1 MAVGRISGPLL
12 KSNLVRNGID
22 LAFETDLLY
31 LDVNNQRIGVK
42 TNNPS
47 HDLHVNGTA
56 RTTNLIVDNIA
67 EIADITISGNTIQS
81 SNTLNLLTTGADSV
95 VYQRQLDIQ
104 SISIFDNVINTNDS
118 NANLELRPN
127 GTGQVEVFSNLEV
140 NGDIHATGNI
150 SADGN
155 ITLGDA
161 DTDNVTF
168 NAEVA
173 SDIIPD
179 VTDTYRLGNSTKRWD
194 QVWANTVNADTVTAN
209 SLVLDGI
216 DMTLR
221 QGNILYVAKN
231 GDDARTGT
239 HPQDPFLTI
248 QQAIT
253 AASTGDTIYIYPGA
267 YEEIFPIVVPV
278 GVTVKGHSIRSV
290 TITPTTATRYK
301 DAFLLNGESTV
312 EDLTIK
318 DFYSGRNN
326 FTITSGGAATGTL
339 TVNAGTAPQAHTYV
353 SGGTITNDAKS
364 INASITGSTYNNA
377 TGVLTVTYSGTAPAN
392 GAEVFL
398 EGLVFSCNGGN
409 RTFPDNGYSF
419 RFATDFEVT
428 SRSPYVRNITA
439 ITKGSVI
446 TAEDPRGF
454 NAGDAGKG
462 PYVDGAYATA
472 NSKEAAMLFHSCTFI
487 VPGVD
492 GLTATNGAR
501 IEWLN
506 SFTYFANRGI
516 YAFDSN
522 EGLKSDGKTSV
533 RLGGITG
540 GSFAAGDTITFTST
554 DSSTTIAVL
563 AESVNNDI
571 IVIDG
576 KNIDFVDFDTTPQSI
591 SNGTGVTATTILN
604 HDVRDFGAEIRMIG
618 SASVYGNFGLVGDGP
633 GVIVYAIGQNL
644 AYIGNGKEVTN
655 DAGTVLQD
663 NEVIELNDA
672 KIRFNTV
679 DHNGDFRVG
688 DLFYVNQDAGTV
700 NFVAN
705 ALNVDLTSGV
715 TFTTGSN
722 STFVSGDR
730 IDTGNL
736 RISGNTIE
744 SLSGNINISPLTQT
758 LNLNSD
764 VNVAGSLDV
773 TGNVTIGGNITIG
786 DEASDTIQIV
796 AGIDSDLIPNIDTA
810 YDLGSENKR
819 WAWLYS
825 NGADFGD
832 IKITNNFIET
842 TVSNADL
849 ELRANGTGKVVVP
862 NANVEITNSFT
873 VAGDSVLQDVDILGN
888 LTITGDI
895 IQTGDQTVL
904 GDVNV
909 GADLTVTGQA
919 QFEEI
924 LINDNFITTTSSN
937 TDLELRANGTGE
949 ILIPNDNFRISNDLF
964 ANSMQFNTIAGT
976 TIDATEFT
984 NTTLTIVNN
993 SITSSTG
1000 GLVLDAAGTG
1010 DILINTSDVNI
1021 QQNLTVTTGDTTLK
1035 NTIINGTVTQVGNV
1049 TQTGNFTIAGEIS
1062 NGNILIEDNF
1072 IATTDSNSPLELRAN
1087 GTGQILVPNNNVQIN
1102 NDLTV
1107 SGSTDLQDTLVN
1119 GTFTLVGDFN
1129 QTGDSNITGS
1139 VTVTQDLDV
1148 TGAAQFEEIL
1158 VDDNFITT
1166 TTSNADLELRAV
1178 GTGKVLIPNNDLEV
1192 SNDLI
1197 VAGTLTVNDINS
1209 SGTITANR
1217 FSTGD
1222 ILIDDNFI
1230 TTTQSNSNLEL
1241 RANGTGEIIVPNNN
1255 VTFDNNIDVAGL
1267 ATFANTTI
1275 NGALQVVGNVTH
1287 TGDIQVL
1294 GTSTLDS
1301 IVVNQ
1306 KLQLEEILIDDNFI
1320 TTTSSNTDLE
1330 LRAAGTGKVIVPNDN
1345 VEITNDL
1352 DVNGTFTV
1360 NNITST
1366 GTIVANSYSTGDLLV
1381 DDNFITTTLSNSNLE
1396 LRANGTGDVL
1406 IPNNDVTIDNT
1417 LTVAGVT
1424 NLSTTT
1430 INGVVQVTN
1439 AVDIN
1444 GNFTVNGDQ
1453 TITGGVLVNGTAQFE
1468 DIQVAGNVIQ
1478 TTESNSDLEIR
1489 TQAGQ
1494 NILIPNSDVSVTGN
1508 LTVSGQLTVGDI
1520 QSTGTIEA
1528 NNFTTGDVLID
1539 DNFITTTTSNS
1550 DLELRANG
1558 TGKVV
1563 VQDNLQA
1570 TQDLTVSG
1578 TTTLN
1583 GVTGVNGILTH
1594 VGNTVQTGNFT
1605 QTGTTD
1611 IAGILT
1617 VTGDADFEGISLSG
1631 NTISG
1636 TQSNADLEIK
1646 TSGSGNVVFPNNDLQ
1661 VTNDFIVGGTLTV
1674 GNLTASGIIEAETF
1688 STGDILIDD
1697 NYITT
1702 TLSNSDLELRTAGT
1716 GAVLI
1721 DNFNINGSTISTTGT
1736 LTVSP
1741 SSNYTVFDGTGAI
1754 NIPVGST
1761 LQRPAGAALYTGAIR
1776 YNQDL
1781 SRYEG
1786 YNGTNWIILQGVE
1799 DLDGDTKITAE
1810 LVEGQNDNKIR
1821 FYTNSTVKADID
1833 SNRFY
1838 ADRFDVDDVR
1848 IEQNTISTI
1857 TADQDLVLS
1866 AAGTGR
1872 VVIENFAFDGNRII
1886 NTVSN
1891 SITQFENTN
1900 NGYVKF
1906 AGTGGFVIPSGTSA
1920 ERPAVAYREVGM
1932 TRFNTEDDRVEIFDG
1947 INWAS
1952 SAGAGSGINPA
1963 DAADLAI
1970 ETVLYLG

>member
-12 KSNLVRNGID
+12 KSNLIRNGID

-31 LDVNNQRIGVK
+31 LDVNNQRIGVR
-42 TNNPS
+42 TNSPS
-47 HDLHVNGTA
+47 HDLHVNGTT

-81 SNTLNLLTTGADSV
+81 ANTLNLLTTGADSV

-127 GTGQVEVFSNLEV
+127 GTGQVEVFSDLEV

-194 QVWANTVNADTVTAN
+194 QVWSDTINADTITAN
-209 SLVLDGI
+209 SLVLDGV

-221 QGNILYVAKN
+221 QGNIFYVAKN

-248 QQAIT
+248 GQALT
-253 AASTGDTIYIYPGA
+253 QASTGDTIYIYPGA
-267 YEEIFPIVVPV
+267 YQETFPLTVPV
-278 GVTVKGHSIRSV
+278 GVTVKGHSLRSV
-290 TITPTTATRYK
+290 TITPTNPTNTN
-301 DAFLLNGESTV
+301 DAFLLNGETTI
-312 EDLTIK
+312 EDVTIK
-318 DFYSGRNN
+318 DFYSPGFAFKFANN
-326 FTITSGGAATGTL
+326 MT
-339 TVNAGTAPQAHTYV
+339 
-353 SGGTITNDAKS
+353 
-364 INASITGSTYNNA
+364 
-377 TGVLTVTYSGTAPAN
+377 
-392 GAEVFL
+392 
-398 EGLVFSCNGGN
+398 
-409 RTFPDNGYSF
+409 
-419 RFATDFEVT
+419 VT
-428 SRSPYVRNITA
+428 SRSPYIRNVTV
-439 ITKGSVI
+439 ITKGSTL

-454 NAGDAGKG
+454 NAGDAGA
-462 PYVDGAYATA
+462 GAYLDGSVVNAS
-472 NSKEAAMLFHSCTFI
+472 SKEASCLFHAVTFI
-487 VPGVD
+487 TPGVD
-492 GLTATNGAR
+492 TLQATNGVR

-506 SFTYFANRGI
+506 SFTYFANRGL
-516 YAFDSN
+516 YAFDGTAGKYN
-522 EGLKSDGKTSV
+522 DGKTKI

-540 GSFAAGDTITFTST
+540 GTFQAGDTITFTST
-554 DSSTTIAVL
+554 DSSTTIAVT
-563 AESVNNDI
+563 AESVNSDVI
-571 IVIDG
+571 TIDG
-576 KNIDFVDFDTTPQSI
+576 KNVQFIDFDTTPQSI
-591 SNGTGVTATTILN
+591 SNGSGVTATTILN

-618 SASVYGNFGLVGDGP
+618 SASVYGNFGLYGDGP

-655 DAGTVLQD
+655 DPGTVLQD

-679 DHNGDFRVG
+679 DHKGDFRVG
-688 DLFYVNQDAGTV
+688 DLFYVNQDDGTV

-705 ALNVDLTSGV
+705 ALNVDLTQGV
-715 TFTTGSN
+715 TFTSGGN
-722 STFVSGDR
+722 STFVSGER

-810 YDLGSENKR
+810 YDLGAENKM
-819 WAWLYS
+819 WKWLYA
-825 NGADFGD
+825 NGADLGD

-849 ELRANGTGKVVVP
+849 ELRANGTGKVVIP
-862 NANVEITNSFT
+862 NANVEVTNDFT
-873 VAGDSVLQDVDILGN
+873 VGGDTVLQDVDILGD

-895 IQTGDQTVL
+895 LQTGDQTIV
-904 GDVNV
+904 GDVAV
-909 GADLTVTGQA
+909 GGDLTVTGQA

-937 TDLELRANGTGE
+937 ANLELRANGTGE
-949 ILIPNDNFRISNDLF
+949 ILITNTFRTTNNLI
-964 ANSMQFNTIAGT
+964 AGSMQFNTITGT
-976 TIDATEFT
+976 LIDATTFT
-984 NTTLTIVNN
+984 NG
-993 SITSSTG
+993 SITIDNDNITTSNDHLEFG
-1000 GLVLDAAGTG
+1000 AGGTG
-1010 DILINTSDVNI
+1010 DVVFNTNNVRI
-1021 QQNLTVTTGDTTLK
+1021 TGDLNVTSGDTSLQNTTV
-1035 NTIINGTVTQVGNV
+1035 NGNIVHTGNV
-1049 TQTGNFTIAGEIS
+1049 TQTGNFNIAGEIS

-1072 IATTDSNSPLELRAN
+1072 ITTTDSNSPLELRAN
-1087 GTGQILVPNNNVQIN
+1087 GTGEILVPNNDVQIN

-1107 SGSTDLQDTLVN
+1107 SGDTDLQNTVVN
-1119 GTFTLVGDFN
+1119 GTFTLTGDFN
-1129 QTGDSNITGS
+1129 QTGDSNITGN
-1139 VTVTQDLDV
+1139 VNVTQDLDV
-1148 TGAAQFEEIL
+1148 SGQAQFEEIL
-1158 VDDNFITT
+1158 IDDNFITT
-1166 TTSNADLELRAV
+1166 TTSNTNLELRAIS
-1178 GTGKVLIPNNDLEV
+1178 GGRVLIPNNNVEIT
-1192 SNDLI
+1192 NDLA
-1197 VAGTLTVNDINS
+1197 VQGTLTVNNINS

-1217 FSTGD
+1217 FTTGD

-1230 TTTQSNSNLEL
+1230 TTTLSNSNLEL
-1241 RANGTGEIIVPNNN
+1241 RANGTGEIIVPSNN
-1255 VTFDNNIDVAGL
+1255 VTFNNNIDVIGL
-1267 ATFANTTI
+1267 STFADTTI
-1275 NGALQVVGNVTH
+1275 NGTLQVVGNVTH
-1287 TGDIQVL
+1287 TGNIQVL

-1301 IVVNQ
+1301 IIVNQ

-1396 LRANGTGDVL
+1396 LRANGTGKVL
-1406 IPNNDVTIDNT
+1406 IPNNNVQIDGTLDVDGQTT
-1417 LTVAGVT
+1417 LDA
-1424 NLSTTT
+1424 TT
-1430 INGVVQVTN
+1430 INGTINHVGSTIIDGDLTQNGSQV
-1439 AVDIN
+1439 IN
-1444 GNFTVNGDQ
+1444 GTLNVSGDVQ
-1453 TITGGVLVNGTAQFE
+1453 YE

-1478 TTESNSDLEIR
+1478 TTESNSNLEIR

-1494 NILIPNSDVSVTGN
+1494 NILIPTSDVSITGD

-1583 GVTGVNGILTH
+1583 NTVDINGTVTH
-1594 VGNTVQTGNFT
+1594 VGNTIQTGNFT

-1611 IAGILT
+1611 ITGGLT
-1617 VTGDADFEGISLSG
+1617 VTGDADFEGISISG

-1646 TSGSGNVVFPNNDLQ
+1646 TSGSGNVVFPNNNLQ
-1661 VTNDFIVGGTLTV
+1661 VTNNFEVGDTLTV
-1674 GNLTASGIIEAETF
+1674 GNLTASGTIQAQAFT
-1688 STGDILIDD
+1688 TGDILIDD
-1697 NYITT
+1697 NFITT
-1702 TLSNSDLELRTAGT
+1702 TLSNSNLELRTAGT
-1716 GAVLI
+1716 GAVII
-1721 DNFNINGSTISTTGT
+1721 DDFDINGSTITTTGGN

-1741 SSNYTVFDGTGAI
+1741 DTGYTIFTGTGAI
-1754 NIPVGST
+1754 NIPVGTT
-1761 LQRPAGAALYTGAIR
+1761 LQRPSGVAAGKIR

-1781 SRYEG
+1781 NRYEG

-1799 DLDGDTKITAE
+1799 DLDGDTRVTAE

-1821 FYTNSTVKADID
+1821 FYTQDTVRANID
-1833 SNRFY
+1833 ANRFY
-1838 ADRFDVDDVR
+1838 ADRFEVDDVQ
-1848 IEQNTISTI
+1848 IEQNTISTL
-1857 TADQDLVLS
+1857 TTDQDLVLS

-1872 VVIENFAFDGNRII
+1872 VVIENFAFEGNRII

-1906 AGTGGFVIPSGTSA
+1906 SGTGGLVIPSGTSA
-1920 ERPAVAYREVGM
+1920 ERPAVAYREIGM
-1932 TRFNTEDDRVEIFDG
+1932 ARFNTEDDRVEIFDG
-1947 INWAS
+1947 VNWAS

>member
-12 KSNLVRNGID
+12 KSNLIRNGID

-31 LDVNNQRIGVK
+31 LDVNNQRIGVR
-42 TNNPS
+42 TNTPS

-81 SNTLNLLTTGADSV
+81 ANTLNLLTTGADSV

-194 QVWANTVNADTVTAN
+194 QVWSDTINADTITAN
-209 SLVLDGI
+209 SLVLDGV

-221 QGNILYVAKN
+221 QGNIFYVAKN

-248 QQAIT
+248 GQALT
-253 AASTGDTIYIYPGA
+253 QASTGDTVYIYPGA
-267 YEEIFPIVVPV
+267 YEETFPLTVPA
-278 GVTVKGHSIRSV
+278 GVTVKGHSLRSV
-290 TITPTTATRYK
+290 TVTPTAGTNTN
-301 DAFLLNGESTV
+301 DAFLLNGETTV
-312 EDLTIK
+312 EDVTIK
-318 DFYSGRNN
+318 DFYSPGYAFKYANN
-326 FTITSGGAATGTL
+326 MT
-339 TVNAGTAPQAHTYV
+339 
-353 SGGTITNDAKS
+353 
-364 INASITGSTYNNA
+364 
-377 TGVLTVTYSGTAPAN
+377 
-392 GAEVFL
+392 
-398 EGLVFSCNGGN
+398 
-409 RTFPDNGYSF
+409 
-419 RFATDFEVT
+419 VT
-428 SRSPYVRNITA
+428 SRSPYIKNVTV
-439 ITKGSVI
+439 ITKGTTL

-454 NAGDAGKG
+454 NSADAGA
-462 PYVDGAYATA
+462 GAYLDGSVVNAS
-472 NSKEAAMLFHSCTFI
+472 SKEASCLFHAVTFI
-487 VPGVD
+487 TPGVD
-492 GLTATNGAR
+492 TLIATNGVR

-506 SFTYFANRGI
+506 SFTYFANRGL
-516 YAFDSN
+516 YAFDGTAGKYN
-522 EGLKSDGKTSV
+522 DGKTRV
-533 RLGGITG
+533 RLGGIAG
-540 GSFAAGDTITFTST
+540 GTFTAGDIITFTST
-554 DSSTTIAVL
+554 DSSTTIAVT
-563 AESVNNDI
+563 AESVDNDV

-576 KNIDFVDFDTTPQSI
+576 KNVQFIDFDTTPQSI
-591 SNGTGVTATTILN
+591 SNGSGVTATTILN

-618 SASVYGNFGLVGDGP
+618 SASVYGNYGLYGDGP

-679 DHNGDFRVG
+679 DHKGDFRVG
-688 DLFYVNQDAGTV
+688 DLFYVNQDDGTV

-705 ALNVDLTSGV
+705 ALNVDLTQGV
-715 TFTTGSN
+715 TFTSGGN

-764 VNVAGSLDV
+764 VNVDGSLDV

-810 YDLGSENKR
+810 YNLGADNKM
-819 WAWLYS
+819 WKWLYA
-825 NGADFGD
+825 NGADMGD
-832 IKITNNFIET
+832 IRITNNFIET

-849 ELRANGTGKVVVP
+849 ELRASGTGRVLVP
-862 NANVEITNSFT
+862 SADVEISGELT
-873 VAGDSVLQDVDILGN
+873 VGGDSVLQDVDIQGD
-888 LTITGDI
+888 LTITGNI
-895 IQTGDQTVL
+895 VQTGDQTVI

-937 TDLELRANGTGE
+937 TDLELRTNGTGE

-964 ANSMQFNTIAGT
+964 ANAIEANTLIGT
-976 TIDATEFT
+976 TIDATNFT
-984 NTTLTIVNN
+984 NSIIDINNNNITVLTPNTDLNI
-993 SITSSTG
+993 
-1000 GLVLDAAGTG
+1000 DASGSG
-1010 DILINTSDVNI
+1010 DVKINDSDVVI
-1021 QQNLTVTTGDTTLK
+1021 EQNLTVNGTTNLKDTTIIGSVVHTGD
-1035 NTIINGTVTQVGNV
+1035 V

-1062 NGNILIEDNF
+1062 NGNILLEDNV
-1072 IATTDSNSPLELRAN
+1072 IYATESNSDLELRAN
-1087 GTGQILVPNNNVQIN
+1087 GTGNIFVPNNDVNFDN
-1102 NDLTV
+1102 NLTV
-1107 SGSTDLQDTLVN
+1107 NGDTTLSSTDITGPLTVT
-1119 GTFTLVGDFN
+1119 GSWT
-1129 QTGDSNITGS
+1129 QTGDVNITGGL
-1139 VTVTQDLDV
+1139 TVTQDIDV
-1148 TGAAQFEEIL
+1148 SGQAQFEEIL
-1158 VDDNFITT
+1158 INDNFITT
-1166 TTSNADLELRAV
+1166 TSSNTNLELRAV
-1178 GTGKVLIPNNDLEV
+1178 GTGKVLIPNNDLEIT
-1192 SNDLI
+1192 NDLT
-1197 VAGTLTVNDINS
+1197 VDGTLFVNDVTS
-1209 SGTITANR
+1209 TGTITANR

-1230 TTTQSNSNLEL
+1230 TTTLSNSNLEL
-1241 RANGTGEIIVPNNN
+1241 RANGTGKIVVPNND
-1255 VTFDNNIDVAGL
+1255 VQFDNDVIVDGQTTL
-1267 ATFANTTI
+1267 SNTTI
-1275 NGALQVVGNVTH
+1275 NGVLDVNNNVTH
-1287 TGDIQVL
+1287 TGNLQVL
-1294 GTSTLDS
+1294 GTSTLDKV
-1301 IVVNQ
+1301 VVNQ
-1306 KLQLEEILIDDNFI
+1306 TLQLEEILIDDNFI
-1320 TTTSSNTDLE
+1320 TTTSSNADLE
-1330 LRAAGTGKVIVPNDN
+1330 LAASGTGRVIVPNND
-1345 VEITNDL
+1345 VVITNDL
-1352 DVNGTFTV
+1352 TVEGTFAV
-1360 NNITST
+1360 NNISAT
-1366 GTIVANSYSTGDLLV
+1366 GTITANSYSTGDILI
-1381 DDNFITTTLSNSNLE
+1381 DENFITTTLSNSDLE
-1396 LRANGTGDVL
+1396 LRASGTGKVLVPSNNMQVNGTLNVDGQSNL
-1406 IPNNDVTIDNT
+1406 
-1417 LTVAGVT
+1417 AG
-1424 NLSTTT
+1424 TT
-1430 INGVVQVTN
+1430 INGTLNHVGATVIDGDLTQTGNQV
-1439 AVDIN
+1439 IN
-1444 GNFTVNGDQ
+1444 GGLQATGTVQ
-1453 TITGGVLVNGTAQFE
+1453 LE
-1468 DIQVAGNVIQ
+1468 DIQLANNVIQ

-1489 TQAGQ
+1489 TQTGQ
-1494 NILIPNSDVSVTGN
+1494 NILIPNSDVSVTGD

-1558 TGKVV
+1558 TGSVV
-1563 VQDNLQA
+1563 VQDDLDA

-1583 GVTGVNGILTH
+1583 DTVGITGTVTH
-1594 VGNTVQTGNFT
+1594 VGNTVQTGTYT

-1611 IAGILT
+1611 ITGGLT
-1617 VTGDADFEGISLSG
+1617 VTGDADFEGISISG
-1631 NTISG
+1631 NTISS

-1646 TSGSGNVVFPNNDLQ
+1646 TSGTGDILFPNNDLQ
-1661 VTNDFIVGGTLTV
+1661 VTNDFVVGGTLTI
-1674 GNLTASGIIEAETF
+1674 GNLTASGTIEAQKF
-1688 STGDILIDD
+1688 STGDICIDD
-1697 NYITT
+1697 NFITT
-1702 TLSNSDLELRTAGT
+1702 TLSNSNLELRTAGT
-1716 GAVLI
+1716 GSVTI
-1721 DNFNINGSTISTTGT
+1721 DNFSISGSTLDNSGSLLVDAATG
-1736 LTVSP
+1736 
-1741 SSNYTVFDGTGAI
+1741 YTIFLGTGAI

-1761 LQRPAGAALYTGAIR
+1761 LQRPFIGTPSLATGFIR
-1776 YNQDL
+1776 YNNDTN
-1781 SRYEG
+1781 RFEG

-1799 DLDGDTKITAE
+1799 DLDGDTKVTAE

-1821 FYTNSTVKADID
+1821 FYTQNNVRADID

-1838 ADRFDVDDVR
+1838 ADRFEVDDVQ
-1848 IEQNTISTI
+1848 IEQNTISTV
-1857 TADQDLVLS
+1857 TTDQDLVLS

-1872 VVIENFAFDGNRII
+1872 VQIENFAFDGNRII

-1906 AGTGGFVIPSGTSA
+1906 AGTGGLVIPSGTSA
-1920 ERPAVAYREVGM
+1920 ERPAVAYREIGM

>member
-12 KSNLVRNGID
+12 KSNLIRNGID

-42 TNNPS
+42 TNAPS
-47 HDLHVNGTA
+47 HDLHVNGTT

-81 SNTLNLLTTGADSV
+81 ANTLNLLTTGADSV

-179 VTDTYRLGNSTKRWD
+179 VTDTYSLGSATKRWD
-194 QVWANTVNADTVTAN
+194 QVWADTVNADIVNADE
-209 SLVLDGI
+209 LILDSI

-221 QGNILYVAKN
+221 QGNIFYVAKN
-231 GDDARTGT
+231 GNDTRTGT

-248 QQAIT
+248 AQAIT
-253 AASTGDTIYIYPGA
+253 VATAGDTIYIYPGA
-267 YEEIFPIVVPV
+267 YEEVFPLTIPA
-278 GVTVKGHSIRSV
+278 GVTVKGHSLRSV
-290 TITPTTATRYK
+290 TITPTSGTNTN
-301 DAFLLNGESTV
+301 DAFLLNGETTV
-312 EDLTIK
+312 EDVTIK
-318 DFYSGRNN
+318 DFYSPGYAFKYANN
-326 FTITSGGAATGTL
+326 ML
-339 TVNAGTAPQAHTYV
+339 V
-353 SGGTITNDAKS
+353 S
-364 INASITGSTYNNA
+364 
-377 TGVLTVTYSGTAPAN
+377 
-392 GAEVFL
+392 
-398 EGLVFSCNGGN
+398 
-409 RTFPDNGYSF
+409 
-419 RFATDFEVT
+419 
-428 SRSPYVRNITA
+428 SRSPYIRNVTV
-439 ITKGSVI
+439 ITKGSVL

-454 NAGDAGKG
+454 NQGDAGA
-462 PYVDGAYATA
+462 GAYLDGSVVNAS
-472 NSKEAAMLFHSCTFI
+472 SKEASCLFHAVTFI
-487 VPGVD
+487 TPGVD
-492 GLTATNGAR
+492 TLLATNGVR

-506 SFTYFANRGI
+506 SFTYFANKGL
-516 YAFDSN
+516 YAFDGTAGKYN
-522 EGLKSDGKTSV
+522 DGKTKV

-540 GSFAAGDTITFTST
+540 GSFSAGDTITFTST
-554 DSSTTIAVL
+554 DTSTTIAVT
-563 AESVNNDI
+563 AESVDNDI

-576 KNIDFVDFDTTPQSI
+576 KNIQFIDFDTTPQSI
-591 SNGTGVTATTILN
+591 SNGAGVTATTILN

-618 SASVYGNFGLVGDGP
+618 SASVYGNFGLYGDGP

-655 DAGTVLQD
+655 DPGTVLQD

-679 DHNGDFRVG
+679 DHKGDFRVG
-688 DLFYVNQDAGTV
+688 DLFYVNQDDGTV

-705 ALNVDLTSGV
+705 ALNVDLTQGV
-715 TFTTGSN
+715 TFTSGGN

-744 SLSGNINISPLTQT
+744 SLAGNININPLTQT

-764 VNVAGSLDV
+764 VNVDGSLDV

-810 YDLGSENKR
+810 YDLGAENKS
-819 WAWLYS
+819 WKWLYA
-825 NGADFGD
+825 NGADMGD
-832 IKITNNFIET
+832 IRIANNFIET

-849 ELRANGTGKVVVP
+849 ELRANGTGKVLVP
-862 NANVEITNSFT
+862 NNDVEITNDFT
-873 VAGDSVLQDVDILGN
+873 VGGSTVLQDVDILGD

-895 IQTGDQTVL
+895 VQNGDQTVV

-937 TDLELRANGTGE
+937 TDLELRTNGTGE
-949 ILIPNDNFRISNDLF
+949 VLIPNDDFRITNNLF
-964 ANSMQFNTIAGT
+964 ATGMQFNTIIGN
-976 TIDATEFT
+976 TIDASEFT
-984 NTTLTIVNN
+984 NGIITIDNNFIKSQASGLTI
-993 SITSSTG
+993 
-1000 GLVLDAAGTG
+1000 DASGSG
-1010 DILINTSDVNI
+1010 DILINTTDVNI
-1021 QQNLTVTTGDTTLK
+1021 QQNLTVTNGDTSLK
-1035 NTIINGTVTQVGNV
+1035 DTTVNGDITHVGNT
-1049 TQTGNFTIAGEIS
+1049 TQTGNFNIAGEIS

-1072 IATTDSNSPLELRAN
+1072 ITTTDSNSPLELRAN
-1087 GTGQILVPNNNVQIN
+1087 GTGEILVPNNNVQIN

-1107 SGSTDLQDTLVN
+1107 SGDTDLQDTVVN
-1119 GTFTLVGDFN
+1119 GTFTLTGDFN
-1129 QTGDSNITGS
+1129 QTGDSNITGD
-1139 VTVTQDLDV
+1139 VNITQNLDV
-1148 TGAAQFEEIL
+1148 SGQAQFEEIL
-1158 VDDNFITT
+1158 IDDNFITT
-1166 TTSNADLELRAV
+1166 TTSNTDLELRAV
-1178 GTGKVLIPNNDLEV
+1178 GTGKVLIPNNDVEIT
-1192 SNDLI
+1192 NDLI
-1197 VAGTLTVNDINS
+1197 VDGTLTVNDINS
-1209 SGTITANR
+1209 SGTITADR

-1230 TTTQSNSNLEL
+1230 TTTQTDSNLEL
-1241 RANGTGEIIVPNNN
+1241 RANGTGQIIVPSND
-1255 VTFDNNIDVAGL
+1255 VTFTNDINVVGL
-1267 ATFANTTI
+1267 STLADTTI
-1275 NGALQVVGNVTH
+1275 NGTLQVTGNVTH
-1287 TGDIQVL
+1287 TGNIQVL
-1294 GTSTLDS
+1294 GTSTLDN
-1301 IVVNQ
+1301 IIVNQ

-1320 TTTSSNTDLE
+1320 TTTTSNADLE
-1330 LRAAGTGKVIVPNDN
+1330 LRAAGTGKVIVPNND

-1366 GTIVANSYSTGDLLV
+1366 GTIIANSYSTGDLLV

-1424 NLSTTT
+1424 QLSTTT
-1430 INGVVQVTN
+1430 ITGEVTATNDVEVNG
-1439 AVDIN
+1439 D
-1444 GNFTVNGDQ
+1444 FTVNGDHF
-1453 TITGGVLVNGTAQFE
+1453 ITGGATINGTAQFE

-1494 NILIPNSDVSVTGN
+1494 NILIPNSDVSVTGD

-1583 GVTGVNGILTH
+1583 STVGINGTLTH
-1594 VGNTVQTGNFT
+1594 VGNTVQTGNLT

-1611 IAGILT
+1611 VTGNLT
-1617 VTGDADFEGISLSG
+1617 VTGDADFEGIAISG

-1646 TSGSGNVVFPNNDLQ
+1646 TSGTGDILFPNNDLQ
-1661 VTNDFIVGGTLTV
+1661 VTNDFVVGGTLTV
-1674 GNLTASGIIEAETF
+1674 GNLTASGTIEAQKF
-1688 STGDILIDD
+1688 STGDICIDD
-1697 NYITT
+1697 NFITT
-1702 TLSNSDLELRTAGT
+1702 TLSNSNLELRTAGT

-1721 DNFNINGSTISTTGT
+1721 DDFDINGSTLSTSSD
-1736 LTVSP
+1736 LTVTP
-1741 SSNYTVFDGTGAI
+1741 ATGYTQFSGTGAI
-1754 NIPVGST
+1754 NIPVGTT
-1761 LQRPAGAALYTGAIR
+1761 LQRPTGVAGQIR

-1781 SRYEG
+1781 NRFEG

-1799 DLDGDTKITAE
+1799 DLDGDTKVTAE
-1810 LVEGQNDNKIR
+1810 LVEGQNDNIIR
-1821 FYTNSTVKADID
+1821 FYTQDTVRANID
-1833 SNRFY
+1833 ANRFY
-1838 ADRFDVDDVR
+1838 ADRFAVNDVQ

-1857 TADQDLVLS
+1857 TTDQDLVLN

-1906 AGTGGFVIPSGTSA
+1906 AGTGGLVIPSGTSA

-1932 TRFNTEDDRVEIFDG
+1932 TRFNTEDDRVEVFDG

>member
-12 KSNLVRNGID
+12 KSNLIRNGID

-31 LDVNNQRIGVK
+31 LDVNNQRIGVR
-42 TNNPS
+42 TNSPS
-47 HDLHVNGTA
+47 HDLHVNGTT

-81 SNTLNLLTTGADSV
+81 ANTLNLLTTGADSV

-127 GTGQVEVFSNLEV
+127 GTGQVEVFSDLEV

-194 QVWANTVNADTVTAN
+194 QVWSDTINADTITAN
-209 SLVLDGI
+209 SLVLDGV

-221 QGNILYVAKN
+221 QGNIFYVAKN

-248 QQAIT
+248 GQALT
-253 AASTGDTIYIYPGA
+253 QASTGDTIYIYPGA
-267 YEEIFPIVVPV
+267 YQETFPLTVPV
-278 GVTVKGHSIRSV
+278 GVTVKGHSLRSV
-290 TITPTTATRYK
+290 TITPTNPTNTN
-301 DAFLLNGESTV
+301 DAFLLNGETTI
-312 EDLTIK
+312 EDVTIK
-318 DFYSGRNN
+318 DFYSPGFAFKFANN
-326 FTITSGGAATGTL
+326 MT
-339 TVNAGTAPQAHTYV
+339 
-353 SGGTITNDAKS
+353 
-364 INASITGSTYNNA
+364 
-377 TGVLTVTYSGTAPAN
+377 
-392 GAEVFL
+392 
-398 EGLVFSCNGGN
+398 
-409 RTFPDNGYSF
+409 
-419 RFATDFEVT
+419 VT
-428 SRSPYVRNITA
+428 SRSPYIRNVTV
-439 ITKGSVI
+439 ITKGSTL

-454 NAGDAGKG
+454 NAGDAGA
-462 PYVDGAYATA
+462 GAYLDGSVVNAS
-472 NSKEAAMLFHSCTFI
+472 SKEASCLFHAVTFI
-487 VPGVD
+487 TPGVD
-492 GLTATNGAR
+492 TLQATNGVR

-506 SFTYFANRGI
+506 SFTYFANRGL
-516 YAFDSN
+516 YAFDGTAGKYN
-522 EGLKSDGKTSV
+522 DGKTKI

-540 GSFAAGDTITFTST
+540 GTFQAGDTITFTST
-554 DSSTTIAVL
+554 DSSTTIAVT
-563 AESVNNDI
+563 AESVNSDVI
-571 IVIDG
+571 TIDG
-576 KNIDFVDFDTTPQSI
+576 KNVQFIDFDTTPQSI
-591 SNGTGVTATTILN
+591 SNGSGVTATTILN

-618 SASVYGNFGLVGDGP
+618 SASVYGNFGLYGDGP

-655 DAGTVLQD
+655 DPGTVLQD

-679 DHNGDFRVG
+679 DHKGDFRVG
-688 DLFYVNQDAGTV
+688 DLFYVNQDDGTV

-705 ALNVDLTSGV
+705 ALNVDLTQGV
-715 TFTTGSN
+715 TFTSGGN
-722 STFVSGDR
+722 STFVSGER

-810 YDLGSENKR
+810 YDLGAENKM
-819 WAWLYS
+819 WKWLYA
-825 NGADFGD
+825 NGADLGD

-849 ELRANGTGKVVVP
+849 ELRANGTGKVVIP
-862 NANVEITNSFT
+862 NANVEVTNDFT
-873 VAGDSVLQDVDILGN
+873 VGGDTVLQDVDILGD

-895 IQTGDQTVL
+895 LQTGDQTIV
-904 GDVNV
+904 GDVAV
-909 GADLTVTGQA
+909 GGDLTVTGQA

-924 LINDNFITTTSSN
+924 LIDDNFITTTSSN
-937 TDLELRANGTGE
+937 ANLELRANGTGE
-949 ILIPNDNFRISNDLF
+949 ILITNTFRTTNNLI
-964 ANSMQFNTIAGT
+964 AGSMQFNTITGT
-976 TIDATEFT
+976 LIDATTFT
-984 NTTLTIVNN
+984 NG
-993 SITSSTG
+993 SITIDNDNITTSNDHLEFG
-1000 GLVLDAAGTG
+1000 AGGTG
-1010 DILINTSDVNI
+1010 DVVFNTNNVRI
-1021 QQNLTVTTGDTTLK
+1021 TGDLNVTSGDTSLQNTTV
-1035 NTIINGTVTQVGNV
+1035 NGNIVHTGNV
-1049 TQTGNFTIAGEIS
+1049 TQTGNFNIAGEIS

-1072 IATTDSNSPLELRAN
+1072 ITTTDSNSPLELRAN
-1087 GTGQILVPNNNVQIN
+1087 GTGEILVPNNDVQIN

-1107 SGSTDLQDTLVN
+1107 SGDTDLQNTVVN
-1119 GTFTLVGDFN
+1119 GTFTLTGDFN
-1129 QTGDSNITGS
+1129 QTGDSNITGN
-1139 VTVTQDLDV
+1139 VNVTQDLDV
-1148 TGAAQFEEIL
+1148 SGQAQFEEIL
-1158 VDDNFITT
+1158 IDDNFITT
-1166 TTSNADLELRAV
+1166 TTSNTNLELRAIS
-1178 GTGKVLIPNNDLEV
+1178 GGRVLIPNNNVEIT
-1192 SNDLI
+1192 NDLA
-1197 VAGTLTVNDINS
+1197 VQGTLTVNNINS

-1217 FSTGD
+1217 FTTGD

-1230 TTTQSNSNLEL
+1230 TTTLSNSNLEL
-1241 RANGTGEIIVPNNN
+1241 RANGTGEIIVPSNN
-1255 VTFDNNIDVAGL
+1255 VTFNNNIDVIGL
-1267 ATFANTTI
+1267 STFADTTI
-1275 NGALQVVGNVTH
+1275 NGTLQVVGNVTH
-1287 TGDIQVL
+1287 TGNIQVL

-1301 IVVNQ
+1301 IIVNQ

-1396 LRANGTGDVL
+1396 LRANGTGKVL
-1406 IPNNDVTIDNT
+1406 IPNNNVQIDGTLDVDGQTT
-1417 LTVAGVT
+1417 LDA
-1424 NLSTTT
+1424 TT
-1430 INGVVQVTN
+1430 INGTINHVGSTIIDGDLTQNGSQV
-1439 AVDIN
+1439 IN
-1444 GNFTVNGDQ
+1444 GTLNVSGNVQ
-1453 TITGGVLVNGTAQFE
+1453 YE

-1478 TTESNSDLEIR
+1478 TTESNSNLEIR

-1494 NILIPNSDVSVTGN
+1494 NILIPTSDVSITGD

-1583 GVTGVNGILTH
+1583 NTVDINGTVTH
-1594 VGNTVQTGNFT
+1594 VGNTIQTGNFT

-1611 IAGILT
+1611 ITGGLT
-1617 VTGDADFEGISLSG
+1617 VTGDADFEGISISG

-1646 TSGSGNVVFPNNDLQ
+1646 TSGSGNVVFPNNNLQ
-1661 VTNDFIVGGTLTV
+1661 VTNNFEVGDTLTV
-1674 GNLTASGIIEAETF
+1674 GNLTASGTIQAQAFT
-1688 STGDILIDD
+1688 TGDILIDD
-1697 NYITT
+1697 NFITT
-1702 TLSNSDLELRTAGT
+1702 TLSNSNLELRTAGT
-1716 GAVLI
+1716 GAVII
-1721 DNFNINGSTISTTGT
+1721 DDFDINGSTITTTGGN

-1741 SSNYTVFDGTGAI
+1741 DTGYTIFTGTGAI
-1754 NIPVGST
+1754 NIPVGTT
-1761 LQRPAGAALYTGAIR
+1761 LQRPSGVAAGKIR

-1781 SRYEG
+1781 NRYEG

-1799 DLDGDTKITAE
+1799 DLDGDTRVTAE

-1821 FYTNSTVKADID
+1821 FYTQDTVRANID
-1833 SNRFY
+1833 ANRFY
-1838 ADRFDVDDVR
+1838 ADRFEVDDVQ
-1848 IEQNTISTI
+1848 IEQNTISTL
-1857 TADQDLVLS
+1857 TTDQDLVLS

-1872 VVIENFAFDGNRII
+1872 VVIENFAFEGNRII

-1906 AGTGGFVIPSGTSA
+1906 SGTGGLVIPSGTSA
-1920 ERPAVAYREVGM
+1920 ERPAVAYREIGM
-1932 TRFNTEDDRVEIFDG
+1932 ARFNTEDDRVEIFDG
-1947 INWAS
+1947 VNWAS

>member
-12 KSNLVRNGID
+12 KSNLIRNGID

-31 LDVNNQRIGVK
+31 LDVNNQRIGVR
-42 TNNPS
+42 TNSPS
-47 HDLHVNGTA
+47 HDLHVNGTT

-81 SNTLNLLTTGADSV
+81 ANTLNLLTTGADSV

-127 GTGQVEVFSNLEV
+127 GTGQVEVFSDLEV

-194 QVWANTVNADTVTAN
+194 QVWSDTINADTITAN
-209 SLVLDGI
+209 SLVLDGV

-221 QGNILYVAKN
+221 QGNIFYVAKN

-248 QQAIT
+248 GQALT
-253 AASTGDTIYIYPGA
+253 QASTGDTIYIYPGA
-267 YEEIFPIVVPV
+267 YQETFPLTVPV
-278 GVTVKGHSIRSV
+278 GVTVKGHSLRSV
-290 TITPTTATRYK
+290 TITPTNPTNTN
-301 DAFLLNGESTV
+301 DAFLLNGETTI
-312 EDLTIK
+312 EDVTIK
-318 DFYSGRNN
+318 DFYSPGFAFKFANN
-326 FTITSGGAATGTL
+326 MT
-339 TVNAGTAPQAHTYV
+339 
-353 SGGTITNDAKS
+353 
-364 INASITGSTYNNA
+364 
-377 TGVLTVTYSGTAPAN
+377 
-392 GAEVFL
+392 
-398 EGLVFSCNGGN
+398 
-409 RTFPDNGYSF
+409 
-419 RFATDFEVT
+419 VT
-428 SRSPYVRNITA
+428 SRSPYIRNVTV
-439 ITKGSVI
+439 ITKGSTL

-454 NAGDAGKG
+454 NAGDAGA
-462 PYVDGAYATA
+462 GAYLDGSVVNAS
-472 NSKEAAMLFHSCTFI
+472 SKEASCLFHAVTFI
-487 VPGVD
+487 TPGVD
-492 GLTATNGAR
+492 TLQATNGVR

-506 SFTYFANRGI
+506 SFTYFANRGL
-516 YAFDSN
+516 YAFDGTAGKYN
-522 EGLKSDGKTSV
+522 DGKTKI

-540 GSFAAGDTITFTST
+540 GTFQAGDTITFTST
-554 DSSTTIAVL
+554 DSSTTIAVT
-563 AESVNNDI
+563 AESVNSDVI
-571 IVIDG
+571 TIDG
-576 KNIDFVDFDTTPQSI
+576 KNVQFIDFDTTPQSI
-591 SNGTGVTATTILN
+591 SNGSGVTATTILN

-618 SASVYGNFGLVGDGP
+618 SASVYGNFGLYGDGP

-655 DAGTVLQD
+655 DPGTVLQD

-679 DHNGDFRVG
+679 DHKGDFRVG
-688 DLFYVNQDAGTV
+688 DLFYVNQDDGTV

-705 ALNVDLTSGV
+705 ALNVDLTQGV
-715 TFTTGSN
+715 TFTSGGN
-722 STFVSGDR
+722 STFVSGER

-810 YDLGSENKR
+810 YDLGAENKM
-819 WAWLYS
+819 WKWLYA
-825 NGADFGD
+825 NGADLGD

-849 ELRANGTGKVVVP
+849 ELRANGTGKVVIP
-862 NANVEITNSFT
+862 NANVEVTNDFT
-873 VAGDSVLQDVDILGN
+873 VGGDTVLQDVDILGD

-895 IQTGDQTVL
+895 LQTGDQTIV
-904 GDVNV
+904 GDVAV
-909 GADLTVTGQA
+909 GGDLTVTGQA

-937 TDLELRANGTGE
+937 ANLELRANGTGE
-949 ILIPNDNFRISNDLF
+949 ILITNTFRTTNNLI
-964 ANSMQFNTIAGT
+964 AGSMQFNTITGT
-976 TIDATEFT
+976 LIDATTFT
-984 NTTLTIVNN
+984 NG
-993 SITSSTG
+993 SITIDNDNITTSNDHLEFG
-1000 GLVLDAAGTG
+1000 AGGTG
-1010 DILINTSDVNI
+1010 DVVFNSNNVRISGDLNVTS
-1021 QQNLTVTTGDTTLK
+1021 GDTSLQ
-1035 NTIINGTVTQVGNV
+1035 NTTVNGNIVHTGNV
-1049 TQTGNFTIAGEIS
+1049 TQTGNFNIAGEIS

-1072 IATTDSNSPLELRAN
+1072 ITTTDSNSPLELRAN
-1087 GTGQILVPNNNVQIN
+1087 GTGEILVPNNDVQIN

-1107 SGSTDLQDTLVN
+1107 SGDTDLQNTVVN
-1119 GTFTLVGDFN
+1119 GTFTLTGDFN
-1129 QTGDSNITGS
+1129 QTGDSNITGN
-1139 VTVTQDLDV
+1139 VNVTQDLDV
-1148 TGAAQFEEIL
+1148 SGQAQFEEIL
-1158 VDDNFITT
+1158 IDDNFITT
-1166 TTSNADLELRAV
+1166 TTSNTNLELRAIS
-1178 GTGKVLIPNNDLEV
+1178 GGRVLIPNNNVEIT
-1192 SNDLI
+1192 NDLA
-1197 VAGTLTVNDINS
+1197 VQGTLTVNNINS

-1217 FSTGD
+1217 FTTGD

-1230 TTTQSNSNLEL
+1230 TTTLSNSNLEL
-1241 RANGTGEIIVPNNN
+1241 RANGTGEIIVPSNN
-1255 VTFDNNIDVAGL
+1255 VTFNNNIDVIGL
-1267 ATFANTTI
+1267 STFADTTI
-1275 NGALQVVGNVTH
+1275 NGTLQVVGNVTH
-1287 TGDIQVL
+1287 TGNIQVL

-1301 IVVNQ
+1301 IIVNQ

-1396 LRANGTGDVL
+1396 LRANGTGKVL
-1406 IPNNDVTIDNT
+1406 IPNNNVQIDGTLDVDGQTT
-1417 LTVAGVT
+1417 LDA
-1424 NLSTTT
+1424 TT
-1430 INGVVQVTN
+1430 INGTINHVGSTIIDGDLTQNGSQV
-1439 AVDIN
+1439 IN
-1444 GNFTVNGDQ
+1444 GTLNVSGNVQ
-1453 TITGGVLVNGTAQFE
+1453 YE

-1478 TTESNSDLEIR
+1478 TTESNSNLEIR

-1494 NILIPNSDVSVTGN
+1494 NILIPTSDVSITGD

-1583 GVTGVNGILTH
+1583 NTVDINGTVTH
-1594 VGNTVQTGNFT
+1594 VGNTIQTGNFT

-1611 IAGILT
+1611 ITGGLT
-1617 VTGDADFEGISLSG
+1617 VTGDADFEGISISG

-1646 TSGSGNVVFPNNDLQ
+1646 TSGSGNVVFPNNNLQ
-1661 VTNDFIVGGTLTV
+1661 VTNNFEVGDTLTV
-1674 GNLTASGIIEAETF
+1674 GNLTASGTIQAQAFT
-1688 STGDILIDD
+1688 TGDILIDD
-1697 NYITT
+1697 NFITT
-1702 TLSNSDLELRTAGT
+1702 TLSNSNLELRTAGT
-1716 GAVLI
+1716 GAVII
-1721 DNFNINGSTISTTGT
+1721 DDFDINGSTITTTGGN

-1741 SSNYTVFDGTGAI
+1741 DTGYTIFTGTGAI
-1754 NIPVGST
+1754 NIPVGTT
-1761 LQRPAGAALYTGAIR
+1761 LQRPSGVAAGKIR

-1781 SRYEG
+1781 NRYEG

-1799 DLDGDTKITAE
+1799 DLDGDTRVTAE

-1821 FYTNSTVKADID
+1821 FYTQDTVRANID
-1833 SNRFY
+1833 ANRFY
-1838 ADRFDVDDVR
+1838 ADRFEVDDVQ
-1848 IEQNTISTI
+1848 IEQNTISTL
-1857 TADQDLVLS
+1857 TTDQDLVLS

-1872 VVIENFAFDGNRII
+1872 VVIENFAFEGNRII

-1906 AGTGGFVIPSGTSA
+1906 SGTGGLVIPSGTSA
-1920 ERPAVAYREVGM
+1920 ERPAVAYREIGM
-1932 TRFNTEDDRVEIFDG
+1932 ARFNTEDDRVEIFDG
-1947 INWAS
+1947 VNWAS

>member
-12 KSNLVRNGID
+12 KSNLIRNGID

-31 LDVNNQRIGVK
+31 LDVNNQRIGVR
-42 TNNPS
+42 TNTPS

-81 SNTLNLLTTGADSV
+81 ANTLNLLTTGADSV

-127 GTGQVEVFSNLEV
+127 GTGQVEVFSNLQV

-179 VTDTYRLGNSTKRWD
+179 TTDTYRLGNSTKRWD
-194 QVWANTVNADTVTAN
+194 QVWSDTINADTITAS
-209 SLVLDGI
+209 SLVLDGV

-221 QGNILYVAKN
+221 QGNIFYVAKN

-239 HPQDPFLTI
+239 HPQDPFLTVG
-248 QQAIT
+248 QALT
-253 AASTGDTIYIYPGA
+253 QASTGDTVYIYPGA
-267 YEEIFPIVVPV
+267 YEETFPLTIPV
-278 GVTVKGHSIRSV
+278 GVTVKGHSLRSV
-290 TITPTTATRYK
+290 TITPTAGTNTN
-301 DAFLLNGESTV
+301 DAFLLNGETTV

-318 DFYSGRNN
+318 DFYSPGYA
-326 FTITSGGAATGTL
+326 FKYATNMT
-339 TVNAGTAPQAHTYV
+339 
-353 SGGTITNDAKS
+353 
-364 INASITGSTYNNA
+364 
-377 TGVLTVTYSGTAPAN
+377 
-392 GAEVFL
+392 
-398 EGLVFSCNGGN
+398 
-409 RTFPDNGYSF
+409 
-419 RFATDFEVT
+419 VT
-428 SRSPYVRNITA
+428 SRSPYIKNVTV
-439 ITKGSVI
+439 ITKGTTL

-454 NAGDAGKG
+454 NSADAGA
-462 PYVDGAYATA
+462 GAYLDGSAVNA
-472 NSKEAAMLFHSCTFI
+472 SSKEASCLFHAVTFI
-487 VPGVD
+487 TPGVD
-492 GLTATNGAR
+492 TLIATNGVR

-506 SFTYFANRGI
+506 SFTYFANRGL
-516 YAFDSN
+516 YAFDGTAGKYN
-522 EGLKSDGKTSV
+522 DGKTRV
-533 RLGGITG
+533 RLGGIAG
-540 GSFAAGDTITFTST
+540 GTFTAGDTITFTST
-554 DSSTTIAVL
+554 DSSTTIAVT
-563 AESVNNDI
+563 AESVDNDV

-576 KNIDFVDFDTTPQSI
+576 KNVQFIDFDTTPQSI
-591 SNGTGVTATTILN
+591 SNGSGVTATTILN

-618 SASVYGNFGLVGDGP
+618 SASVYGNYGLYGDGP

-655 DAGTVLQD
+655 DPGTVLQD

-679 DHNGDFRVG
+679 DHKGDFRVG
-688 DLFYVNQDAGTV
+688 DLFYVNQDDGTV

-705 ALNVDLTSGV
+705 ALNVDLTQGV
-715 TFTTGSN
+715 TFTSGGN

-744 SLSGNINISPLTQT
+744 SLAGNINISPLTQT

-810 YDLGSENKR
+810 YNLGADNKM
-819 WAWLYS
+819 WKWLYA
-825 NGADFGD
+825 NGADMGD
-832 IKITNNFIET
+832 IRITNNFIET

-849 ELRANGTGKVVVP
+849 ELRASGTGRVLVP
-862 NANVEITNSFT
+862 SANVDITGDLS
-873 VAGDSVLQDVDILGN
+873 VGGDSVLQDVDIQGD
-888 LTITGDI
+888 LTITGNI
-895 IQTGDQTVL
+895 VQTGDQTVQ
-904 GDVNV
+904 GDVDV
-909 GADLTVTGQA
+909 GGDLTVSGKA
-919 QFEEI
+919 EFEEI
-924 LINDNFITTTSSN
+924 LIDDNFITTTSSN
-937 TDLELRANGTGE
+937 ADLELRAVGTGE

-964 ANSMQFNTIAGT
+964 ANSIQANTLVGT
-976 TIDATEFT
+976 TIDATNFT
-984 NTTLTIVNN
+984 NSTIDINNNNITVLTPNTDLNI
-993 SITSSTG
+993 
-1000 GLVLDAAGTG
+1000 DAAGTG
-1010 DILINTSDVNI
+1010 DVKINSSDVVI
-1021 QQNLTVTTGDTTLK
+1021 EQNLTVNGTTNLKDTTIIGSVVHTGD
-1035 NTIINGTVTQVGNV
+1035 V
-1049 TQTGNFTIAGEIS
+1049 TQTGNFNIAGEIS
-1062 NGNILIEDNF
+1062 NGNILLEDNV
-1072 IATTDSNSPLELRAN
+1072 IYATESNSDLELRAH
-1087 GTGQILVPNNNVQIN
+1087 GTGKIFVPNNDVQFDN
-1102 NDLTV
+1102 NLTV
-1107 SGSTDLQDTLVN
+1107 NGDTTLN
-1119 GTFTLVGDFN
+1119 GTTIAGGLTVAGSWT
-1129 QTGDSNITGS
+1129 QTGDVNITGGL
-1139 VTVTQDLDV
+1139 TVTQDIDV
-1148 TGAAQFEEIL
+1148 SGQAQFEEIL
-1158 VDDNFITT
+1158 IDDNFITT
-1166 TTSNADLELRAV
+1166 TSSNTNLELRAV
-1178 GTGKVLIPNNDLEV
+1178 GTGKVLIPNNDLEITNNLTV
-1192 SNDLI
+1192 D
-1197 VAGTLTVNDINS
+1197 GTLFVNDVTS
-1209 SGTITANR
+1209 TGTITANR

-1230 TTTQSNSNLEL
+1230 TTTLSNSDLEL
-1241 RANGTGEIIVPNNN
+1241 RANGTGKIVVPNND
-1255 VTFDNNIDVAGL
+1255 VQFDNDVTVDGQTIL
-1267 ATFANTTI
+1267 SNTTI
-1275 NGALQVVGNVTH
+1275 NGVLDVNNNVTH
-1287 TGDIQVL
+1287 TGNLQVL
-1294 GTSTLDS
+1294 GTSTLDKV
-1301 IVVNQ
+1301 VVNQ
-1306 KLQLEEILIDDNFI
+1306 TLQLEEILIDDNFI
-1320 TTTSSNTDLE
+1320 TTTSSNADLE
-1330 LRAAGTGKVIVPNDN
+1330 LAASGTGRVIVPNND
-1345 VEITNDL
+1345 VIITNDL
-1352 DVNGTFTV
+1352 TVEGTFSV
-1360 NNITST
+1360 NNISAT
-1366 GTIVANSYSTGDLLV
+1366 GTITANSYSTGDILI
-1381 DDNFITTTLSNSNLE
+1381 DENFITTTLSNSDLE
-1396 LRANGTGDVL
+1396 LRASGTGKVLVPSNNMQVNGTLNVDGQSNL
-1406 IPNNDVTIDNT
+1406 
-1417 LTVAGVT
+1417 AG
-1424 NLSTTT
+1424 TT
-1430 INGVVQVTN
+1430 INGTLNHIGATVIDGDLTQTGN
-1439 AVDIN
+1439 QIIN
-1444 GNFTVNGDQ
+1444 GILTATGTVQ
-1453 TITGGVLVNGTAQFE
+1453 LE
-1468 DIQVAGNVIQ
+1468 DIQLANNVIQ

-1494 NILIPNSDVSVTGN
+1494 NILIPNSDVSVTGD

-1558 TGKVV
+1558 TGSVV
-1563 VQDNLQA
+1563 VQDDLDA

-1583 GVTGVNGILTH
+1583 DTVGITGTVTH
-1594 VGNTVQTGNFT
+1594 VGNTVQTGTYT
-1605 QTGTTD
+1605 QTGTTN
-1611 IAGILT
+1611 ITGGLT
-1617 VTGDADFEGISLSG
+1617 VTGDADFEGISISG

-1646 TSGSGNVVFPNNDLQ
+1646 TTGTGDILFPNNDLQ
-1661 VTNDFIVGGTLTV
+1661 VTNDFEVGGTLTI
-1674 GNLTASGIIEAETF
+1674 GNLTASGVIEAEKF
-1688 STGDILIDD
+1688 STGDICIDD
-1697 NYITT
+1697 NFITT
-1702 TLSNSDLELRTAGT
+1702 TLSNSNLELRTAGT

-1721 DNFNINGSTISTTGT
+1721 DDFDINGSTLSTSANLLVAPATG
-1736 LTVSP
+1736 
-1741 SSNYTVFDGTGAI
+1741 YTVFAGTGAI
-1754 NIPVGST
+1754 NIPVGTT
-1761 LQRPAGAALYTGAIR
+1761 LQRPVSALPGHIR

-1781 SRYEG
+1781 NRYEG

-1799 DLDGDTKITAE
+1799 DLDGDTKVTAE

-1821 FYTNSTVKADID
+1821 FYTQNTVRAYID

-1838 ADRFDVDDVR
+1838 ADRFEVDDVQ
-1848 IEQNTISTI
+1848 IEQNTISTL
-1857 TADQDLVLS
+1857 TTDQDLVLS

-1872 VVIENFAFDGNRII
+1872 VQIENFAFDGNRII

-1906 AGTGGFVIPSGTSA
+1906 AGTGGLVIPSGTSA
-1920 ERPAVAYREVGM
+1920 ERPAVAYREIGM

>member
-12 KSNLVRNGID
+12 KSNLIRNGID

-31 LDVNNQRIGVK
+31 LDVNNQRIGVR
-42 TNNPS
+42 TNSPS
-47 HDLHVNGTA
+47 HDLHVNGTT

-81 SNTLNLLTTGADSV
+81 ANTLNLLTTGADSV

-127 GTGQVEVFSNLEV
+127 GTGQVEVFSDLEV

-194 QVWANTVNADTVTAN
+194 QVWSDTINADTITAN
-209 SLVLDGI
+209 SLVLDGV

-221 QGNILYVAKN
+221 QGNIFYVAKN

-248 QQAIT
+248 GQALT
-253 AASTGDTIYIYPGA
+253 QASTGDTIYIYPGA
-267 YEEIFPIVVPV
+267 YQETFPLTVPV
-278 GVTVKGHSIRSV
+278 GVTVKGHSLRSV
-290 TITPTTATRYK
+290 TITPTNPTNTN
-301 DAFLLNGESTV
+301 DAFLLNGETTI
-312 EDLTIK
+312 EDVTIK
-318 DFYSGRNN
+318 DFYSPGFAFKFANN
-326 FTITSGGAATGTL
+326 MT
-339 TVNAGTAPQAHTYV
+339 
-353 SGGTITNDAKS
+353 
-364 INASITGSTYNNA
+364 
-377 TGVLTVTYSGTAPAN
+377 
-392 GAEVFL
+392 
-398 EGLVFSCNGGN
+398 
-409 RTFPDNGYSF
+409 
-419 RFATDFEVT
+419 VT
-428 SRSPYVRNITA
+428 SRSPYIRNVTV
-439 ITKGSVI
+439 ITKGSTL

-454 NAGDAGKG
+454 NAGDAGA
-462 PYVDGAYATA
+462 GAYLDGSVVNAS
-472 NSKEAAMLFHSCTFI
+472 SKEASCLFHAVTFI
-487 VPGVD
+487 TPGVD
-492 GLTATNGAR
+492 TLQATNGVR

-506 SFTYFANRGI
+506 SFTYFANRGL
-516 YAFDSN
+516 YAFDGTAGKYN
-522 EGLKSDGKTSV
+522 DGKTKI

-540 GSFAAGDTITFTST
+540 GTFQAGDTITFTST
-554 DSSTTIAVL
+554 DSSTTIAVT
-563 AESVNNDI
+563 AESVNSDVI
-571 IVIDG
+571 TIDG
-576 KNIDFVDFDTTPQSI
+576 KNVQFIDFDTTPQSI
-591 SNGTGVTATTILN
+591 SNGSGVTATTILN

-618 SASVYGNFGLVGDGP
+618 SASVYGNFGLYGDGP

-655 DAGTVLQD
+655 DPGTVLQD

-679 DHNGDFRVG
+679 DHKGDFRVG
-688 DLFYVNQDAGTV
+688 DLFYVNQDDGTV

-705 ALNVDLTSGV
+705 ALNVDLTQGV
-715 TFTTGSN
+715 TFTSGGN
-722 STFVSGDR
+722 STFVSGER

-810 YDLGSENKR
+810 YDLGAENKM
-819 WAWLYS
+819 WKWLYA
-825 NGADFGD
+825 NGADLGD

-849 ELRANGTGKVVVP
+849 ELRANGTGKVVIP
-862 NANVEITNSFT
+862 NANVEVTNDFT
-873 VAGDSVLQDVDILGN
+873 VGGDTVLQDVDILGD

-895 IQTGDQTVL
+895 LQTGDQTIV
-904 GDVNV
+904 GDVAV
-909 GADLTVTGQA
+909 GGDLTVTGQA

-924 LINDNFITTTSSN
+924 LIDDNFITTTSSN
-937 TDLELRANGTGE
+937 ANLELRANGTGE
-949 ILIPNDNFRISNDLF
+949 ILITNTFRTTNNLIAS
-964 ANSMQFNTIAGT
+964 SMQFNTITGT
-976 TIDATEFT
+976 LIDATTFT
-984 NTTLTIVNN
+984 NG
-993 SITSSTG
+993 SITIDNDNITTSNDHLEFG
-1000 GLVLDAAGTG
+1000 AGGTG
-1010 DILINTSDVNI
+1010 DVVFNTNNVRI
-1021 QQNLTVTTGDTTLK
+1021 TGDLNVTSGDTSLQNTTV
-1035 NTIINGTVTQVGNV
+1035 NGNIVHTGNV
-1049 TQTGNFTIAGEIS
+1049 TQTGNFNIAGEIS

-1072 IATTDSNSPLELRAN
+1072 ITTTDSNSPLELRAN
-1087 GTGQILVPNNNVQIN
+1087 GTGEILVPNNDVQIN

-1107 SGSTDLQDTLVN
+1107 SGDTDLQNTVVN
-1119 GTFTLVGDFN
+1119 GTFTLTGDFN
-1129 QTGDSNITGS
+1129 QTGDSNITGN
-1139 VTVTQDLDV
+1139 VNVTQDLDV
-1148 TGAAQFEEIL
+1148 SGQAQFEEIL
-1158 VDDNFITT
+1158 IDDNFITT
-1166 TTSNADLELRAV
+1166 TTSNTNLELRAIS
-1178 GTGKVLIPNNDLEV
+1178 GGRGLIPNNNVEIT
-1192 SNDLI
+1192 NDLA
-1197 VAGTLTVNDINS
+1197 VQGTLTVNNINS

-1217 FSTGD
+1217 FTTGD

-1230 TTTQSNSNLEL
+1230 TTTLSNSNLEL
-1241 RANGTGEIIVPNNN
+1241 RANGTGEIIVPSNN
-1255 VTFDNNIDVAGL
+1255 VTFNNNIDVIGL
-1267 ATFANTTI
+1267 STFADTTI
-1275 NGALQVVGNVTH
+1275 NGTLQVVGNVTH
-1287 TGDIQVL
+1287 TGNIQVL

-1301 IVVNQ
+1301 IIVNQ

-1396 LRANGTGDVL
+1396 LRANGTGKVL
-1406 IPNNDVTIDNT
+1406 IPNNNVQIDGTLDVDGQTT
-1417 LTVAGVT
+1417 LDA
-1424 NLSTTT
+1424 TT
-1430 INGVVQVTN
+1430 INGTINHVGSTIIDGDLTQNGSQV
-1439 AVDIN
+1439 IN
-1444 GNFTVNGDQ
+1444 GTLNVSGDVQ
-1453 TITGGVLVNGTAQFE
+1453 YE

-1478 TTESNSDLEIR
+1478 TTESNSNLEIR

-1494 NILIPNSDVSVTGN
+1494 NILIPTSDVSITGD

-1583 GVTGVNGILTH
+1583 NTVDINGTVTH
-1594 VGNTVQTGNFT
+1594 VGNTIQTGNFT

-1611 IAGILT
+1611 ITGGLT
-1617 VTGDADFEGISLSG
+1617 VTGDADFEGISISG

-1646 TSGSGNVVFPNNDLQ
+1646 TSGSGNVVFPNNNLQ
-1661 VTNDFIVGGTLTV
+1661 VTNNFEVGDTLTV
-1674 GNLTASGIIEAETF
+1674 GNLTASGTIQAQAFT
-1688 STGDILIDD
+1688 TGDILIDD
-1697 NYITT
+1697 NFITT
-1702 TLSNSDLELRTAGT
+1702 TLSNSNLELRTAGT
-1716 GAVLI
+1716 GAVII
-1721 DNFNINGSTISTTGT
+1721 DDFDINGSTITTTGGN

-1741 SSNYTVFDGTGAI
+1741 DTGYTIFTGTGAI
-1754 NIPVGST
+1754 NIPVGTT
-1761 LQRPAGAALYTGAIR
+1761 LQRPSGVAAGKIR

-1781 SRYEG
+1781 NRYEG

-1799 DLDGDTKITAE
+1799 DLDGDTRVTAE

-1821 FYTNSTVKADID
+1821 FYTQDTVRANID
-1833 SNRFY
+1833 ANRFY
-1838 ADRFDVDDVR
+1838 ADRFEVDDVQ
-1848 IEQNTISTI
+1848 IEQNTISTL
-1857 TADQDLVLS
+1857 TTDQDLVLS

-1872 VVIENFAFDGNRII
+1872 VVIENFAFEGNRII

-1906 AGTGGFVIPSGTSA
+1906 SGTGGLVIPSGTSA
-1920 ERPAVAYREVGM
+1920 ERPAVAYREIGM
-1932 TRFNTEDDRVEIFDG
+1932 ARFNTEDDRVEIFDG
-1947 INWAS
+1947 VNWAS

>member
-12 KSNLVRNGID
+12 KSNLIRNGID

-31 LDVNNQRIGVK
+31 LDVNNQRIGVR
-42 TNNPS
+42 TNSPS
-47 HDLHVNGTA
+47 HDLHVNGTT

-81 SNTLNLLTTGADSV
+81 ANTLNLLTTGADSV

-127 GTGQVEVFSNLEV
+127 GTGQVEVFSDLEV

-194 QVWANTVNADTVTAN
+194 QVWSDTINADTITAN
-209 SLVLDGI
+209 SLVLDGV

-221 QGNILYVAKN
+221 QGNIFYVAKN

-248 QQAIT
+248 GQALT
-253 AASTGDTIYIYPGA
+253 QASTGDTIYIYPGA
-267 YEEIFPIVVPV
+267 YQETFPLTVPV
-278 GVTVKGHSIRSV
+278 GVTVKGHSLRSV
-290 TITPTTATRYK
+290 TITPTNPTNTN
-301 DAFLLNGESTV
+301 DAFLLNGETTV
-312 EDLTIK
+312 EDVTIK
-318 DFYSGRNN
+318 DFYSPGFAFKFANN
-326 FTITSGGAATGTL
+326 MT
-339 TVNAGTAPQAHTYV
+339 
-353 SGGTITNDAKS
+353 
-364 INASITGSTYNNA
+364 
-377 TGVLTVTYSGTAPAN
+377 
-392 GAEVFL
+392 
-398 EGLVFSCNGGN
+398 
-409 RTFPDNGYSF
+409 
-419 RFATDFEVT
+419 VT
-428 SRSPYVRNITA
+428 SRSPYIRNVTV
-439 ITKGSVI
+439 ITKGSTL

-454 NAGDAGKG
+454 NAGDAGA
-462 PYVDGAYATA
+462 GAYLDGSVVNAS
-472 NSKEAAMLFHSCTFI
+472 SKEASCLFHAVTFI
-487 VPGVD
+487 TPGVD
-492 GLTATNGAR
+492 TLQATNGVR

-506 SFTYFANRGI
+506 SFTYFANRGL
-516 YAFDSN
+516 YAFDGTAGKYN
-522 EGLKSDGKTSV
+522 DGKTKI

-540 GSFAAGDTITFTST
+540 GTFQAGDTITFTST
-554 DSSTTIAVL
+554 DSSTTIAVT
-563 AESVNNDI
+563 AESVNSDVI
-571 IVIDG
+571 TIDG
-576 KNIDFVDFDTTPQSI
+576 KNVQFIDFDTTPQSI
-591 SNGTGVTATTILN
+591 SNGSGVTATTILN

-618 SASVYGNFGLVGDGP
+618 SASVYGNFGLYGDGP

-655 DAGTVLQD
+655 DPGTVLQD

-679 DHNGDFRVG
+679 DHKGDFRVG
-688 DLFYVNQDAGTV
+688 DLFYVNQDDGTV

-705 ALNVDLTSGV
+705 ALNVDLTQGV
-715 TFTTGSN
+715 TFTSGGN
-722 STFVSGDR
+722 STFVSGER

-810 YDLGSENKR
+810 YDLGAENKM
-819 WAWLYS
+819 WKWLYA
-825 NGADFGD
+825 NGADLGD

-849 ELRANGTGKVVVP
+849 ELRANGTGKVVIP
-862 NANVEITNSFT
+862 NANVEVTNDFT
-873 VAGDSVLQDVDILGN
+873 VGGDTVLQDVDILGD

-895 IQTGDQTVL
+895 LQTGDQTIV
-904 GDVNV
+904 GDVAV
-909 GADLTVTGQA
+909 GGDLTVTGQA

-937 TDLELRANGTGE
+937 ANLELRANGTGE
-949 ILIPNDNFRISNDLF
+949 ILITNTFRTTNNLIAS
-964 ANSMQFNTIAGT
+964 SMQFNTITGT
-976 TIDATEFT
+976 LIDATTFT
-984 NTTLTIVNN
+984 NG
-993 SITSSTG
+993 SITIDNDNITTSNDHLEFG
-1000 GLVLDAAGTG
+1000 AGGTG
-1010 DILINTSDVNI
+1010 DVVFNTNDVRI
-1021 QQNLTVTTGDTTLK
+1021 TGDLNVTSGDTSLQNTTV
-1035 NTIINGTVTQVGNV
+1035 NGNIVHTGNV
-1049 TQTGNFTIAGEIS
+1049 TQTGNFNIAGEIS

-1072 IATTDSNSPLELRAN
+1072 ITTTDSNSPLELRAN
-1087 GTGQILVPNNNVQIN
+1087 GTGEILVPNNDVQIN

-1107 SGSTDLQDTLVN
+1107 SGDTDLQNTVVN
-1119 GTFTLVGDFN
+1119 GTFTLAGDFN
-1129 QTGDSNITGS
+1129 QTGDSNITGN
-1139 VTVTQDLDV
+1139 VNVTQDLDV
-1148 TGAAQFEEIL
+1148 SGQAQFEEIL
-1158 VDDNFITT
+1158 IDDNFITT
-1166 TTSNADLELRAV
+1166 TTSNTNLELRAIS
-1178 GTGKVLIPNNDLEV
+1178 GGRVLIPNNNVEIT
-1192 SNDLI
+1192 NDLA
-1197 VAGTLTVNDINS
+1197 VQGTLTVNNINS

-1217 FSTGD
+1217 FTTGD

-1230 TTTQSNSNLEL
+1230 TTTLSNSNLEL
-1241 RANGTGEIIVPNNN
+1241 RANGTGEIIVPSNN
-1255 VTFDNNIDVAGL
+1255 VTFNNNIDVIGL
-1267 ATFANTTI
+1267 STFADTTI
-1275 NGALQVVGNVTH
+1275 NGTLQVVGNVTH
-1287 TGDIQVL
+1287 TGNIQVL

-1301 IVVNQ
+1301 IIVNQ

-1396 LRANGTGDVL
+1396 LRANGTGKVL
-1406 IPNNDVTIDNT
+1406 IPNNNVQIDGTLDVDGQTT
-1417 LTVAGVT
+1417 LDA
-1424 NLSTTT
+1424 TT
-1430 INGVVQVTN
+1430 INGTINHVGSTIIDGDLTQNGSQV
-1439 AVDIN
+1439 IN
-1444 GNFTVNGDQ
+1444 GTLNVSGDVQ
-1453 TITGGVLVNGTAQFE
+1453 YE
-1468 DIQVAGNVIQ
+1468 DIQVTGNVIQ
-1478 TTESNSDLEIR
+1478 TTESNSNLEIR

-1494 NILIPNSDVSVTGN
+1494 NILIPTSDVSITGD

-1583 GVTGVNGILTH
+1583 NTVDINGTVTH
-1594 VGNTVQTGNFT
+1594 VGNTIQTGNFT

-1611 IAGILT
+1611 ITGGLT
-1617 VTGDADFEGISLSG
+1617 VTGDADFEGISISG

-1646 TSGSGNVVFPNNDLQ
+1646 TSGSGNVVFPNNNLQ
-1661 VTNDFIVGGTLTV
+1661 VTNNFEVGDTLTV
-1674 GNLTASGIIEAETF
+1674 GNLTASGTIQAQAFT
-1688 STGDILIDD
+1688 TGDILIDD
-1697 NYITT
+1697 NFITT
-1702 TLSNSDLELRTAGT
+1702 TLSNSNLELRTAGT
-1716 GAVLI
+1716 GAVII
-1721 DNFNINGSTISTTGT
+1721 DDFDINGSTITTTGGN

-1741 SSNYTVFDGTGAI
+1741 DTGYTIFTGTGAI
-1754 NIPVGST
+1754 NIPVGTT
-1761 LQRPAGAALYTGAIR
+1761 LQRPSGVAAGKIR

-1781 SRYEG
+1781 NRYEG

-1799 DLDGDTKITAE
+1799 DLDGDTRVTAE

-1821 FYTNSTVKADID
+1821 FYTQDTVRANID
-1833 SNRFY
+1833 ANRFY
-1838 ADRFDVDDVR
+1838 ADRFEVDDVQ
-1848 IEQNTISTI
+1848 IEQNTISTL
-1857 TADQDLVLS
+1857 TTDQDLVLS

-1872 VVIENFAFDGNRII
+1872 VVIENFAFEGNRII

-1906 AGTGGFVIPSGTSA
+1906 SGTGGLVIPSGTSA
-1920 ERPAVAYREVGM
+1920 ERPAVAYREIGM
-1932 TRFNTEDDRVEIFDG
+1932 ARFNTEDDRVEIFDG
-1947 INWAS
+1947 VNWAS

>member
-12 KSNLVRNGID
+12 KSNLIRNGID

-31 LDVNNQRIGVK
+31 LDVNNQRIGVR
-42 TNNPS
+42 TNSPS
-47 HDLHVNGTA
+47 HDLHVNGTT

-81 SNTLNLLTTGADSV
+81 ANTLNLLTTGADSV

-127 GTGQVEVFSNLEV
+127 GTGQVEVFSDLEV

-194 QVWANTVNADTVTAN
+194 QVWSDTINADTITAN
-209 SLVLDGI
+209 SLVLDGV

-221 QGNILYVAKN
+221 QGNIFYVAKN

-248 QQAIT
+248 GQALT
-253 AASTGDTIYIYPGA
+253 QASTGDTIYIYPGA
-267 YEEIFPIVVPV
+267 YQETFPLTVPV
-278 GVTVKGHSIRSV
+278 GVTVKGHSLRSV
-290 TITPTTATRYK
+290 TITPTNPTNTN
-301 DAFLLNGESTV
+301 DAFLLNGETTI
-312 EDLTIK
+312 EDVTIK
-318 DFYSGRNN
+318 DFYSPGFAFKFANN
-326 FTITSGGAATGTL
+326 MT
-339 TVNAGTAPQAHTYV
+339 
-353 SGGTITNDAKS
+353 
-364 INASITGSTYNNA
+364 
-377 TGVLTVTYSGTAPAN
+377 
-392 GAEVFL
+392 
-398 EGLVFSCNGGN
+398 
-409 RTFPDNGYSF
+409 
-419 RFATDFEVT
+419 VT
-428 SRSPYVRNITA
+428 SRSPYIRNVTV
-439 ITKGSVI
+439 ITKGSTL

-454 NAGDAGKG
+454 NAGDAGA
-462 PYVDGAYATA
+462 GAYLDGSVVNAS
-472 NSKEAAMLFHSCTFI
+472 SKEASCLFHAVTFI
-487 VPGVD
+487 TPGVD
-492 GLTATNGAR
+492 TLQATNGVR

-506 SFTYFANRGI
+506 SFTYFANRGL
-516 YAFDSN
+516 YAFDGTAGKYN
-522 EGLKSDGKTSV
+522 DGKTKI

-540 GSFAAGDTITFTST
+540 GTFQAGDTITFTST
-554 DSSTTIAVL
+554 DSSTTIAVT
-563 AESVNNDI
+563 AESVNSDVI
-571 IVIDG
+571 TIDG
-576 KNIDFVDFDTTPQSI
+576 KNVQFIDFDTTPQSI
-591 SNGTGVTATTILN
+591 SNGSGVTATTILN

-618 SASVYGNFGLVGDGP
+618 SASVYGNFGLYGDGP

-655 DAGTVLQD
+655 DPGTVLQD

-679 DHNGDFRVG
+679 DHKGDFRVG
-688 DLFYVNQDAGTV
+688 DLFYVNQDDGTV

-705 ALNVDLTSGV
+705 ALNVDLTQGV
-715 TFTTGSN
+715 TFTSGGN
-722 STFVSGDR
+722 STFVSGER

-810 YDLGSENKR
+810 YDLGAENKM
-819 WAWLYS
+819 WKWLYA
-825 NGADFGD
+825 NGADLGD

-849 ELRANGTGKVVVP
+849 ELRANGTGKVVIP
-862 NANVEITNSFT
+862 NANVEVTNDFT
-873 VAGDSVLQDVDILGN
+873 VGGDTVLQDVDILGD

-895 IQTGDQTVL
+895 LQTGDQTIV
-904 GDVNV
+904 GDVAV
-909 GADLTVTGQA
+909 GGDLTVTGQA

-924 LINDNFITTTSSN
+924 LIDDNFITTTSSN
-937 TDLELRANGTGE
+937 ANLELRANGTGE
-949 ILIPNDNFRISNDLF
+949 ILITNTFRTTNNLIAS
-964 ANSMQFNTIAGT
+964 SMQFNTITGT
-976 TIDATEFT
+976 LIDATTFT
-984 NTTLTIVNN
+984 NG
-993 SITSSTG
+993 SITIDNDNITTSNDHLEFG
-1000 GLVLDAAGTG
+1000 AGGTG
-1010 DILINTSDVNI
+1010 DVVFNTNNVRI
-1021 QQNLTVTTGDTTLK
+1021 TGDLNVTSGDTSLQNTTV
-1035 NTIINGTVTQVGNV
+1035 NGNIVHTGNV
-1049 TQTGNFTIAGEIS
+1049 TQTGNFNIAGEIS

-1072 IATTDSNSPLELRAN
+1072 ITTTDSNSPLELRAN
-1087 GTGQILVPNNNVQIN
+1087 GTGEILVPNNDVQIN

-1107 SGSTDLQDTLVN
+1107 SGDTDLQNTVVN
-1119 GTFTLVGDFN
+1119 GTFTLTGDFN
-1129 QTGDSNITGS
+1129 QTGDSNITGN
-1139 VTVTQDLDV
+1139 VNVTQDLDV
-1148 TGAAQFEEIL
+1148 SGQAQFEEIL
-1158 VDDNFITT
+1158 IDDNFITT
-1166 TTSNADLELRAV
+1166 TTSNTNLELRAIS
-1178 GTGKVLIPNNDLEV
+1178 GGRVLIPNNNVEIT
-1192 SNDLI
+1192 NDLA
-1197 VAGTLTVNDINS
+1197 VQGTLTVNNINS

-1217 FSTGD
+1217 FTTGD

-1230 TTTQSNSNLEL
+1230 TTTLSNSNLEL
-1241 RANGTGEIIVPNNN
+1241 RANGTGEIIVPSNN
-1255 VTFDNNIDVAGL
+1255 VTFNNNIDVIGL
-1267 ATFANTTI
+1267 STFADTTI
-1275 NGALQVVGNVTH
+1275 NGTLQVVGNVTH
-1287 TGDIQVL
+1287 TGNIQVL

-1301 IVVNQ
+1301 IIVNQ

-1396 LRANGTGDVL
+1396 LRANGTGKVL
-1406 IPNNDVTIDNT
+1406 IPNNNVQIDGTLDVDGQTT
-1417 LTVAGVT
+1417 LDA
-1424 NLSTTT
+1424 TT
-1430 INGVVQVTN
+1430 INGTINHVGSTIIDGDLTQNGSQV
-1439 AVDIN
+1439 IN
-1444 GNFTVNGDQ
+1444 GTLNVSGDVQ
-1453 TITGGVLVNGTAQFE
+1453 YE

-1478 TTESNSDLEIR
+1478 TTESNSNLEIR

-1494 NILIPNSDVSVTGN
+1494 NILIPTSDVSITGD

-1583 GVTGVNGILTH
+1583 NTVDINGTVTH
-1594 VGNTVQTGNFT
+1594 VGNTIQTGNFT

-1611 IAGILT
+1611 ITGGLT
-1617 VTGDADFEGISLSG
+1617 VTGDADFEGISISG

-1646 TSGSGNVVFPNNDLQ
+1646 TSGSGNVVFPNNNLQ
-1661 VTNDFIVGGTLTV
+1661 VTNNFEVGDTLTV
-1674 GNLTASGIIEAETF
+1674 GNLTASGTIQAQAFT
-1688 STGDILIDD
+1688 TGDILIDD
-1697 NYITT
+1697 NFITT
-1702 TLSNSDLELRTAGT
+1702 TLSNSNLELRTAGT
-1716 GAVLI
+1716 GAVII
-1721 DNFNINGSTISTTGT
+1721 DDFDINGSTITTTGGN

-1741 SSNYTVFDGTGAI
+1741 DTGYTIFTGTGAI
-1754 NIPVGST
+1754 NIPVGTT
-1761 LQRPAGAALYTGAIR
+1761 LQRPSGVAAGKIR

-1781 SRYEG
+1781 NRYEG

-1799 DLDGDTKITAE
+1799 DLDGDTRVTAE

-1821 FYTNSTVKADID
+1821 FYTQDTVRANID
-1833 SNRFY
+1833 ANRFY
-1838 ADRFDVDDVR
+1838 ADRFEVDDVQ
-1848 IEQNTISTI
+1848 IEQNTISTL
-1857 TADQDLVLS
+1857 TTDQDLVLS

-1872 VVIENFAFDGNRII
+1872 VVIENFAFEGNRII

-1906 AGTGGFVIPSGTSA
+1906 SGTGGLVIPSGTSA
-1920 ERPAVAYREVGM
+1920 ERPAVAYREIGM
-1932 TRFNTEDDRVEIFDG
+1932 ARFNTEDDRVEIFDG
-1947 INWAS
+1947 VNWAS

>member
-12 KSNLVRNGID
+12 KSNLIRNGID

-42 TNNPS
+42 TNAPS
-47 HDLHVNGTA
+47 HDLHVNGTT

-81 SNTLNLLTTGADSV
+81 ANTLNLLTTGADSV

-179 VTDTYRLGNSTKRWD
+179 VTDTYSLGSATKRWD
-194 QVWANTVNADTVTAN
+194 QVWADTVNADIVNADE
-209 SLVLDGI
+209 LILDSI

-221 QGNILYVAKN
+221 QGNIFYVAKN
-231 GDDARTGT
+231 GNDTRTGT

-248 QQAIT
+248 AQAIT
-253 AASTGDTIYIYPGA
+253 VATAGDTIYIYPGA
-267 YEEIFPIVVPV
+267 YEEVFPLTIPA
-278 GVTVKGHSIRSV
+278 GVTVKGHSLRSV
-290 TITPTTATRYK
+290 TITPTSGTNTN
-301 DAFLLNGESTV
+301 DAFLLNGETTV
-312 EDLTIK
+312 EDVTIK
-318 DFYSGRNN
+318 DFYSPGYAFKYANN
-326 FTITSGGAATGTL
+326 ML
-339 TVNAGTAPQAHTYV
+339 V
-353 SGGTITNDAKS
+353 S
-364 INASITGSTYNNA
+364 
-377 TGVLTVTYSGTAPAN
+377 
-392 GAEVFL
+392 
-398 EGLVFSCNGGN
+398 
-409 RTFPDNGYSF
+409 
-419 RFATDFEVT
+419 
-428 SRSPYVRNITA
+428 SRSPYIRNVTV
-439 ITKGSVI
+439 ITKGSVL

-454 NAGDAGKG
+454 NQGDAGA
-462 PYVDGAYATA
+462 GAYLDGSVVNAS
-472 NSKEAAMLFHSCTFI
+472 SKEASCLFHAVTFI
-487 VPGVD
+487 TPGVD
-492 GLTATNGAR
+492 TLLATNGVR

-506 SFTYFANRGI
+506 SFTYFANKGL
-516 YAFDSN
+516 YAFDGTAGKYN
-522 EGLKSDGKTSV
+522 DGKTKV

-540 GSFAAGDTITFTST
+540 GSFSAGDTITFTST
-554 DSSTTIAVL
+554 DTSTTIAVT
-563 AESVNNDI
+563 AESVDNDI

-576 KNIDFVDFDTTPQSI
+576 KNIQFIDFDTTPQSI
-591 SNGTGVTATTILN
+591 SNGAGVTATTILN

-618 SASVYGNFGLVGDGP
+618 SASVYGNFGLYGDGP

-655 DAGTVLQD
+655 DPGTVLQD

-679 DHNGDFRVG
+679 DHKGDFRVG
-688 DLFYVNQDAGTV
+688 DLFYVNQDDGTV

-705 ALNVDLTSGV
+705 ALNVDLTQGV
-715 TFTTGSN
+715 TFTSGGN

-744 SLSGNINISPLTQT
+744 SLAGNININPLTQT

-764 VNVAGSLDV
+764 VNVDGSLDV

-810 YDLGSENKR
+810 YDLGAENKS
-819 WAWLYS
+819 WKWLYA
-825 NGADFGD
+825 NGADMGD
-832 IKITNNFIET
+832 IRIANNFIET

-849 ELRANGTGKVVVP
+849 ELRANGTGKVLVP
-862 NANVEITNSFT
+862 NNDVEITNDFT
-873 VAGDSVLQDVDILGN
+873 VGGSTVLQDVDILGD

-895 IQTGDQTVL
+895 VQNGDQTVV

-937 TDLELRANGTGE
+937 TDLELRTNGTGE
-949 ILIPNDNFRISNDLF
+949 VLIPNDDFRITNNLF
-964 ANSMQFNTIAGT
+964 ATGMQFNTIIGN
-976 TIDATEFT
+976 TIDASEFT
-984 NTTLTIVNN
+984 NGIITIDNNFIKSQASGLTI
-993 SITSSTG
+993 
-1000 GLVLDAAGTG
+1000 DASGSG
-1010 DILINTSDVNI
+1010 DILINTTDVNI
-1021 QQNLTVTTGDTTLK
+1021 QQNLTVTNGDTSLK
-1035 NTIINGTVTQVGNV
+1035 DTTVNGDITHVGNT
-1049 TQTGNFTIAGEIS
+1049 TQTGNFNIAGEIS

-1072 IATTDSNSPLELRAN
+1072 ITTTDSNSPLELRAN
-1087 GTGQILVPNNNVQIN
+1087 GTGEILVPNNNVQIN

-1107 SGSTDLQDTLVN
+1107 SGDTDLQDTVVN
-1119 GTFTLVGDFN
+1119 GTFTLTGDFN
-1129 QTGDSNITGS
+1129 QTGDSNITGD
-1139 VTVTQDLDV
+1139 VNITQNLDV
-1148 TGAAQFEEIL
+1148 SGQAQFEEIL
-1158 VDDNFITT
+1158 IDDNFITT
-1166 TTSNADLELRAV
+1166 TTSNTDLELRAV
-1178 GTGKVLIPNNDLEV
+1178 GTGKVLIPNNDVEIT
-1192 SNDLI
+1192 NDLI
-1197 VAGTLTVNDINS
+1197 VDGTLTVNDINS
-1209 SGTITANR
+1209 SGTITADR

-1230 TTTQSNSNLEL
+1230 TTTQTDSNLEL
-1241 RANGTGEIIVPNNN
+1241 RANGTGQIIVPSND
-1255 VTFDNNIDVAGL
+1255 VTFTNDINVVGL
-1267 ATFANTTI
+1267 STLADTTI
-1275 NGALQVVGNVTH
+1275 NGTLQVTGNVTH
-1287 TGDIQVL
+1287 TGNIQVL
-1294 GTSTLDS
+1294 GTSTLDN
-1301 IVVNQ
+1301 IIVNQ

-1320 TTTSSNTDLE
+1320 TTTTSNADLE
-1330 LRAAGTGKVIVPNDN
+1330 LRAAGTGKVIVPNND

-1366 GTIVANSYSTGDLLV
+1366 GTIIANSYSTGDLLV

-1424 NLSTTT
+1424 QLSTTT
-1430 INGVVQVTN
+1430 ITGEVTATNDVEVNG
-1439 AVDIN
+1439 D
-1444 GNFTVNGDQ
+1444 FTVNGDHF
-1453 TITGGVLVNGTAQFE
+1453 ITGGASINGTAQFE

-1494 NILIPNSDVSVTGN
+1494 NILIPNSDVSVTGD

-1583 GVTGVNGILTH
+1583 STVGINGTLTH
-1594 VGNTVQTGNFT
+1594 VGNTVQTGNLT

-1611 IAGILT
+1611 VTGNLT
-1617 VTGDADFEGISLSG
+1617 VTGDADFEGIAISG

-1646 TSGSGNVVFPNNDLQ
+1646 TSGTGDILFPNNDLQ
-1661 VTNDFIVGGTLTV
+1661 VTNDFVVGGTLTV
-1674 GNLTASGIIEAETF
+1674 GNLTASGTIEAQKF
-1688 STGDILIDD
+1688 STGDICIDD
-1697 NYITT
+1697 NFITT
-1702 TLSNSDLELRTAGT
+1702 TLSNSNLELRTAGT

-1721 DNFNINGSTISTTGT
+1721 DDFDINGSTLSTSSD
-1736 LTVSP
+1736 LTVTP
-1741 SSNYTVFDGTGAI
+1741 ATGYTQFSGTGAI
-1754 NIPVGST
+1754 NIPVGTT
-1761 LQRPAGAALYTGAIR
+1761 LQRPTGVAGQIR

-1781 SRYEG
+1781 NRFEG

-1799 DLDGDTKITAE
+1799 DLDGDTKVTAE
-1810 LVEGQNDNKIR
+1810 LVEGQNDNIIR
-1821 FYTNSTVKADID
+1821 FYTQDTVRANID
-1833 SNRFY
+1833 ANRFY
-1838 ADRFDVDDVR
+1838 ADRFAVNDVQ

-1857 TADQDLVLS
+1857 TTDQDLVLN

-1906 AGTGGFVIPSGTSA
+1906 AGTGGLVIPSGTSA

-1932 TRFNTEDDRVEIFDG
+1932 TRFNTEDDRVEVFDG

>member
-12 KSNLVRNGID
+12 KSNLIRNGID

-31 LDVNNQRIGVK
+31 LDVNNQRIGVR
-42 TNNPS
+42 TNSPS
-47 HDLHVNGTA
+47 HDLHVNGTT

-81 SNTLNLLTTGADSV
+81 ANTLNLLTTGADSV

-127 GTGQVEVFSNLEV
+127 GTGQVEVFSDLEV

-194 QVWANTVNADTVTAN
+194 QVWSDTINADTITAN
-209 SLVLDGI
+209 SLVLDGV

-221 QGNILYVAKN
+221 QGNIFYVAKN

-248 QQAIT
+248 GQALT
-253 AASTGDTIYIYPGA
+253 QASTGDTIYIYPGA
-267 YEEIFPIVVPV
+267 YQETFPLTVPV
-278 GVTVKGHSIRSV
+278 GVTVKGHSLRSV
-290 TITPTTATRYK
+290 TITPTNPTNTN
-301 DAFLLNGESTV
+301 DAFLLNGETTI
-312 EDLTIK
+312 EDVTIK
-318 DFYSGRNN
+318 DFYSPGFAFKFANN
-326 FTITSGGAATGTL
+326 MT
-339 TVNAGTAPQAHTYV
+339 
-353 SGGTITNDAKS
+353 
-364 INASITGSTYNNA
+364 
-377 TGVLTVTYSGTAPAN
+377 
-392 GAEVFL
+392 
-398 EGLVFSCNGGN
+398 
-409 RTFPDNGYSF
+409 
-419 RFATDFEVT
+419 VT
-428 SRSPYVRNITA
+428 SRSPYIRNVTV
-439 ITKGSVI
+439 ITKGSTL

-454 NAGDAGKG
+454 NAGDAGA
-462 PYVDGAYATA
+462 GAYLDGSVVNAS
-472 NSKEAAMLFHSCTFI
+472 SKEASCLFHAVTFI
-487 VPGVD
+487 TPGVD
-492 GLTATNGAR
+492 TLQATNGVR

-506 SFTYFANRGI
+506 SFTYFANRGL
-516 YAFDSN
+516 YAFDGTAGKYN
-522 EGLKSDGKTSV
+522 DGKTKI

-540 GSFAAGDTITFTST
+540 GTFQAGDTITFTST
-554 DSSTTIAVL
+554 DSSTTIAVT
-563 AESVNNDI
+563 AESVNSDVI
-571 IVIDG
+571 TIDG
-576 KNIDFVDFDTTPQSI
+576 KNVQFIDFDTTPQSI
-591 SNGTGVTATTILN
+591 SNGSGVTATTILN

-618 SASVYGNFGLVGDGP
+618 SASVYGNFGLYGDGP

-655 DAGTVLQD
+655 DPGTVLQD

-679 DHNGDFRVG
+679 DHKGDFRVG
-688 DLFYVNQDAGTV
+688 DLFYVNQDDGTV

-705 ALNVDLTSGV
+705 ALNVDLTQGV
-715 TFTTGSN
+715 TFTSGGN
-722 STFVSGDR
+722 STFVSGER

-810 YDLGSENKR
+810 YDLGAENKM
-819 WAWLYS
+819 WKWLYA
-825 NGADFGD
+825 NGADLGD

-849 ELRANGTGKVVVP
+849 ELRANGTGKVVIP
-862 NANVEITNSFT
+862 NANVEVTNDFT
-873 VAGDSVLQDVDILGN
+873 VGGDTVLQDVDILGD

-895 IQTGDQTVL
+895 LQTGDQTIV
-904 GDVNV
+904 GDVAV
-909 GADLTVTGQA
+909 GGDLTVTGQA

-937 TDLELRANGTGE
+937 ANLELRANGTGE
-949 ILIPNDNFRISNDLF
+949 ILITNTFRTTNNLI
-964 ANSMQFNTIAGT
+964 AGSMQFNTITGT
-976 TIDATEFT
+976 LIDATTFT
-984 NTTLTIVNN
+984 NG
-993 SITSSTG
+993 SITIDNDNITTSNDHLEFG
-1000 GLVLDAAGTG
+1000 AGGTG
-1010 DILINTSDVNI
+1010 DVVFNTNNVRI
-1021 QQNLTVTTGDTTLK
+1021 TGDLNVTSGDTSLQNTTV
-1035 NTIINGTVTQVGNV
+1035 NGNIVHTGNV
-1049 TQTGNFTIAGEIS
+1049 TQTGNFNIAGEIS

-1072 IATTDSNSPLELRAN
+1072 ITTTDSNSPLELRAN
-1087 GTGQILVPNNNVQIN
+1087 GTGEILVPNNDVQIN

-1107 SGSTDLQDTLVN
+1107 SGDTDLQNTVVN
-1119 GTFTLVGDFN
+1119 GTFTLTGDFN
-1129 QTGDSNITGS
+1129 QTGDSNITGN
-1139 VTVTQDLDV
+1139 VNVTQDLDV
-1148 TGAAQFEEIL
+1148 SGQAQFEEIL
-1158 VDDNFITT
+1158 IDDNFITT
-1166 TTSNADLELRAV
+1166 TTSNTNLELRAIS
-1178 GTGKVLIPNNDLEV
+1178 GGRVLIPNNNVEIT
-1192 SNDLI
+1192 NDLA
-1197 VAGTLTVNDINS
+1197 VQGTLTVNNINS

-1217 FSTGD
+1217 FTTGD

-1230 TTTQSNSNLEL
+1230 TTTLSNSNLEL
-1241 RANGTGEIIVPNNN
+1241 RANGTGEIIVPSNN
-1255 VTFDNNIDVAGL
+1255 VTFNNNIDVIGL
-1267 ATFANTTI
+1267 STFADTTI
-1275 NGALQVVGNVTH
+1275 NGTLQVVGNVTH
-1287 TGDIQVL
+1287 TGNIQVL

-1301 IVVNQ
+1301 IIVNQ

-1396 LRANGTGDVL
+1396 LRANGTGKVL
-1406 IPNNDVTIDNT
+1406 IPNNNVQIDGTLDVDGQTT
-1417 LTVAGVT
+1417 LDA
-1424 NLSTTT
+1424 TT
-1430 INGVVQVTN
+1430 INGTINHVGSTIIDGDLTQNGSQV
-1439 AVDIN
+1439 IN
-1444 GNFTVNGDQ
+1444 GTLNVSGNVQ
-1453 TITGGVLVNGTAQFE
+1453 YE

-1478 TTESNSDLEIR
+1478 TTESNSNLEIR

-1494 NILIPNSDVSVTGN
+1494 NILIPTSDVSITGD

-1583 GVTGVNGILTH
+1583 NTVDINGTVTH
-1594 VGNTVQTGNFT
+1594 VGNTIQTGNFT

-1611 IAGILT
+1611 ITGGLT
-1617 VTGDADFEGISLSG
+1617 VTGDADFEGISISG

-1646 TSGSGNVVFPNNDLQ
+1646 TSGSGNVVFPNNNLQ
-1661 VTNDFIVGGTLTV
+1661 VTNNFEVGDTLTV
-1674 GNLTASGIIEAETF
+1674 GNLTASGTIQAQAFT
-1688 STGDILIDD
+1688 TGDILIDD
-1697 NYITT
+1697 NFITT
-1702 TLSNSDLELRTAGT
+1702 TLSNSNLELRTAGT
-1716 GAVLI
+1716 GAVII
-1721 DNFNINGSTISTTGT
+1721 DDFDINGSTITTTGGN

-1741 SSNYTVFDGTGAI
+1741 DTGYTIFTGTGAI
-1754 NIPVGST
+1754 NIPVGTT
-1761 LQRPAGAALYTGAIR
+1761 LQRPSGVAAGKIR

-1781 SRYEG
+1781 NRYEG

-1799 DLDGDTKITAE
+1799 DLDGDTRVTAE

-1821 FYTNSTVKADID
+1821 FYTQDTVRANID
-1833 SNRFY
+1833 ANRFY
-1838 ADRFDVDDVR
+1838 ADRFEVDDVQ
-1848 IEQNTISTI
+1848 IEQNTISTL
-1857 TADQDLVLS
+1857 TTDQDLVLS

-1872 VVIENFAFDGNRII
+1872 VVIENFAFEGNRII

-1906 AGTGGFVIPSGTSA
+1906 SGTGGLVIPSGTSA
-1920 ERPAVAYREVGM
+1920 ERPAVAYREIGM
-1932 TRFNTEDDRVEIFDG
+1932 ARFNTEDDRVEIFDG
-1947 INWAS
+1947 VNWAS

>member
-12 KSNLVRNGID
+12 KSNLIRNGID

-31 LDVNNQRIGVK
+31 LDVNNQRIGVR
-42 TNNPS
+42 TNSPS
-47 HDLHVNGTA
+47 HDLHVNGTT

-81 SNTLNLLTTGADSV
+81 ANTLNLLTTGADSV

-127 GTGQVEVFSNLEV
+127 GTGQVEVFSDLEV

-194 QVWANTVNADTVTAN
+194 QVWSDTINADTITAN
-209 SLVLDGI
+209 SLVLDGV

-221 QGNILYVAKN
+221 QGNIFYVAKN

-248 QQAIT
+248 GQALT
-253 AASTGDTIYIYPGA
+253 QASTGDTIYIYPGA
-267 YEEIFPIVVPV
+267 YQETFPLTVPV
-278 GVTVKGHSIRSV
+278 GVTVKGHSLRSV
-290 TITPTTATRYK
+290 TITPTNPTNTN
-301 DAFLLNGESTV
+301 DAFLLNGETTI
-312 EDLTIK
+312 EDVTIK
-318 DFYSGRNN
+318 DFYSPGFAFKFANN
-326 FTITSGGAATGTL
+326 MT
-339 TVNAGTAPQAHTYV
+339 
-353 SGGTITNDAKS
+353 
-364 INASITGSTYNNA
+364 
-377 TGVLTVTYSGTAPAN
+377 
-392 GAEVFL
+392 
-398 EGLVFSCNGGN
+398 
-409 RTFPDNGYSF
+409 
-419 RFATDFEVT
+419 VT
-428 SRSPYVRNITA
+428 SRSPYIRNVTV
-439 ITKGSVI
+439 ITKGSTL

-454 NAGDAGKG
+454 NAGDAGA
-462 PYVDGAYATA
+462 GAYLDGSVVNAS
-472 NSKEAAMLFHSCTFI
+472 SKEASCLFHAVTFI
-487 VPGVD
+487 TPGVD
-492 GLTATNGAR
+492 TLQATNGVR

-506 SFTYFANRGI
+506 SFTYFANRGL
-516 YAFDSN
+516 YAFDGTAGKYN
-522 EGLKSDGKTSV
+522 DGKTKI

-540 GSFAAGDTITFTST
+540 GTFQAGDTITFTST
-554 DSSTTIAVL
+554 DSSTTIAVT
-563 AESVNNDI
+563 AESVNSDVI
-571 IVIDG
+571 TIDG
-576 KNIDFVDFDTTPQSI
+576 KNVQFIDFDTTPQSI
-591 SNGTGVTATTILN
+591 SNGSGVTATTILN

-618 SASVYGNFGLVGDGP
+618 SASVYGNFGLYGDGP

-655 DAGTVLQD
+655 DPGTVLQD

-679 DHNGDFRVG
+679 DHKGDFRVG
-688 DLFYVNQDAGTV
+688 DLFYVNQDDGTV

-705 ALNVDLTSGV
+705 ALNVDLTQGV
-715 TFTTGSN
+715 TFTSGGN
-722 STFVSGDR
+722 STFVSGER

-810 YDLGSENKR
+810 YDLGAENKM
-819 WAWLYS
+819 WKWLYA
-825 NGADFGD
+825 NGADLGD

-849 ELRANGTGKVVVP
+849 ELRANGTGKVVIP
-862 NANVEITNSFT
+862 NANVEVTNDFT
-873 VAGDSVLQDVDILGN
+873 VGGDTVLQDVDILGD

-895 IQTGDQTVL
+895 LQTGDQTIV
-904 GDVNV
+904 GDVAV
-909 GADLTVTGQA
+909 GGDLTVTGQA

-924 LINDNFITTTSSN
+924 LIDDNFITTTSSN
-937 TDLELRANGTGE
+937 ANLELRANGTGE
-949 ILIPNDNFRISNDLF
+949 ILITNTFRTTNNLI
-964 ANSMQFNTIAGT
+964 AGSMQFNTITGT
-976 TIDATEFT
+976 LIDATTFT
-984 NTTLTIVNN
+984 NG
-993 SITSSTG
+993 SITIDNDNITTSNDHLEFG
-1000 GLVLDAAGTG
+1000 AGGTG
-1010 DILINTSDVNI
+1010 DVVFNTNNVRI
-1021 QQNLTVTTGDTTLK
+1021 TGDLNVTSGDTSLQNTTV
-1035 NTIINGTVTQVGNV
+1035 NGNIVHTGNV
-1049 TQTGNFTIAGEIS
+1049 TQTGNFNIAGEIS

-1072 IATTDSNSPLELRAN
+1072 ITTTDSNSPLELRAN
-1087 GTGQILVPNNNVQIN
+1087 GTGEILVPNNDVQIN

-1107 SGSTDLQDTLVN
+1107 SGDTDLQNTVVN
-1119 GTFTLVGDFN
+1119 GTFTLTGDFN
-1129 QTGDSNITGS
+1129 QTGDSNITGN
-1139 VTVTQDLDV
+1139 VNVTQDLDV
-1148 TGAAQFEEIL
+1148 SGQAQFEEIL
-1158 VDDNFITT
+1158 IDDNFITT
-1166 TTSNADLELRAV
+1166 TTSNTNLELRAIS
-1178 GTGKVLIPNNDLEV
+1178 GGRVLIPNNNVEIT
-1192 SNDLI
+1192 NDLA
-1197 VAGTLTVNDINS
+1197 VQGTLTVNNINS

-1217 FSTGD
+1217 FTTGD

-1230 TTTQSNSNLEL
+1230 TTTLSNSNLEL
-1241 RANGTGEIIVPNNN
+1241 RANGTGEIIVPSNN
-1255 VTFDNNIDVAGL
+1255 VTFNNNIDVIGL
-1267 ATFANTTI
+1267 STFADTTI
-1275 NGALQVVGNVTH
+1275 NGTLQVVGNVTH
-1287 TGDIQVL
+1287 TGNIQVL

-1301 IVVNQ
+1301 IIVNQ

-1396 LRANGTGDVL
+1396 LRANGTGKVL
-1406 IPNNDVTIDNT
+1406 IPNNNVQIDGTLDVDGQTT
-1417 LTVAGVT
+1417 LDA
-1424 NLSTTT
+1424 TT
-1430 INGVVQVTN
+1430 INGTINHVGSTIIDGDLTQNGSQV
-1439 AVDIN
+1439 IN
-1444 GNFTVNGDQ
+1444 GTLNVSGDVQ
-1453 TITGGVLVNGTAQFE
+1453 YE

-1478 TTESNSDLEIR
+1478 TTESNSNLEIR

-1494 NILIPNSDVSVTGN
+1494 NILIPTSDVSITGD

-1583 GVTGVNGILTH
+1583 NTVDINGTVTH
-1594 VGNTVQTGNFT
+1594 VGNTIQTGNFT

-1611 IAGILT
+1611 ITGGLT
-1617 VTGDADFEGISLSG
+1617 VTGDADFEGISISG

-1646 TSGSGNVVFPNNDLQ
+1646 TSGSGNVVFPNNNLQ
-1661 VTNDFIVGGTLTV
+1661 VTNNFEVGDTLTV
-1674 GNLTASGIIEAETF
+1674 GNLTASGTIQAQAFT
-1688 STGDILIDD
+1688 TGDILIDD
-1697 NYITT
+1697 NFITT
-1702 TLSNSDLELRTAGT
+1702 TLSNSNLELRTAGT
-1716 GAVLI
+1716 GAVII
-1721 DNFNINGSTISTTGT
+1721 DDFDINGSTITTTGGN

-1741 SSNYTVFDGTGAI
+1741 DTGYTIFTGTGAI
-1754 NIPVGST
+1754 NIPVGTT
-1761 LQRPAGAALYTGAIR
+1761 LQRPSGVAAGKIR

-1781 SRYEG
+1781 NRYEG

-1799 DLDGDTKITAE
+1799 DLDGDTRVTAE

-1821 FYTNSTVKADID
+1821 FYTQDTVRANID
-1833 SNRFY
+1833 ANRFY
-1838 ADRFDVDDVR
+1838 ADRFEVDDVQ
-1848 IEQNTISTI
+1848 IEQNTISTL
-1857 TADQDLVLS
+1857 TTDQDLVLS

-1872 VVIENFAFDGNRII
+1872 VVIENFAFEGNRII

-1906 AGTGGFVIPSGTSA
+1906 SGTGGLVIPSGTSA
-1920 ERPAVAYREVGM
+1920 ERPAVAYREIGM
-1932 TRFNTEDDRVEIFDG
+1932 ARFNTEDDRVEIFDG
-1947 INWAS
+1947 VNWAS

>member
-12 KSNLVRNGID
+12 KSNLIRNGID

-42 TNNPS
+42 TNAPS
-47 HDLHVNGTA
+47 HDLHVNGTT

-81 SNTLNLLTTGADSV
+81 ANTLNLLTTGADSV

-179 VTDTYRLGNSTKRWD
+179 VTDTYSLGSATKRWD
-194 QVWANTVNADTVTAN
+194 QVWADTVNADIVNADE
-209 SLVLDGI
+209 LILDSI

-221 QGNILYVAKN
+221 QGNIFYVAKN
-231 GDDARTGT
+231 GNDTRTGT

-248 QQAIT
+248 AQAIT
-253 AASTGDTIYIYPGA
+253 VATAGDTIYIYPGA
-267 YEEIFPIVVPV
+267 YEEVFPLTIPA
-278 GVTVKGHSIRSV
+278 GVTVKGHSLRSV
-290 TITPTTATRYK
+290 TITPTSGTNTN
-301 DAFLLNGESTV
+301 DAFLLNGETTV
-312 EDLTIK
+312 EDVTIK
-318 DFYSGRNN
+318 DFYSPGYAFKYANN
-326 FTITSGGAATGTL
+326 ML
-339 TVNAGTAPQAHTYV
+339 V
-353 SGGTITNDAKS
+353 S
-364 INASITGSTYNNA
+364 
-377 TGVLTVTYSGTAPAN
+377 
-392 GAEVFL
+392 
-398 EGLVFSCNGGN
+398 
-409 RTFPDNGYSF
+409 
-419 RFATDFEVT
+419 
-428 SRSPYVRNITA
+428 SRSPYIRNVTV
-439 ITKGSVI
+439 ITKGSVL

-454 NAGDAGKG
+454 NQGDAGA
-462 PYVDGAYATA
+462 GAYLDGSVVNAS
-472 NSKEAAMLFHSCTFI
+472 SKEASCLFHAVTFI
-487 VPGVD
+487 TPGVD
-492 GLTATNGAR
+492 TLLATNGVR

-506 SFTYFANRGI
+506 SFTYFANKGL
-516 YAFDSN
+516 YAFDGTAGKYN
-522 EGLKSDGKTSV
+522 DGKTKV

-540 GSFAAGDTITFTST
+540 GSFSAGDTITFTST
-554 DSSTTIAVL
+554 DTSTTIAVT
-563 AESVNNDI
+563 AESVDNDI

-576 KNIDFVDFDTTPQSI
+576 KNIQFIDFDTTPQSI

-618 SASVYGNFGLVGDGP
+618 SASVYGNFGLYGDGP

-655 DAGTVLQD
+655 DPGTVLQD

-679 DHNGDFRVG
+679 DHKGDFRVG
-688 DLFYVNQDAGTV
+688 DLFYVNQDDGTV

-705 ALNVDLTSGV
+705 ALNVDLTQGV
-715 TFTTGSN
+715 TFTSGGN

-744 SLSGNINISPLTQT
+744 SLAGNININPLTQT

-764 VNVAGSLDV
+764 VNVDGSLDV

-810 YDLGSENKR
+810 YDLGAENKS
-819 WAWLYS
+819 WKWLYA
-825 NGADFGD
+825 NGADMGD
-832 IKITNNFIET
+832 IRIANNFIET
-842 TVSNADL
+842 TVSNANL
-849 ELRANGTGKVVVP
+849 ELRANGTGKVLVP
-862 NANVEITNSFT
+862 NNDVEITNDFT
-873 VAGDSVLQDVDILGN
+873 VGGSTVLQDVDILGD

-895 IQTGDQTVL
+895 VQNGDQTVV

-937 TDLELRANGTGE
+937 TDLELRTNGTGE
-949 ILIPNDNFRISNDLF
+949 VLIPNDDFRITNNLF
-964 ANSMQFNTIAGT
+964 ATGMQFNTIIGN
-976 TIDATEFT
+976 TIDASEFT
-984 NTTLTIVNN
+984 NGIITIDNNFIKSQASGLTI
-993 SITSSTG
+993 
-1000 GLVLDAAGTG
+1000 DASGSG
-1010 DILINTSDVNI
+1010 DILINTTDVNI
-1021 QQNLTVTTGDTTLK
+1021 QQNLTVTNGDTSLK
-1035 NTIINGTVTQVGNV
+1035 DTTVNGDITHVGNT
-1049 TQTGNFTIAGEIS
+1049 TQTGNLNIAGEIS

-1072 IATTDSNSPLELRAN
+1072 ITTTDSNSPLELRAN
-1087 GTGQILVPNNNVQIN
+1087 GTGEILVPNNNVQIN

-1107 SGSTDLQDTLVN
+1107 SGDTDLQDTVVN
-1119 GTFTLVGDFN
+1119 GTFTLTGDFN
-1129 QTGDSNITGS
+1129 QTGDSNITGD
-1139 VTVTQDLDV
+1139 VNITQNLDV
-1148 TGAAQFEEIL
+1148 SGQAQFEEIL
-1158 VDDNFITT
+1158 IDDNFITT
-1166 TTSNADLELRAV
+1166 TTSNTDLELRAV
-1178 GTGKVLIPNNDLEV
+1178 GTGKVLIPNNDVEIT
-1192 SNDLI
+1192 NDLI
-1197 VAGTLTVNDINS
+1197 VDGTLTVNDINS
-1209 SGTITANR
+1209 SGTITADR

-1230 TTTQSNSNLEL
+1230 TTTQTDSNLEL
-1241 RANGTGEIIVPNNN
+1241 RANGTGQIIVPSND
-1255 VTFDNNIDVAGL
+1255 VTFTNDINVVGL
-1267 ATFANTTI
+1267 STLADTTI
-1275 NGALQVVGNVTH
+1275 NGTLQVTGNVTH
-1287 TGDIQVL
+1287 TGNIQVL
-1294 GTSTLDS
+1294 GTSTLDN
-1301 IVVNQ
+1301 IIVNQ

-1320 TTTSSNTDLE
+1320 TTTTSNADLE
-1330 LRAAGTGKVIVPNDN
+1330 LRAAGTGKVIVPNND

-1366 GTIVANSYSTGDLLV
+1366 GTIIANSYSTGDLLV

-1424 NLSTTT
+1424 QLSTTT
-1430 INGVVQVTN
+1430 ITGEVTATNDVEVNG
-1439 AVDIN
+1439 D
-1444 GNFTVNGDQ
+1444 FTVNGDHF
-1453 TITGGVLVNGTAQFE
+1453 ITGGATINGTAQFE

-1494 NILIPNSDVSVTGN
+1494 NILIPNSDVSVTGD

-1583 GVTGVNGILTH
+1583 STVGINGTLTH

-1611 IAGILT
+1611 VTGNLT
-1617 VTGDADFEGISLSG
+1617 VTGDADFEGIAISG

-1646 TSGSGNVVFPNNDLQ
+1646 TSGTGDILFPNNDLQ
-1661 VTNDFIVGGTLTV
+1661 VTNDFVVGGTLTV
-1674 GNLTASGIIEAETF
+1674 GNLTASGTIEAQKF
-1688 STGDILIDD
+1688 STGDICIDD
-1697 NYITT
+1697 NFITT
-1702 TLSNSDLELRTAGT
+1702 TLSNSNLELRTAGT

-1721 DNFNINGSTISTTGT
+1721 DDFDINGSTLST
-1736 LTVSP
+1736 
-1741 SSNYTVFDGTGAI
+1741 SSNLIVTPATGYTQFSGTGAI
-1754 NIPVGST
+1754 NIPVGTT
-1761 LQRPAGAALYTGAIR
+1761 LQRPAGVSPGKIR

-1781 SRYEG
+1781 NRFEG

-1799 DLDGDTKITAE
+1799 DLDGDTKVTAE
-1810 LVEGQNDNKIR
+1810 LVEGQNDNIIR
-1821 FYTNSTVKADID
+1821 FYTQDTVRANID
-1833 SNRFY
+1833 ANRFY
-1838 ADRFDVDDVR
+1838 ADRFAVDDVQ

-1857 TADQDLVLS
+1857 TTDQDLVLN

-1906 AGTGGFVIPSGTSA
+1906 AGTGGLVIPSGTSA

-1932 TRFNTEDDRVEIFDG
+1932 TRFNTEDDRVEVFDG

>member
-12 KSNLVRNGID
+12 KSNLIRNGID

-31 LDVNNQRIGVK
+31 LDVNNQRIGVR
-42 TNNPS
+42 TNSPS
-47 HDLHVNGTA
+47 HDLHVNGTT

-81 SNTLNLLTTGADSV
+81 ANTLNLLTTGADSV

-127 GTGQVEVFSNLEV
+127 GTGQVEVFSDLEV

-194 QVWANTVNADTVTAN
+194 QVWSDTINADTITAN
-209 SLVLDGI
+209 SLVLDGV

-221 QGNILYVAKN
+221 QGNIFYVAKN

-248 QQAIT
+248 GQALT
-253 AASTGDTIYIYPGA
+253 QASTGDTIYIYPGA
-267 YEEIFPIVVPV
+267 YQETFPLTVPV
-278 GVTVKGHSIRSV
+278 GVTVKGHSLRSV
-290 TITPTTATRYK
+290 TITPTNPTNTN
-301 DAFLLNGESTV
+301 DAFLLNGETTI
-312 EDLTIK
+312 EDVTIK
-318 DFYSGRNN
+318 DFYSPGFAFKFANN
-326 FTITSGGAATGTL
+326 MT
-339 TVNAGTAPQAHTYV
+339 
-353 SGGTITNDAKS
+353 
-364 INASITGSTYNNA
+364 
-377 TGVLTVTYSGTAPAN
+377 
-392 GAEVFL
+392 
-398 EGLVFSCNGGN
+398 
-409 RTFPDNGYSF
+409 
-419 RFATDFEVT
+419 VT
-428 SRSPYVRNITA
+428 SRSPYIRNVTV
-439 ITKGSVI
+439 ITKGSTL

-454 NAGDAGKG
+454 NAGDAGA
-462 PYVDGAYATA
+462 GAYLDGSVVNAS
-472 NSKEAAMLFHSCTFI
+472 SKEASCLFHAVTFI
-487 VPGVD
+487 TPGVD
-492 GLTATNGAR
+492 TLQATNGVR

-506 SFTYFANRGI
+506 SFTYFANRGL
-516 YAFDSN
+516 YAFDGTAGKYN
-522 EGLKSDGKTSV
+522 DGKTKI

-540 GSFAAGDTITFTST
+540 GTFQAGDTITFTST
-554 DSSTTIAVL
+554 DSSTTIAVT
-563 AESVNNDI
+563 AESVNSDVI
-571 IVIDG
+571 TIDG
-576 KNIDFVDFDTTPQSI
+576 KNVQFIDFDTTPQSI
-591 SNGTGVTATTILN
+591 SNGSGVTATTILN

-618 SASVYGNFGLVGDGP
+618 SASVYGNFGLYGDGP

-655 DAGTVLQD
+655 DPGTVLQD

-679 DHNGDFRVG
+679 DHKGDFRVG
-688 DLFYVNQDAGTV
+688 DLFYVNQDDGTV

-705 ALNVDLTSGV
+705 ALNVDLTQGV
-715 TFTTGSN
+715 TFTSGGN
-722 STFVSGDR
+722 STFVSGER

-810 YDLGSENKR
+810 YDLGAENKM
-819 WAWLYS
+819 WKWLYA
-825 NGADFGD
+825 NGADLGD

-849 ELRANGTGKVVVP
+849 ELRANGTGKVVIP
-862 NANVEITNSFT
+862 NANVEVTNDFT
-873 VAGDSVLQDVDILGN
+873 VGGDTVLQDVDILGD

-895 IQTGDQTVL
+895 LQTGDQTIV
-904 GDVNV
+904 GDVAV
-909 GADLTVTGQA
+909 GGDLTVTGQA

-924 LINDNFITTTSSN
+924 LIDDNFITTTSSN
-937 TDLELRANGTGE
+937 ANLELRANGTGE
-949 ILIPNDNFRISNDLF
+949 ILITNTFRTTNNLI
-964 ANSMQFNTIAGT
+964 AGSMQFNTITGT
-976 TIDATEFT
+976 LIDATTFT
-984 NTTLTIVNN
+984 NG
-993 SITSSTG
+993 SITIDNDNITTSNDHLEFG
-1000 GLVLDAAGTG
+1000 AGGTG
-1010 DILINTSDVNI
+1010 DVVFNTNNVRI
-1021 QQNLTVTTGDTTLK
+1021 TGDLNVTSGDTSLQNTTV
-1035 NTIINGTVTQVGNV
+1035 NGNIVHTGNV
-1049 TQTGNFTIAGEIS
+1049 TQTGNFNIAGEIS

-1072 IATTDSNSPLELRAN
+1072 ITTTDSNSPLELRAN
-1087 GTGQILVPNNNVQIN
+1087 GTGEILVPNNDVQIN

-1107 SGSTDLQDTLVN
+1107 SGDTDLQNTVVN
-1119 GTFTLVGDFN
+1119 GTFTLTGDFN
-1129 QTGDSNITGS
+1129 QTGDSNITGN
-1139 VTVTQDLDV
+1139 VNVTQDLDV
-1148 TGAAQFEEIL
+1148 SGQAQFEEIL
-1158 VDDNFITT
+1158 IDDNFITT
-1166 TTSNADLELRAV
+1166 TTSNTNLELRAIS
-1178 GTGKVLIPNNDLEV
+1178 GGRVLIPNNNVEIT
-1192 SNDLI
+1192 NDLA
-1197 VAGTLTVNDINS
+1197 VQGTLTVNNINS

-1217 FSTGD
+1217 FTTGD

-1230 TTTQSNSNLEL
+1230 TTTLSNSNLEL
-1241 RANGTGEIIVPNNN
+1241 RANGTGEIIVPSNN
-1255 VTFDNNIDVAGL
+1255 VTFNNNIDVIGL
-1267 ATFANTTI
+1267 STFADTTI
-1275 NGALQVVGNVTH
+1275 NGTLQVVGNVTH
-1287 TGDIQVL
+1287 TGNIQVL

-1301 IVVNQ
+1301 IIVNQ

-1396 LRANGTGDVL
+1396 LRANGTGKVL
-1406 IPNNDVTIDNT
+1406 IPNNNVQIDGTLDVDGQTT
-1417 LTVAGVT
+1417 LDA
-1424 NLSTTT
+1424 TT
-1430 INGVVQVTN
+1430 INGTINHVGSTIIDGDLTQNGSQV
-1439 AVDIN
+1439 IN
-1444 GNFTVNGDQ
+1444 GTLNVSGDVQ
-1453 TITGGVLVNGTAQFE
+1453 YE

-1478 TTESNSDLEIR
+1478 TTESNSNLEIR

-1494 NILIPNSDVSVTGN
+1494 NILIPTSDVSITGD

-1583 GVTGVNGILTH
+1583 NTVDINGTVTH
-1594 VGNTVQTGNFT
+1594 VGNTIQTGNFT

-1611 IAGILT
+1611 ITGGLT
-1617 VTGDADFEGISLSG
+1617 VTGDADFEGISISG

-1646 TSGSGNVVFPNNDLQ
+1646 TSGSGNVVFPNNNLQ
-1661 VTNDFIVGGTLTV
+1661 VTNNFEVGDTLTV
-1674 GNLTASGIIEAETF
+1674 GNLTASGTIQAQAFT
-1688 STGDILIDD
+1688 TGDILIDD
-1697 NYITT
+1697 NFITT
-1702 TLSNSDLELRTAGT
+1702 TLSNSNLELRTAGT
-1716 GAVLI
+1716 GAVII
-1721 DNFNINGSTISTTGT
+1721 DDFDINGSTITTTGGN

-1741 SSNYTVFDGTGAI
+1741 DTGYTIFTGTGAI
-1754 NIPVGST
+1754 NIPVGTT
-1761 LQRPAGAALYTGAIR
+1761 LQRPSGVAAGKIR

-1781 SRYEG
+1781 NRYEG

-1799 DLDGDTKITAE
+1799 DLDGDTRVTTE

-1821 FYTNSTVKADID
+1821 FYTQDTVRANID
-1833 SNRFY
+1833 ANRFY
-1838 ADRFDVDDVR
+1838 ADRFEVDDVQ
-1848 IEQNTISTI
+1848 IEQNTISTL
-1857 TADQDLVLS
+1857 TTDQDLVLS

-1872 VVIENFAFDGNRII
+1872 VVIENFAFEGNRII

-1906 AGTGGFVIPSGTSA
+1906 SGTGGLVIPSGTSA
-1920 ERPAVAYREVGM
+1920 ERPAVAYREIGM
-1932 TRFNTEDDRVEIFDG
+1932 ARFNTEDDRVEIFDG
-1947 INWAS
+1947 VNWAS

>member
-12 KSNLVRNGID
+12 KSNLIRNGID

-31 LDVNNQRIGVK
+31 LDVNNQRIGVR
-42 TNNPS
+42 TNSPS
-47 HDLHVNGTA
+47 HDLHVNGTT

-81 SNTLNLLTTGADSV
+81 ANTLNLLTTGADSV

-127 GTGQVEVFSNLEV
+127 GTGQVEVFSDLEV

-194 QVWANTVNADTVTAN
+194 QVWSDTINADTITAN
-209 SLVLDGI
+209 SLVLDGV

-221 QGNILYVAKN
+221 QGNIFYVAKN

-248 QQAIT
+248 GQALT
-253 AASTGDTIYIYPGA
+253 QASTGDTIYIYPGA
-267 YEEIFPIVVPV
+267 YQETFPLTVPV
-278 GVTVKGHSIRSV
+278 GVTVKGHSLRSV
-290 TITPTTATRYK
+290 TITPTNPTNTN
-301 DAFLLNGESTV
+301 DAFLLNGETTI
-312 EDLTIK
+312 EDVTIK
-318 DFYSGRNN
+318 DFYSPGFAFKFANN
-326 FTITSGGAATGTL
+326 MT
-339 TVNAGTAPQAHTYV
+339 
-353 SGGTITNDAKS
+353 
-364 INASITGSTYNNA
+364 
-377 TGVLTVTYSGTAPAN
+377 
-392 GAEVFL
+392 
-398 EGLVFSCNGGN
+398 
-409 RTFPDNGYSF
+409 
-419 RFATDFEVT
+419 VT
-428 SRSPYVRNITA
+428 SRSPYIRNVTV
-439 ITKGSVI
+439 ITKGSTL

-454 NAGDAGKG
+454 NAGDAGA
-462 PYVDGAYATA
+462 GAYLDGSVVNAS
-472 NSKEAAMLFHSCTFI
+472 SKEASCLFHAVTFI
-487 VPGVD
+487 TPGVD
-492 GLTATNGAR
+492 TLQATNGVR

-506 SFTYFANRGI
+506 SFTYFANRGL
-516 YAFDSN
+516 YAFDGTAGKYN
-522 EGLKSDGKTSV
+522 DGKTKI

-540 GSFAAGDTITFTST
+540 GTFQAGDTITFTST
-554 DSSTTIAVL
+554 DSSTTIAVT
-563 AESVNNDI
+563 AESVNSDVI
-571 IVIDG
+571 TIDG
-576 KNIDFVDFDTTPQSI
+576 KNVQFIDFDTTPQSI
-591 SNGTGVTATTILN
+591 SNGSGVTATTILN

-618 SASVYGNFGLVGDGP
+618 SASVYGNFGLYGDGP

-655 DAGTVLQD
+655 DPGTVLQD

-679 DHNGDFRVG
+679 DHKGDFRVG
-688 DLFYVNQDAGTV
+688 DLFYVNQDDGTV

-705 ALNVDLTSGV
+705 ALNVDLTQGV
-715 TFTTGSN
+715 TFTSGGN
-722 STFVSGDR
+722 STFVSGER

-810 YDLGSENKR
+810 YNLGAENKM
-819 WAWLYS
+819 WKWLYA
-825 NGADFGD
+825 NGADLGD

-849 ELRANGTGKVVVP
+849 ELRANGTGKVVIP
-862 NANVEITNSFT
+862 NANVEVTNDFT
-873 VAGDSVLQDVDILGN
+873 VGGDTVLQDVDILGD

-895 IQTGDQTVL
+895 LQTGDQTIV
-904 GDVNV
+904 GDVAV
-909 GADLTVTGQA
+909 GGDLTVTGQA

-924 LINDNFITTTSSN
+924 LIDDNFITTTSSN
-937 TDLELRANGTGE
+937 ANLELRANGTGE
-949 ILIPNDNFRISNDLF
+949 ILITNTFRTTNNLIAS
-964 ANSMQFNTIAGT
+964 SMQFNTITGT
-976 TIDATEFT
+976 LIDATTFT
-984 NTTLTIVNN
+984 NG
-993 SITSSTG
+993 SITIDNDNITTSNDHLEFG
-1000 GLVLDAAGTG
+1000 AGGTG
-1010 DILINTSDVNI
+1010 DVVFNTNNVRI
-1021 QQNLTVTTGDTTLK
+1021 TGDLNVTSGDTSLQNTTV
-1035 NTIINGTVTQVGNV
+1035 NGNIVHTGNV
-1049 TQTGNFTIAGEIS
+1049 TQTGNFNIAGEIS

-1072 IATTDSNSPLELRAN
+1072 ITTTDSNSPLELRAN
-1087 GTGQILVPNNNVQIN
+1087 GTGEILVPNNDVQIN

-1107 SGSTDLQDTLVN
+1107 SGDTDLQNTVVN
-1119 GTFTLVGDFN
+1119 GTFTLTGDFN
-1129 QTGDSNITGS
+1129 QTGDSNITGN
-1139 VTVTQDLDV
+1139 VNVTQDLDV
-1148 TGAAQFEEIL
+1148 SGQAQFEEIL
-1158 VDDNFITT
+1158 IDDNFITT
-1166 TTSNADLELRAV
+1166 TTSNTNLELRAIS
-1178 GTGKVLIPNNDLEV
+1178 GGRVLIPNNNVEIT
-1192 SNDLI
+1192 NDLA
-1197 VAGTLTVNDINS
+1197 VQGTLTVNNINS

-1217 FSTGD
+1217 FTTGD

-1230 TTTQSNSNLEL
+1230 TTTLSNSNLEL
-1241 RANGTGEIIVPNNN
+1241 RANGTGEIIVPSNN
-1255 VTFDNNIDVAGL
+1255 VTFNNNIDVIGL
-1267 ATFANTTI
+1267 STFADTTI
-1275 NGALQVVGNVTH
+1275 NGTLQVVGNVTH
-1287 TGDIQVL
+1287 TGNIQVL

-1301 IVVNQ
+1301 IIVNQ

-1396 LRANGTGDVL
+1396 LRANGTGKVL
-1406 IPNNDVTIDNT
+1406 IPNNNVQIDGTLDVDGQTT
-1417 LTVAGVT
+1417 LDA
-1424 NLSTTT
+1424 TT
-1430 INGVVQVTN
+1430 INGTINHVGSTIIDGDLTQNGSQV
-1439 AVDIN
+1439 IN
-1444 GNFTVNGDQ
+1444 GTLNVSGDVQ
-1453 TITGGVLVNGTAQFE
+1453 YE

-1478 TTESNSDLEIR
+1478 TTESNSNLEIR

-1494 NILIPNSDVSVTGN
+1494 NILIPTSDVSITGD

-1583 GVTGVNGILTH
+1583 NTVDINGTVTH
-1594 VGNTVQTGNFT
+1594 VGNTIQTGNFT

-1611 IAGILT
+1611 ITGGLT
-1617 VTGDADFEGISLSG
+1617 VTGDADFEGISISG

-1646 TSGSGNVVFPNNDLQ
+1646 TSGSGNVVFPNNNLQ
-1661 VTNDFIVGGTLTV
+1661 VTNNFEVGDTLTV
-1674 GNLTASGIIEAETF
+1674 GNLTASGTIQAQAFT
-1688 STGDILIDD
+1688 TGDILIDD
-1697 NYITT
+1697 NFITT
-1702 TLSNSDLELRTAGT
+1702 TLSNSNLELRTAGT
-1716 GAVLI
+1716 GAVII
-1721 DNFNINGSTISTTGT
+1721 DDFDINGSTITTTGGN

-1741 SSNYTVFDGTGAI
+1741 DTGYTIFTGTGAI
-1754 NIPVGST
+1754 NIPVGTT
-1761 LQRPAGAALYTGAIR
+1761 LQRPSGVAAGKIR

-1781 SRYEG
+1781 NRYEG

-1799 DLDGDTKITAE
+1799 DLDGDTRVTAE

-1821 FYTNSTVKADID
+1821 FYTQDTVRANID
-1833 SNRFY
+1833 ANRFY
-1838 ADRFDVDDVR
+1838 ADRFEVDDVQ
-1848 IEQNTISTI
+1848 IEQNTISTL
-1857 TADQDLVLS
+1857 TTDQDLVLS

-1872 VVIENFAFDGNRII
+1872 VVIENFAFEGNRII

-1906 AGTGGFVIPSGTSA
+1906 SGTGGLVIPSGTSA
-1920 ERPAVAYREVGM
+1920 ERPAVAYREIGM
-1932 TRFNTEDDRVEIFDG
+1932 ARFNTEDDRVEIFDG
-1947 INWAS
+1947 VNWAS

>member
-12 KSNLVRNGID
+12 KSNLIRNGID

-42 TNNPS
+42 TNAPS
-47 HDLHVNGTA
+47 HDLHVNGTT

-81 SNTLNLLTTGADSV
+81 ANTLNLLTTGADSV

-179 VTDTYRLGNSTKRWD
+179 VTDTYSLGSATKRWD
-194 QVWANTVNADTVTAN
+194 QVWADTVNADIVNADE
-209 SLVLDGI
+209 LILDSI

-221 QGNILYVAKN
+221 QGNIFYVAKN
-231 GDDARTGT
+231 GNDTRTGT

-248 QQAIT
+248 AQAIT
-253 AASTGDTIYIYPGA
+253 VATAGDTIYIYPGA
-267 YEEIFPIVVPV
+267 YEEVFPLTIPA
-278 GVTVKGHSIRSV
+278 GVTVKGHSLRSV
-290 TITPTTATRYK
+290 TITPTSGTNTN
-301 DAFLLNGESTV
+301 DAFLLNGETTV
-312 EDLTIK
+312 EDVTIK
-318 DFYSGRNN
+318 DFYSPGYAFKYANN
-326 FTITSGGAATGTL
+326 ML
-339 TVNAGTAPQAHTYV
+339 V
-353 SGGTITNDAKS
+353 S
-364 INASITGSTYNNA
+364 
-377 TGVLTVTYSGTAPAN
+377 
-392 GAEVFL
+392 
-398 EGLVFSCNGGN
+398 
-409 RTFPDNGYSF
+409 
-419 RFATDFEVT
+419 
-428 SRSPYVRNITA
+428 SRSPYIRNVTV
-439 ITKGSVI
+439 ITKGSVL

-454 NAGDAGKG
+454 NQGDAGA
-462 PYVDGAYATA
+462 GAYLDGSVVNAS
-472 NSKEAAMLFHSCTFI
+472 SKEASCLFHAVTFI
-487 VPGVD
+487 TPGVD
-492 GLTATNGAR
+492 TLLATNGVR

-506 SFTYFANRGI
+506 SFTYFANKGL
-516 YAFDSN
+516 YAFDGTAGKYN
-522 EGLKSDGKTSV
+522 DGKTKV

-540 GSFAAGDTITFTST
+540 GSFSAGDTITFTST
-554 DSSTTIAVL
+554 DTSTTIAVT
-563 AESVNNDI
+563 AESVDNDI

-576 KNIDFVDFDTTPQSI
+576 KNIQFIDFDTTPQSI
-591 SNGTGVTATTILN
+591 SNGAGVTATTILN

-618 SASVYGNFGLVGDGP
+618 SASVYGNFGLYGDGP

-655 DAGTVLQD
+655 DPGTVLQD

-679 DHNGDFRVG
+679 DHKGDFRVG
-688 DLFYVNQDAGTV
+688 DLFYVNQDDGTV

-705 ALNVDLTSGV
+705 ALNVDLTQGV
-715 TFTTGSN
+715 TFTSGGN

-744 SLSGNINISPLTQT
+744 SLAGNININPLTQT

-764 VNVAGSLDV
+764 VNVDGSLDV

-810 YDLGSENKR
+810 YDLGAENKS
-819 WAWLYS
+819 WKWLYA
-825 NGADFGD
+825 NGADMGD
-832 IKITNNFIET
+832 IRIANNFIET

-849 ELRANGTGKVVVP
+849 ELRANGTGKVLVP
-862 NANVEITNSFT
+862 NNDVEITNDFT
-873 VAGDSVLQDVDILGN
+873 VGGSTVLQDVDILGD

-895 IQTGDQTVL
+895 VQNGDQTVV

-937 TDLELRANGTGE
+937 TDLELRTNGTGE
-949 ILIPNDNFRISNDLF
+949 VLIPNDDFRITNNLF
-964 ANSMQFNTIAGT
+964 ATGMQFNTIIGN
-976 TIDATEFT
+976 TIDASEFT
-984 NTTLTIVNN
+984 NGIITIDNNFIKSQASGLTI
-993 SITSSTG
+993 
-1000 GLVLDAAGTG
+1000 DASGSG
-1010 DILINTSDVNI
+1010 DILINTTDVNI
-1021 QQNLTVTTGDTTLK
+1021 QQNLTVTNGDTSLK
-1035 NTIINGTVTQVGNV
+1035 DTTVNGDITHVGNT
-1049 TQTGNFTIAGEIS
+1049 TQTGNFNIAGEIS

-1072 IATTDSNSPLELRAN
+1072 ITTTDSNSPLELRAN
-1087 GTGQILVPNNNVQIN
+1087 GTGEILVPNNNVQIN
-1102 NDLTV
+1102 NDLTL
-1107 SGSTDLQDTLVN
+1107 SGDTDLQDTVVN
-1119 GTFTLVGDFN
+1119 GTFTLTGDFN
-1129 QTGDSNITGS
+1129 QTGDSNITGD
-1139 VTVTQDLDV
+1139 VNITQNLDV
-1148 TGAAQFEEIL
+1148 SGQAQFEEIL
-1158 VDDNFITT
+1158 IDDNFITT
-1166 TTSNADLELRAV
+1166 TTSNTDLELRAV
-1178 GTGKVLIPNNDLEV
+1178 GTGKVLIPNNDVEIT
-1192 SNDLI
+1192 NDLI
-1197 VAGTLTVNDINS
+1197 VDGTLTVNDINS
-1209 SGTITANR
+1209 SGTITADR

-1230 TTTQSNSNLEL
+1230 TTTQTDSNLEL
-1241 RANGTGEIIVPNNN
+1241 RANGTGQIIVPSND
-1255 VTFDNNIDVAGL
+1255 VTFTNDINVVGL
-1267 ATFANTTI
+1267 STLADTTI
-1275 NGALQVVGNVTH
+1275 NGTLQVTGNVTH
-1287 TGDIQVL
+1287 TGNIQVL
-1294 GTSTLDS
+1294 GTSTLDN
-1301 IVVNQ
+1301 IIVNQ

-1320 TTTSSNTDLE
+1320 TTTTSNADLE
-1330 LRAAGTGKVIVPNDN
+1330 LRAAGTGKVIVPNND

-1366 GTIVANSYSTGDLLV
+1366 GTIIANSYSTGDLLV

-1424 NLSTTT
+1424 QLSTTT
-1430 INGVVQVTN
+1430 ITGEVTATNDVEVNG
-1439 AVDIN
+1439 D
-1444 GNFTVNGDQ
+1444 FTVNGDHF
-1453 TITGGVLVNGTAQFE
+1453 ITGGASINGTAQFE

-1494 NILIPNSDVSVTGN
+1494 NILIPNSDVSVTGD

-1520 QSTGTIEA
+1520 QSTGNIEA

-1583 GVTGVNGILTH
+1583 STVGINGTLTH

-1611 IAGILT
+1611 VTGNLT
-1617 VTGDADFEGISLSG
+1617 VTGDADFEGIAISG
-1631 NTISG
+1631 NTISS

-1646 TSGSGNVVFPNNDLQ
+1646 TSGTGDILFPNNDLQ
-1661 VTNDFIVGGTLTV
+1661 VTNDFVVGGTLTV
-1674 GNLTASGIIEAETF
+1674 GNLTASGTIEAQKF
-1688 STGDILIDD
+1688 STGDICIDD
-1697 NYITT
+1697 NFITT
-1702 TLSNSDLELRTAGT
+1702 TLSNSNLELRTAGT

-1721 DNFNINGSTISTTGT
+1721 DDFDINGSTLSTSSD
-1736 LTVSP
+1736 LTVTP
-1741 SSNYTVFDGTGAI
+1741 ATGYTQFSGTGAI
-1754 NIPVGST
+1754 NIPVGTT
-1761 LQRPAGAALYTGAIR
+1761 LQRPTGVAGQIR

-1781 SRYEG
+1781 NRFEG

-1799 DLDGDTKITAE
+1799 DLDGDTKVTAE
-1810 LVEGQNDNKIR
+1810 LVEGQNDNIIR
-1821 FYTNSTVKADID
+1821 FYTQDTVRANID
-1833 SNRFY
+1833 ANRFY
-1838 ADRFDVDDVR
+1838 ADRFAVNDVQ

-1857 TADQDLVLS
+1857 TTDQDLVLN

-1906 AGTGGFVIPSGTSA
+1906 AGTGGLVIPSGTSA

-1932 TRFNTEDDRVEIFDG
+1932 TRFNTEDDRVEVFDG

>member
-12 KSNLVRNGID
+12 KSNLIRNGID

-31 LDVNNQRIGVK
+31 LDVNNQRIGVR
-42 TNNPS
+42 TNTPS

-67 EIADITISGNTIQS
+67 ELADITISGNTIQS
-81 SNTLNLLTTGADSV
+81 ANTLNLLTTGADSV

-127 GTGQVEVFSNLEV
+127 GTGQVEVFSNLQV

-179 VTDTYRLGNSTKRWD
+179 TTDTYRLGNSTKRWD
-194 QVWANTVNADTVTAN
+194 QVWSDTINADTITAS
-209 SLVLDGI
+209 SLVLDGV

-221 QGNILYVAKN
+221 QGNIFYVAKN

-239 HPQDPFLTI
+239 HPQDPFLTVG
-248 QQAIT
+248 QALT
-253 AASTGDTIYIYPGA
+253 QASTGDTVYIYPGA
-267 YEEIFPIVVPV
+267 YEEIFPLTIPV
-278 GVTVKGHSIRSV
+278 GVTVKGHSLRSV
-290 TITPTTATRYK
+290 TITPTVGTNTN
-301 DAFLLNGESTV
+301 DAFLLNGETTV
-312 EDLTIK
+312 EDVTIK
-318 DFYSGRNN
+318 DFYSPGYA
-326 FTITSGGAATGTL
+326 FKYATNMT
-339 TVNAGTAPQAHTYV
+339 
-353 SGGTITNDAKS
+353 
-364 INASITGSTYNNA
+364 
-377 TGVLTVTYSGTAPAN
+377 
-392 GAEVFL
+392 
-398 EGLVFSCNGGN
+398 
-409 RTFPDNGYSF
+409 
-419 RFATDFEVT
+419 VT
-428 SRSPYVRNITA
+428 SRSPYIKNVTV
-439 ITKGSVI
+439 ITKGTTL

-454 NAGDAGKG
+454 NSADAGA
-462 PYVDGAYATA
+462 GAYLDGSAVNA
-472 NSKEAAMLFHSCTFI
+472 SSKEASCLFHAVTFI
-487 VPGVD
+487 TPGVD
-492 GLTATNGAR
+492 TLIATNGVR

-506 SFTYFANRGI
+506 SFTYFANRGL
-516 YAFDSN
+516 YAFDGTAGKYN
-522 EGLKSDGKTSV
+522 DGKTRV
-533 RLGGITG
+533 RLGGIAG
-540 GSFAAGDTITFTST
+540 GTFTAGDTITFTST
-554 DSSTTIAVL
+554 DSSTTIAVT
-563 AESVNNDI
+563 AESVDNDV

-576 KNIDFVDFDTTPQSI
+576 KNVQFIDFDTTPQSI
-591 SNGTGVTATTILN
+591 SNGSGVTATTILN

-679 DHNGDFRVG
+679 DHKGDFRVG
-688 DLFYVNQDAGTV
+688 DLFYVNQDDGTV

-705 ALNVDLTSGV
+705 ALNVDLTQGV
-715 TFTTGSN
+715 TFTSGGN

-810 YDLGSENKR
+810 YNLGADNKM
-819 WAWLYS
+819 WKWLYA
-825 NGADFGD
+825 NGADMGD
-832 IKITNNFIET
+832 IRITNNFIET

-849 ELRANGTGKVVVP
+849 ELRASGTGRVLVP
-862 NANVEITNSFT
+862 NANVDISGELS
-873 VAGDSVLQDVDILGN
+873 VGGDSVLQDVDILGN
-888 LTITGDI
+888 LTITGNI
-895 IQTGDQTVL
+895 VQTGDQTVV

-909 GADLTVTGQA
+909 GADLSVTGQA

-937 TDLELRANGTGE
+937 TDLELRAVGTGE
-949 ILIPNDNFRISNDLF
+949 VLIPNDTFRITNDMF
-964 ANSMQFNTIAGT
+964 ANSIEANTLVGT
-976 TIDATEFT
+976 TIDAANFT
-984 NTTLTIVNN
+984 NSTINIHNN
-993 SITSSTG
+993 HISVVTPNTDLNI
-1000 GLVLDAAGTG
+1000 DASGTG
-1010 DILINTSDVNI
+1010 DVKINGSDVVI
-1021 QQNLTVTTGDTTLK
+1021 EENLTVNGTTNLKDTTIIGSVVHTGD
-1035 NTIINGTVTQVGNV
+1035 V
-1049 TQTGNFTIAGEIS
+1049 TQTGNFNIAGEIS
-1062 NGNILIEDNF
+1062 NGNILLEDNS
-1072 IATTDSNSPLELRAN
+1072 IYATESNSDLELRAH
-1087 GTGQILVPNNNVQIN
+1087 GTGVILLPNNNLLLDLDLNVNGNSNLRQV
-1102 NDLTV
+1102 DMTGPLTV
-1107 SGSTDLQDTLVN
+1107 TGSWT
-1119 GTFTLVGDFN
+1119 
-1129 QTGDSNITGS
+1129 QTGDVNITGGL
-1139 VTVTQDLDV
+1139 TVTQDIDV
-1148 TGAAQFEEIL
+1148 SGQAQFEEIL
-1158 VDDNFITT
+1158 IDDNFITT
-1166 TTSNADLELRAV
+1166 TSSNTSLELRAV
-1178 GTGKVLIPNNDLEV
+1178 GTGKVLIPNNDLEIT
-1192 SNDLI
+1192 NDLT
-1197 VAGTLTVNDINS
+1197 VDGTLFVNDVTS
-1209 SGTITANR
+1209 TGTITANR

-1230 TTTQSNSNLEL
+1230 TTTLSNSDLEL
-1241 RANGTGEIIVPNNN
+1241 RANGTGKIVVPNND
-1255 VTFDNNIDVAGL
+1255 VQFDNDVTVDGQTTL
-1267 ATFANTTI
+1267 SNTTI
-1275 NGALQVVGNVTH
+1275 NGVLDVNNNVTH
-1287 TGDIQVL
+1287 TGNLQVL
-1294 GTSTLDS
+1294 GTSTLDKV
-1301 IVVNQ
+1301 VVNQ
-1306 KLQLEEILIDDNFI
+1306 TLQLEEILIDDNFI
-1320 TTTSSNTDLE
+1320 TTTSSNADLE
-1330 LRAAGTGKVIVPNDN
+1330 LAASGTGRVIVPNND
-1345 VEITNDL
+1345 VIITNDL
-1352 DVNGTFTV
+1352 TVEGTFAV
-1360 NNITST
+1360 NNISAT
-1366 GTIVANSYSTGDLLV
+1366 GTITANSYSTGDILI
-1381 DDNFITTTLSNSNLE
+1381 DENFITTTLSNSDLE
-1396 LRANGTGDVL
+1396 LRASGTGKVLVPSNTMQVNGTLNVDGQ
-1406 IPNNDVTIDNT
+1406 
-1417 LTVAGVT
+1417 T
-1424 NLSTTT
+1424 NLADTT
-1430 INGVVQVTN
+1430 INGTLNHVGATVIDGDLTQTGN
-1439 AVDIN
+1439 QIIN
-1444 GNFTVNGDQ
+1444 GILTATGTVQ
-1453 TITGGVLVNGTAQFE
+1453 LE
-1468 DIQVAGNVIQ
+1468 DIQLATNVIQ

-1494 NILIPNSDVSVTGN
+1494 NILIPNSDVSVTGD

-1558 TGKVV
+1558 TGSVV
-1563 VQDNLQA
+1563 VQDNLDA

-1583 GVTGVNGILTH
+1583 DTVGITGTVTH
-1594 VGNTVQTGNFT
+1594 VGNTVQTGTYT

-1611 IAGILT
+1611 ITGGLT
-1617 VTGDADFEGISLSG
+1617 VTGDADFEGISISG

-1636 TQSNADLEIK
+1636 TQSNANLEIK
-1646 TSGSGNVVFPNNDLQ
+1646 TSGSGDILFPNNDLQ
-1661 VTNDFIVGGTLTV
+1661 VTNDLEVAGTLTI
-1674 GNLTASGIIEAETF
+1674 GNLTASGAIEAQKF
-1688 STGDILIDD
+1688 STGDICIDD
-1697 NYITT
+1697 NFITT

-1716 GAVLI
+1716 GAVII
-1721 DNFNINGSTISTTGT
+1721 DNFDINGSTLTTQNSTLQVRSNTG
-1736 LTVSP
+1736 
-1741 SSNYTVFDGTGAI
+1741 YTIFRGTGAI
-1754 NIPVGST
+1754 NVPVGTT
-1761 LQRPAGAALYTGAIR
+1761 LQRPTIAAGSEVNGMGYIR

-1781 SRYEG
+1781 NRYEG

-1799 DLDGDTKITAE
+1799 DLDGDTKVTAE

-1821 FYTNSTVKADID
+1821 FYTQNTVRADID
-1833 SNRFY
+1833 STRFY
-1838 ADRFDVDDVR
+1838 SDRFAVDDVQ
-1848 IEQNTISTI
+1848 IEQNTISTL
-1857 TADQDLVLS
+1857 TTDQDLVLS

-1872 VVIENFAFDGNRII
+1872 VQIENFAFDGNRII

-1906 AGTGGFVIPSGTSA
+1906 AGTGGLVIPSGTSA
-1920 ERPAVAYREVGM
+1920 ERPAVAYREIGM

>member
-12 KSNLVRNGID
+12 KSNLIRNGID

-31 LDVNNQRIGVK
+31 LDVNNQRIGVR
-42 TNNPS
+42 TNSPS
-47 HDLHVNGTA
+47 HDLHVNGTT

-81 SNTLNLLTTGADSV
+81 ANTLNLLTTGADSV

-127 GTGQVEVFSNLEV
+127 GTGQVEVFSDLEV

-194 QVWANTVNADTVTAN
+194 QVWSDTINADTITAN
-209 SLVLDGI
+209 SLVLDGV

-221 QGNILYVAKN
+221 QGNIFYVAKN

-248 QQAIT
+248 GQALT
-253 AASTGDTIYIYPGA
+253 QASTGDTIYIYPGA
-267 YEEIFPIVVPV
+267 YQETFPLTVPV
-278 GVTVKGHSIRSV
+278 GVTVKGHSLRSV
-290 TITPTTATRYK
+290 TITPTNPTNTN
-301 DAFLLNGESTV
+301 DAFLLNGETTV
-312 EDLTIK
+312 EDVTIK
-318 DFYSGRNN
+318 DFYSPGFAFKFANN
-326 FTITSGGAATGTL
+326 MT
-339 TVNAGTAPQAHTYV
+339 
-353 SGGTITNDAKS
+353 
-364 INASITGSTYNNA
+364 
-377 TGVLTVTYSGTAPAN
+377 
-392 GAEVFL
+392 
-398 EGLVFSCNGGN
+398 
-409 RTFPDNGYSF
+409 
-419 RFATDFEVT
+419 VT
-428 SRSPYVRNITA
+428 SRSPYIRNVTV
-439 ITKGSVI
+439 ITKGSTL

-454 NAGDAGKG
+454 NAGDAGA
-462 PYVDGAYATA
+462 GAYLDGSVVNAS
-472 NSKEAAMLFHSCTFI
+472 SKEASCLFHAVTFI
-487 VPGVD
+487 TPGVD
-492 GLTATNGAR
+492 TLQATNGVR

-506 SFTYFANRGI
+506 SFTYFANRGL
-516 YAFDSN
+516 YAFDGTAGKYN
-522 EGLKSDGKTSV
+522 DGKTKI

-540 GSFAAGDTITFTST
+540 GTFQAGDTITFTST
-554 DSSTTIAVL
+554 DSSTTIAVT
-563 AESVNNDI
+563 AESVNSDVI
-571 IVIDG
+571 TIDG
-576 KNIDFVDFDTTPQSI
+576 KNVQFIDFDTTPQSI
-591 SNGTGVTATTILN
+591 SNGSGVTATTILN

-618 SASVYGNFGLVGDGP
+618 SASVYGNFGLYGDGP

-655 DAGTVLQD
+655 DPGTVLQD

-679 DHNGDFRVG
+679 DHKGDFRVG
-688 DLFYVNQDAGTV
+688 DLFYVNQDDGTV

-705 ALNVDLTSGV
+705 ALNVDLTQGV
-715 TFTTGSN
+715 TFTSGGN
-722 STFVSGDR
+722 STFVSGER

-810 YDLGSENKR
+810 YDLGAENKM
-819 WAWLYS
+819 WKWLYA
-825 NGADFGD
+825 NGADLGD

-849 ELRANGTGKVVVP
+849 ELRANGTGKVVIP
-862 NANVEITNSFT
+862 NANVEVTNDFT
-873 VAGDSVLQDVDILGN
+873 VGGDTVLQDVDILGD

-895 IQTGDQTVL
+895 LQTGDQTIV
-904 GDVNV
+904 GDVAV
-909 GADLTVTGQA
+909 GGDLTVTGQA

-937 TDLELRANGTGE
+937 ANLELRANGTGE
-949 ILIPNDNFRISNDLF
+949 ILITNTFRTTNNLI
-964 ANSMQFNTIAGT
+964 AGSMQFNTITGT
-976 TIDATEFT
+976 LIDATTFT
-984 NTTLTIVNN
+984 NG
-993 SITSSTG
+993 SITIDNDNITTSNDHLEFG
-1000 GLVLDAAGTG
+1000 AGGTG
-1010 DILINTSDVNI
+1010 DVVFNTNNVRI
-1021 QQNLTVTTGDTTLK
+1021 TGDLNVTSGDTSLQNTTV
-1035 NTIINGTVTQVGNV
+1035 NGNIVHTGNV
-1049 TQTGNFTIAGEIS
+1049 TQTGNFNIAGEIS

-1072 IATTDSNSPLELRAN
+1072 ITTTDSNSPLELRAN
-1087 GTGQILVPNNNVQIN
+1087 GTGEILVPNNDVQIN

-1107 SGSTDLQDTLVN
+1107 SGDTDLQNTVVN
-1119 GTFTLVGDFN
+1119 GTFTLTGDFN
-1129 QTGDSNITGS
+1129 QTGDSNITGN
-1139 VTVTQDLDV
+1139 VNVTQDLDV
-1148 TGAAQFEEIL
+1148 SGQAQFEEIL
-1158 VDDNFITT
+1158 IDDNFITT
-1166 TTSNADLELRAV
+1166 TTSNTNLELRAIS
-1178 GTGKVLIPNNDLEV
+1178 GGRVLIPNNNVEIT
-1192 SNDLI
+1192 NDLA
-1197 VAGTLTVNDINS
+1197 VQGTLTVNNINS

-1217 FSTGD
+1217 FTTGD

-1230 TTTQSNSNLEL
+1230 TTTLSNSNLEL
-1241 RANGTGEIIVPNNN
+1241 RANGTGEIIVPSNN
-1255 VTFDNNIDVAGL
+1255 VTFNNNIDVIGL
-1267 ATFANTTI
+1267 STFADTTI
-1275 NGALQVVGNVTH
+1275 NGTLQVVGNVTH
-1287 TGDIQVL
+1287 TGNIQVL

-1301 IVVNQ
+1301 IIVNQ

-1396 LRANGTGDVL
+1396 LRANGTGKVL
-1406 IPNNDVTIDNT
+1406 IPNNNVQIDGTLDVDGQTT
-1417 LTVAGVT
+1417 LDA
-1424 NLSTTT
+1424 TT
-1430 INGVVQVTN
+1430 INGTINHVGSTIIDGDLTQNGSQV
-1439 AVDIN
+1439 IN
-1444 GNFTVNGDQ
+1444 GTLNVSGNVQ
-1453 TITGGVLVNGTAQFE
+1453 YE

-1478 TTESNSDLEIR
+1478 TTESNSNLEIR

-1494 NILIPNSDVSVTGN
+1494 NILIPTSDVSITGD

-1583 GVTGVNGILTH
+1583 NTVDINGTVTH
-1594 VGNTVQTGNFT
+1594 VGNTIQTGNFT

-1611 IAGILT
+1611 ITGGLT
-1617 VTGDADFEGISLSG
+1617 VTGDADFEGISISG

-1646 TSGSGNVVFPNNDLQ
+1646 TSGSGNVVFPNNNLQ
-1661 VTNDFIVGGTLTV
+1661 VTNNFEVGDTLTV
-1674 GNLTASGIIEAETF
+1674 GNLTASGTIQAQAFT
-1688 STGDILIDD
+1688 TGDILIDD
-1697 NYITT
+1697 NFITT
-1702 TLSNSDLELRTAGT
+1702 TLSNSNLELRTAGT
-1716 GAVLI
+1716 GAVII
-1721 DNFNINGSTISTTGT
+1721 DDFDINGSTITTTGGN

-1741 SSNYTVFDGTGAI
+1741 DTGYTIFTGTGAI
-1754 NIPVGST
+1754 NIPVGTT
-1761 LQRPAGAALYTGAIR
+1761 LQRPSGVAAGKIR

-1781 SRYEG
+1781 NRYEG

-1799 DLDGDTKITAE
+1799 DLDGDTRVTAE

-1821 FYTNSTVKADID
+1821 FYTQDTVRANID
-1833 SNRFY
+1833 ANRFY
-1838 ADRFDVDDVR
+1838 ADRFEVDDVQ
-1848 IEQNTISTI
+1848 IEQNTISTL
-1857 TADQDLVLS
+1857 TTDQDLVLS

-1872 VVIENFAFDGNRII
+1872 VVIENFAFEGNRII

-1906 AGTGGFVIPSGTSA
+1906 GGTGGLVIPSGTSA
-1920 ERPAVAYREVGM
+1920 ERPAVAYREIGM
-1932 TRFNTEDDRVEIFDG
+1932 ARFNTEDDRVEIFDG
-1947 INWAS
+1947 VNWAS

>member
-12 KSNLVRNGID
+12 KSNLIRNGID

-31 LDVNNQRIGVK
+31 LDVNNQRIGVR
-42 TNNPS
+42 TNSPS
-47 HDLHVNGTA
+47 HDLHVNGTT

-81 SNTLNLLTTGADSV
+81 ANTLNLLTTGADSV

-127 GTGQVEVFSNLEV
+127 GTGQVEVFSDLEV

-194 QVWANTVNADTVTAN
+194 QVWSDTINADTITAN
-209 SLVLDGI
+209 SLVLDGV

-221 QGNILYVAKN
+221 QGNIFYVAKN

-248 QQAIT
+248 GQALT
-253 AASTGDTIYIYPGA
+253 QASTGDTIYIYPGA
-267 YEEIFPIVVPV
+267 YQETFPLTVPV
-278 GVTVKGHSIRSV
+278 GVTVKGHSLRSV
-290 TITPTTATRYK
+290 TITPTNPTNTN
-301 DAFLLNGESTV
+301 DAFLLNGETTI
-312 EDLTIK
+312 EDVTIK
-318 DFYSGRNN
+318 DFYSPGFAFKFANN
-326 FTITSGGAATGTL
+326 MT
-339 TVNAGTAPQAHTYV
+339 
-353 SGGTITNDAKS
+353 
-364 INASITGSTYNNA
+364 
-377 TGVLTVTYSGTAPAN
+377 
-392 GAEVFL
+392 
-398 EGLVFSCNGGN
+398 
-409 RTFPDNGYSF
+409 
-419 RFATDFEVT
+419 VT
-428 SRSPYVRNITA
+428 SRSPYIRNVTV
-439 ITKGSVI
+439 ITKGSTL

-454 NAGDAGKG
+454 NAGDAGA
-462 PYVDGAYATA
+462 GAYLDGSVVNAS
-472 NSKEAAMLFHSCTFI
+472 SKEASCLFHAVTFI
-487 VPGVD
+487 TPGVD
-492 GLTATNGAR
+492 TLQATNGVR

-506 SFTYFANRGI
+506 SFTYFANRGL
-516 YAFDSN
+516 YAFDGTAGKYN
-522 EGLKSDGKTSV
+522 DGKTKI

-540 GSFAAGDTITFTST
+540 GTFQAGDTITFTST
-554 DSSTTIAVL
+554 DSSTTIAVT
-563 AESVNNDI
+563 AESVNSDVI
-571 IVIDG
+571 TIDG
-576 KNIDFVDFDTTPQSI
+576 KNVQFIDFDTTPQSI
-591 SNGTGVTATTILN
+591 SNGSGVTATTILN

-618 SASVYGNFGLVGDGP
+618 SASVYGNFGLYGDGP

-655 DAGTVLQD
+655 DPGTVLQD

-679 DHNGDFRVG
+679 DHKGDFRVG
-688 DLFYVNQDAGTV
+688 DLFYVNQDDGTV

-705 ALNVDLTSGV
+705 ALNVDLTQGV
-715 TFTTGSN
+715 TFTSGGN
-722 STFVSGDR
+722 STFVSGER

-810 YDLGSENKR
+810 YDLGAENKM
-819 WAWLYS
+819 WKWLYA
-825 NGADFGD
+825 NGADLGD

-849 ELRANGTGKVVVP
+849 ELRANGTGKVVIP
-862 NANVEITNSFT
+862 NANVEVTNDFT
-873 VAGDSVLQDVDILGN
+873 VGGDTVLQDVDILGD

-895 IQTGDQTVL
+895 LQTGDQTIV
-904 GDVNV
+904 GDVAV
-909 GADLTVTGQA
+909 GGDLTVTGQA

-937 TDLELRANGTGE
+937 ANLELRANGTGE
-949 ILIPNDNFRISNDLF
+949 ILITNTFRTTNNLIAS
-964 ANSMQFNTIAGT
+964 SMQFNTITGT
-976 TIDATEFT
+976 LIDATTFT
-984 NTTLTIVNN
+984 NG
-993 SITSSTG
+993 SITIDNDNITTSNDHLEFG
-1000 GLVLDAAGTG
+1000 AGGTG
-1010 DILINTSDVNI
+1010 DVVFNTNNVRI
-1021 QQNLTVTTGDTTLK
+1021 TGDLNVTSGDTSLQNTTV
-1035 NTIINGTVTQVGNV
+1035 NGNIVHTGNV
-1049 TQTGNFTIAGEIS
+1049 TQTGNFNIAGEIS

-1072 IATTDSNSPLELRAN
+1072 ITTTDSNSPLELRAN
-1087 GTGQILVPNNNVQIN
+1087 GTGEILVPNNDVQIN

-1107 SGSTDLQDTLVN
+1107 SGDTDLQNTVVN
-1119 GTFTLVGDFN
+1119 GTFTLTGDFN
-1129 QTGDSNITGS
+1129 QTGDSNITGN
-1139 VTVTQDLDV
+1139 VNVTQDLDV
-1148 TGAAQFEEIL
+1148 SGQAQFEEIL
-1158 VDDNFITT
+1158 IDDNFITT
-1166 TTSNADLELRAV
+1166 TTSNTNLELRAIS
-1178 GTGKVLIPNNDLEV
+1178 GGRVLIPNNNVEIT
-1192 SNDLI
+1192 NDLA
-1197 VAGTLTVNDINS
+1197 VQGTLTVNNINS

-1217 FSTGD
+1217 FTTGD

-1230 TTTQSNSNLEL
+1230 TTTLSNSNLEL
-1241 RANGTGEIIVPNNN
+1241 RANGTGEIIVPSNN
-1255 VTFDNNIDVAGL
+1255 VTFNNNIDVIGL
-1267 ATFANTTI
+1267 STFADTTI
-1275 NGALQVVGNVTH
+1275 NGTLQVVGNVTH
-1287 TGDIQVL
+1287 TGNIQVL

-1301 IVVNQ
+1301 IIVNQ

-1396 LRANGTGDVL
+1396 LRANGTGKVL
-1406 IPNNDVTIDNT
+1406 IPNNNVQIDGTLDVDGQTT
-1417 LTVAGVT
+1417 LDA
-1424 NLSTTT
+1424 TT
-1430 INGVVQVTN
+1430 INGTINHVGSTIIDGDLTQNGSQV
-1439 AVDIN
+1439 IN
-1444 GNFTVNGDQ
+1444 GTLNVSGDVQ
-1453 TITGGVLVNGTAQFE
+1453 YE

-1478 TTESNSDLEIR
+1478 TTESNSNLEIR

-1494 NILIPNSDVSVTGN
+1494 NILIPTSDVSITGD

-1583 GVTGVNGILTH
+1583 NTVDINGTVTH
-1594 VGNTVQTGNFT
+1594 VGNTIQTGNFT

-1611 IAGILT
+1611 ITGGLT
-1617 VTGDADFEGISLSG
+1617 VTGDADFEGISISG

-1646 TSGSGNVVFPNNDLQ
+1646 TSGSGNVVFPNNNLQ
-1661 VTNDFIVGGTLTV
+1661 VTNNFEVGDTLTV
-1674 GNLTASGIIEAETF
+1674 GNLTASGTIQAQAFT
-1688 STGDILIDD
+1688 TGDILIDD
-1697 NYITT
+1697 NFITT
-1702 TLSNSDLELRTAGT
+1702 TLSNSNLELRTAGT
-1716 GAVLI
+1716 GAVII
-1721 DNFNINGSTISTTGT
+1721 DDFDINGSTITTTGGN

-1741 SSNYTVFDGTGAI
+1741 DTGYTIFTGTGAI
-1754 NIPVGST
+1754 NIPVGTT
-1761 LQRPAGAALYTGAIR
+1761 LQRPSGVAAGKIR

-1781 SRYEG
+1781 NRYEG

-1799 DLDGDTKITAE
+1799 DLDGDTRVTAE

-1821 FYTNSTVKADID
+1821 FYTQDTVRANID
-1833 SNRFY
+1833 ANRFY
-1838 ADRFDVDDVR
+1838 ADRFEVDDVQ
-1848 IEQNTISTI
+1848 IEQNTISTL
-1857 TADQDLVLS
+1857 TTDQDLVLS

-1872 VVIENFAFDGNRII
+1872 VVIENFAFEGNRII

-1906 AGTGGFVIPSGTSA
+1906 SGTGGLVIPSGTSA
-1920 ERPAVAYREVGM
+1920 ERPAVAYREIGM
-1932 TRFNTEDDRVEIFDG
+1932 ARFNTEDDRVEIFDG
-1947 INWAS
+1947 VNWAS

>member
-12 KSNLVRNGID
+12 KSNLIRNGID

-31 LDVNNQRIGVK
+31 LDVNNQRIGVR
-42 TNNPS
+42 TNSPS
-47 HDLHVNGTA
+47 HDLHVNGTT

-81 SNTLNLLTTGADSV
+81 ANTLNLLTTGADSV

-127 GTGQVEVFSNLEV
+127 GTGQVEVFSDLEV

-194 QVWANTVNADTVTAN
+194 QVWSDTINADTITAN
-209 SLVLDGI
+209 SLVLDGV

-221 QGNILYVAKN
+221 QGNIFYVAKN

-248 QQAIT
+248 GQALT
-253 AASTGDTIYIYPGA
+253 QATTGDTIYIYPGA
-267 YEEIFPIVVPV
+267 YQETFPLTVPV
-278 GVTVKGHSIRSV
+278 GVTVKGHSLRSV
-290 TITPTTATRYK
+290 TITPTNPTNTN
-301 DAFLLNGESTV
+301 DAFLLNGETTI
-312 EDLTIK
+312 EDVTIK
-318 DFYSGRNN
+318 DFYSPGFAFKFANN
-326 FTITSGGAATGTL
+326 MT
-339 TVNAGTAPQAHTYV
+339 
-353 SGGTITNDAKS
+353 
-364 INASITGSTYNNA
+364 
-377 TGVLTVTYSGTAPAN
+377 
-392 GAEVFL
+392 
-398 EGLVFSCNGGN
+398 
-409 RTFPDNGYSF
+409 
-419 RFATDFEVT
+419 VT
-428 SRSPYVRNITA
+428 SRSPYIRNVTV
-439 ITKGSVI
+439 ITKGSTL

-454 NAGDAGKG
+454 NAGDAGA
-462 PYVDGAYATA
+462 GAYLDGSVVNAS
-472 NSKEAAMLFHSCTFI
+472 SKEASCLFHAVTFI
-487 VPGVD
+487 TPGVD
-492 GLTATNGAR
+492 TLQATNGVR

-506 SFTYFANRGI
+506 SFTYFANRGL
-516 YAFDSN
+516 YAFDGTAGKYN
-522 EGLKSDGKTSV
+522 DGKTKI

-540 GSFAAGDTITFTST
+540 GTFQAGDTITFTST
-554 DSSTTIAVL
+554 DSSTTIAVT
-563 AESVNNDI
+563 AESVNSDVI
-571 IVIDG
+571 TIDG
-576 KNIDFVDFDTTPQSI
+576 KNVQFIDFDTTPQSI
-591 SNGTGVTATTILN
+591 SNGSGVTATTILN

-618 SASVYGNFGLVGDGP
+618 SASVYGNFGLYGDGP

-655 DAGTVLQD
+655 DPGTVLQD

-679 DHNGDFRVG
+679 DHKGDFRVG
-688 DLFYVNQDAGTV
+688 DLFYVNQDDGTV

-705 ALNVDLTSGV
+705 ALNVDLTQGV
-715 TFTTGSN
+715 TFTSGGN
-722 STFVSGDR
+722 STFVSGER

-810 YDLGSENKR
+810 YNLGAENKM
-819 WAWLYS
+819 WKWLYA
-825 NGADFGD
+825 NGADLGD

-849 ELRANGTGKVVVP
+849 ELRANGTGKVVIP
-862 NANVEITNSFT
+862 NANVEVTNDFT
-873 VAGDSVLQDVDILGN
+873 VGGDTVLQDVDILGD

-895 IQTGDQTVL
+895 LQTGDQTIV
-904 GDVNV
+904 GDVAV
-909 GADLTVTGQA
+909 GGDLTVTGQA

-937 TDLELRANGTGE
+937 ANLELRANGTGE
-949 ILIPNDNFRISNDLF
+949 ILITNTFRTTNNLI
-964 ANSMQFNTIAGT
+964 AGSMQFNTITGT
-976 TIDATEFT
+976 LIDATTFT
-984 NTTLTIVNN
+984 NG
-993 SITSSTG
+993 SITIDNDNITTSNDHLEFG
-1000 GLVLDAAGTG
+1000 AGGTG
-1010 DILINTSDVNI
+1010 DVVFNSNNVRISGDLNVTS
-1021 QQNLTVTTGDTTLK
+1021 GDTSLQ
-1035 NTIINGTVTQVGNV
+1035 NTTVNGNIVHTGNV
-1049 TQTGNFTIAGEIS
+1049 TQTGNFNIAGEIS

-1072 IATTDSNSPLELRAN
+1072 ITTTDSNSPLELRAN
-1087 GTGQILVPNNNVQIN
+1087 GTGEILVPNNDVQIN

-1107 SGSTDLQDTLVN
+1107 SGDTDLQNTVVN
-1119 GTFTLVGDFN
+1119 GTFTLTGDFN
-1129 QTGDSNITGS
+1129 QTGDSNITGN
-1139 VTVTQDLDV
+1139 VNVTQDLDV
-1148 TGAAQFEEIL
+1148 SGQAQFEEIL
-1158 VDDNFITT
+1158 IDDNFITT
-1166 TTSNADLELRAV
+1166 TTSNTNLELRAIS
-1178 GTGKVLIPNNDLEV
+1178 GGRVLIPNNNVEIT
-1192 SNDLI
+1192 NDLA
-1197 VAGTLTVNDINS
+1197 VQGTLTVNNINS

-1217 FSTGD
+1217 FTTGD

-1230 TTTQSNSNLEL
+1230 TTTLSNSNLEL
-1241 RANGTGEIIVPNNN
+1241 RANGTGEIIVPSNN
-1255 VTFDNNIDVAGL
+1255 VTFNNNIDVIGL
-1267 ATFANTTI
+1267 STFADTTI
-1275 NGALQVVGNVTH
+1275 NGTLQVVGNVTH
-1287 TGDIQVL
+1287 TGNIQVL

-1301 IVVNQ
+1301 IIVNQ

-1396 LRANGTGDVL
+1396 LRANGTGKVL
-1406 IPNNDVTIDNT
+1406 IPNNNVQIDGTLDVDGQTT
-1417 LTVAGVT
+1417 LDA
-1424 NLSTTT
+1424 TT
-1430 INGVVQVTN
+1430 INGTINHVGSTIIDGDLTQNGSQV
-1439 AVDIN
+1439 IN
-1444 GNFTVNGDQ
+1444 GTLNVSGNVQ
-1453 TITGGVLVNGTAQFE
+1453 YE

-1478 TTESNSDLEIR
+1478 TTESNSNLEIR

-1494 NILIPNSDVSVTGN
+1494 NILIPTSDVSITGD

-1583 GVTGVNGILTH
+1583 NTVDINGTVTH
-1594 VGNTVQTGNFT
+1594 VGNTIQTGNFT

-1611 IAGILT
+1611 ITGGLT
-1617 VTGDADFEGISLSG
+1617 VTGDADFEGISISG

-1646 TSGSGNVVFPNNDLQ
+1646 TSGSGNVVFPNNNLQ
-1661 VTNDFIVGGTLTV
+1661 VTNNFEVGDTLTV
-1674 GNLTASGIIEAETF
+1674 GNLTASGTIQAQAFT
-1688 STGDILIDD
+1688 TGDILIDD
-1697 NYITT
+1697 NFITT
-1702 TLSNSDLELRTAGT
+1702 TLSNSNLELRTAGT
-1716 GAVLI
+1716 GAVII
-1721 DNFNINGSTISTTGT
+1721 DDFDINGSTITTTGGN

-1741 SSNYTVFDGTGAI
+1741 DTGYTIFTGTGAI
-1754 NIPVGST
+1754 NIPVGTT
-1761 LQRPAGAALYTGAIR
+1761 LQRPSGVAAGKIR

-1781 SRYEG
+1781 NRYEG

-1799 DLDGDTKITAE
+1799 DLDGDTRVTAE

-1821 FYTNSTVKADID
+1821 FYTQDTVRANID
-1833 SNRFY
+1833 ANRFY
-1838 ADRFDVDDVR
+1838 ADRFEVDDVQ
-1848 IEQNTISTI
+1848 IEQNTISTL
-1857 TADQDLVLS
+1857 TTDQDLVLS

-1872 VVIENFAFDGNRII
+1872 VVIENFAFEGNRII

-1906 AGTGGFVIPSGTSA
+1906 SGTGGLVIPSGTSA
-1920 ERPAVAYREVGM
+1920 ERPAVAYREIGM
-1932 TRFNTEDDRVEIFDG
+1932 ARFNTEDDRVEIFDG
-1947 INWAS
+1947 VNWAS

>member
-12 KSNLVRNGID
+12 KSNLIRNGID

-31 LDVNNQRIGVK
+31 LDVNNQRIGVR
-42 TNNPS
+42 TNSPS
-47 HDLHVNGTA
+47 HDLHVNGTT

-81 SNTLNLLTTGADSV
+81 ANTLNLLTTGADSV

-127 GTGQVEVFSNLEV
+127 GTGQVEVFSDLEV

-194 QVWANTVNADTVTAN
+194 QVWSDTINADTITAN
-209 SLVLDGI
+209 SLVLDGV

-221 QGNILYVAKN
+221 QGNIFYVAKN

-248 QQAIT
+248 GQALT
-253 AASTGDTIYIYPGA
+253 QASTGDTIYIYPGA
-267 YEEIFPIVVPV
+267 YQETFPLTVPV
-278 GVTVKGHSIRSV
+278 GVTVKGHSLRSV
-290 TITPTTATRYK
+290 TITPTNPTNTN
-301 DAFLLNGESTV
+301 DAFLLNGETTV
-312 EDLTIK
+312 EDVTIK
-318 DFYSGRNN
+318 DFYSPGFAFKFANN
-326 FTITSGGAATGTL
+326 MT
-339 TVNAGTAPQAHTYV
+339 
-353 SGGTITNDAKS
+353 
-364 INASITGSTYNNA
+364 
-377 TGVLTVTYSGTAPAN
+377 
-392 GAEVFL
+392 
-398 EGLVFSCNGGN
+398 
-409 RTFPDNGYSF
+409 
-419 RFATDFEVT
+419 VT
-428 SRSPYVRNITA
+428 SRSPYIRNVTV
-439 ITKGSVI
+439 ITKGSTL

-454 NAGDAGKG
+454 NAGDAGA
-462 PYVDGAYATA
+462 GAYLDGSVVNAS
-472 NSKEAAMLFHSCTFI
+472 SKEASCLFHAVTFI
-487 VPGVD
+487 TPGVD
-492 GLTATNGAR
+492 TLQATNGVR

-506 SFTYFANRGI
+506 SFTYFANRGL
-516 YAFDSN
+516 YAFDGTAGKYN
-522 EGLKSDGKTSV
+522 DGKTKI

-540 GSFAAGDTITFTST
+540 GTFQAGDTITFTST
-554 DSSTTIAVL
+554 DSSTTIAVT
-563 AESVNNDI
+563 AESVNSDVI
-571 IVIDG
+571 TIDG
-576 KNIDFVDFDTTPQSI
+576 KNVQFIDFDTTPQSI
-591 SNGTGVTATTILN
+591 SNGSGVTATTILN

-618 SASVYGNFGLVGDGP
+618 SASVYGNFGLYGDGP

-655 DAGTVLQD
+655 DPGTVLQD

-679 DHNGDFRVG
+679 DHKGDFRVG
-688 DLFYVNQDAGTV
+688 DLFYVNQDDGTV

-705 ALNVDLTSGV
+705 ALNVDLTQGV
-715 TFTTGSN
+715 TFTSGGN
-722 STFVSGDR
+722 STFVSGER

-810 YDLGSENKR
+810 YDLGAENKM
-819 WAWLYS
+819 WKWLYA
-825 NGADFGD
+825 NGADLGD

-849 ELRANGTGKVVVP
+849 ELRANGTGKVVIP
-862 NANVEITNSFT
+862 NANVEVTNDFT
-873 VAGDSVLQDVDILGN
+873 VGGDTVLQDVDILGD

-895 IQTGDQTVL
+895 LQTGDQTIV
-904 GDVNV
+904 GDVAV
-909 GADLTVTGQA
+909 GGDLTVTGQA

-937 TDLELRANGTGE
+937 ANLELRANGTGE
-949 ILIPNDNFRISNDLF
+949 ILITNTFRTTNNLI
-964 ANSMQFNTIAGT
+964 AGSMQFNTITGT
-976 TIDATEFT
+976 LIDATTFT
-984 NTTLTIVNN
+984 NG
-993 SITSSTG
+993 SITIDNDNITTSNDHLEFG
-1000 GLVLDAAGTG
+1000 AGGTG
-1010 DILINTSDVNI
+1010 DVVFNTNDVRI
-1021 QQNLTVTTGDTTLK
+1021 TGDLNVTSGDTSLQNTTV
-1035 NTIINGTVTQVGNV
+1035 NGNIVHTGNV
-1049 TQTGNFTIAGEIS
+1049 TQTGNFNIAGEIS

-1072 IATTDSNSPLELRAN
+1072 ITTTDSNSPLELRAN
-1087 GTGQILVPNNNVQIN
+1087 GTGEILVPNNDVQIN

-1107 SGSTDLQDTLVN
+1107 SGDTDLQNTVVN
-1119 GTFTLVGDFN
+1119 GTFTLTGDFN
-1129 QTGDSNITGS
+1129 QTGDSNITGN
-1139 VTVTQDLDV
+1139 VNVTQDLDV
-1148 TGAAQFEEIL
+1148 SGQAQFEEIL
-1158 VDDNFITT
+1158 IDDNFITT
-1166 TTSNADLELRAV
+1166 TTSNTNLELRAIS
-1178 GTGKVLIPNNDLEV
+1178 GGRVLIPNNNVEIT
-1192 SNDLI
+1192 NDLA
-1197 VAGTLTVNDINS
+1197 VQGTLTVNNINS

-1217 FSTGD
+1217 FTTGD

-1230 TTTQSNSNLEL
+1230 TTTLSNSNLEL
-1241 RANGTGEIIVPNNN
+1241 RANGTGEIIVPSNN
-1255 VTFDNNIDVAGL
+1255 VTFNNNIDVIGL
-1267 ATFANTTI
+1267 STFADTTI
-1275 NGALQVVGNVTH
+1275 NGTLQVVGNVTH
-1287 TGDIQVL
+1287 TGNIQVL

-1301 IVVNQ
+1301 IIVNQ

-1396 LRANGTGDVL
+1396 LRANGTGKVL
-1406 IPNNDVTIDNT
+1406 IPNNNVQIDGTLDVDGQTT
-1417 LTVAGVT
+1417 LDA
-1424 NLSTTT
+1424 TT
-1430 INGVVQVTN
+1430 INGTINHVGSTIIDGDLTQNGSQV
-1439 AVDIN
+1439 IN
-1444 GNFTVNGDQ
+1444 GTLNVSGDVQ
-1453 TITGGVLVNGTAQFE
+1453 YE

-1478 TTESNSDLEIR
+1478 TTESNSNLEIR

-1494 NILIPNSDVSVTGN
+1494 NILIPTSDVSITGD

-1583 GVTGVNGILTH
+1583 NTVDINGTVTH
-1594 VGNTVQTGNFT
+1594 VGNTIQTGNFT

-1611 IAGILT
+1611 ITGGLT
-1617 VTGDADFEGISLSG
+1617 VTGDADFEGISISG

-1646 TSGSGNVVFPNNDLQ
+1646 TSGSGNVVFPNNNLQ
-1661 VTNDFIVGGTLTV
+1661 VTNNFEVGDTLTV
-1674 GNLTASGIIEAETF
+1674 GNLTASGTIQAQAFT
-1688 STGDILIDD
+1688 TGDILIDD
-1697 NYITT
+1697 NFITT
-1702 TLSNSDLELRTAGT
+1702 TLSNSNLELRTAGT
-1716 GAVLI
+1716 GAVII
-1721 DNFNINGSTISTTGT
+1721 DDFDINGSTITTTGGN

-1741 SSNYTVFDGTGAI
+1741 DTGYTIFTGTGAI
-1754 NIPVGST
+1754 NIPVGTT
-1761 LQRPAGAALYTGAIR
+1761 LQRPSGVAAGKIR

-1781 SRYEG
+1781 NRYEG

-1799 DLDGDTKITAE
+1799 DLDGDTRVTAE

-1821 FYTNSTVKADID
+1821 FYTQDTVRANID
-1833 SNRFY
+1833 ANRFY
-1838 ADRFDVDDVR
+1838 ADRFEVDDVQ
-1848 IEQNTISTI
+1848 IEQNTISTL
-1857 TADQDLVLS
+1857 TTDQDLVLS

-1872 VVIENFAFDGNRII
+1872 VVIENFAFEGNRII

-1906 AGTGGFVIPSGTSA
+1906 SGTGGLVIPSGTSA
-1920 ERPAVAYREVGM
+1920 ERPAVAYREIGM
-1932 TRFNTEDDRVEIFDG
+1932 ARFNTEDDRVEIFDG
-1947 INWAS
+1947 VNWAS

>member
-12 KSNLVRNGID
+12 KSNLIRNGID

-31 LDVNNQRIGVK
+31 LDVNNQRIGVR
-42 TNNPS
+42 TNSPS
-47 HDLHVNGTA
+47 HDLHVNGTT

-81 SNTLNLLTTGADSV
+81 ANTLNLLTTGADSV

-127 GTGQVEVFSNLEV
+127 GTGQVEVFSDLEV

-194 QVWANTVNADTVTAN
+194 QVWSDTINADTITAN
-209 SLVLDGI
+209 SLVLDGV

-221 QGNILYVAKN
+221 QGNIFYVAKN

-248 QQAIT
+248 GQALT
-253 AASTGDTIYIYPGA
+253 QASTGDTIYIYPGA
-267 YEEIFPIVVPV
+267 YQETFPLTVPV
-278 GVTVKGHSIRSV
+278 GVTVKGHSLRSV
-290 TITPTTATRYK
+290 TITPTNPTNTN
-301 DAFLLNGESTV
+301 DAFLLNGETTI
-312 EDLTIK
+312 EDVTIK
-318 DFYSGRNN
+318 DFYSPGFAFKFANN
-326 FTITSGGAATGTL
+326 MT
-339 TVNAGTAPQAHTYV
+339 
-353 SGGTITNDAKS
+353 
-364 INASITGSTYNNA
+364 
-377 TGVLTVTYSGTAPAN
+377 
-392 GAEVFL
+392 
-398 EGLVFSCNGGN
+398 
-409 RTFPDNGYSF
+409 
-419 RFATDFEVT
+419 VT
-428 SRSPYVRNITA
+428 SRSPYIRNVTV
-439 ITKGSVI
+439 ITKGSTL

-454 NAGDAGKG
+454 NAGDAGA
-462 PYVDGAYATA
+462 GAYLDGSVVNAS
-472 NSKEAAMLFHSCTFI
+472 SKEASCLFHAVTFI
-487 VPGVD
+487 TPGVD
-492 GLTATNGAR
+492 TLQATNGVR

-506 SFTYFANRGI
+506 SFTYFANRGL
-516 YAFDSN
+516 YAFDGTAGKYN
-522 EGLKSDGKTSV
+522 DGKTKI

-540 GSFAAGDTITFTST
+540 GTFQAGDTITFTST
-554 DSSTTIAVL
+554 DSSTTIAVT
-563 AESVNNDI
+563 AESVNSDVI
-571 IVIDG
+571 TIDG
-576 KNIDFVDFDTTPQSI
+576 KNVQFIDFDTTPQSI
-591 SNGTGVTATTILN
+591 SNGSGVTATTILN

-618 SASVYGNFGLVGDGP
+618 SASVYGNFGLYGDGP

-655 DAGTVLQD
+655 DPGTVLQD

-679 DHNGDFRVG
+679 DHKGDFRVG
-688 DLFYVNQDAGTV
+688 DLFYVNQDDGTV

-705 ALNVDLTSGV
+705 ALNVDLTQGV
-715 TFTTGSN
+715 TFTSGGN
-722 STFVSGDR
+722 STFVSGER

-810 YDLGSENKR
+810 YDLGAENKM
-819 WAWLYS
+819 WKWLYA
-825 NGADFGD
+825 NGADLGD

-849 ELRANGTGKVVVP
+849 ELRANGTGKVVIP
-862 NANVEITNSFT
+862 NANVEVTNDFT
-873 VAGDSVLQDVDILGN
+873 VGGDTVLQDVDILGD

-895 IQTGDQTVL
+895 LQTGDQTIV
-904 GDVNV
+904 GDVAV
-909 GADLTVTGQA
+909 GGDLTVTGQA

-937 TDLELRANGTGE
+937 ANLELRANGTGE
-949 ILIPNDNFRISNDLF
+949 ILITNTFRTTNNLI
-964 ANSMQFNTIAGT
+964 AGSMQFNTITGT
-976 TIDATEFT
+976 LIDATTFT
-984 NTTLTIVNN
+984 NG
-993 SITSSTG
+993 SITIDNDNITTSNDHLEFG
-1000 GLVLDAAGTG
+1000 AGGTG
-1010 DILINTSDVNI
+1010 DVVFNTNNVRI
-1021 QQNLTVTTGDTTLK
+1021 TGDLNVTSGDTSLQNTTV
-1035 NTIINGTVTQVGNV
+1035 NGNIVHTGNV
-1049 TQTGNFTIAGEIS
+1049 TQTGNFNIAGEIS

-1072 IATTDSNSPLELRAN
+1072 ITTTDSNSPLELRAN
-1087 GTGQILVPNNNVQIN
+1087 GTGEILVPNNDVQIN

-1107 SGSTDLQDTLVN
+1107 SGDTDLQNTVVN
-1119 GTFTLVGDFN
+1119 GTFTLTGDFN
-1129 QTGDSNITGS
+1129 QTGDSNITGN
-1139 VTVTQDLDV
+1139 VNVTQDLDV
-1148 TGAAQFEEIL
+1148 SGQAQFEEIL
-1158 VDDNFITT
+1158 IDDNFITT
-1166 TTSNADLELRAV
+1166 TTSNTNLELRAIS
-1178 GTGKVLIPNNDLEV
+1178 GGRVLIPNNNVEIT
-1192 SNDLI
+1192 NDLA
-1197 VAGTLTVNDINS
+1197 VQGTLTVNNINS

-1217 FSTGD
+1217 FTTGD

-1230 TTTQSNSNLEL
+1230 TTTLSNSNLEL
-1241 RANGTGEIIVPNNN
+1241 RANGTGEIIVPSNN
-1255 VTFDNNIDVAGL
+1255 VTFNNNIDVIGL
-1267 ATFANTTI
+1267 STFADTTI
-1275 NGALQVVGNVTH
+1275 NGTLQVVGNVTH
-1287 TGDIQVL
+1287 TGNIQVL

-1301 IVVNQ
+1301 IIVNQ

-1396 LRANGTGDVL
+1396 LRANGTGKVL
-1406 IPNNDVTIDNT
+1406 IPNNNVQIDGTLDVDGQTT
-1417 LTVAGVT
+1417 LDA
-1424 NLSTTT
+1424 TT
-1430 INGVVQVTN
+1430 INGTINHVGSTIIDGDLTQNGNQV
-1439 AVDIN
+1439 IN
-1444 GNFTVNGDQ
+1444 GTLNVSGNVQ
-1453 TITGGVLVNGTAQFE
+1453 YE

-1478 TTESNSDLEIR
+1478 TTESNSNLEIR

-1494 NILIPNSDVSVTGN
+1494 NILIPTSDVSITGD

-1583 GVTGVNGILTH
+1583 NTVDINGTVTH
-1594 VGNTVQTGNFT
+1594 VGNTIQTGNFT

-1611 IAGILT
+1611 ITGGLT
-1617 VTGDADFEGISLSG
+1617 VTGDADFEGISISG

-1646 TSGSGNVVFPNNDLQ
+1646 TSGSGNVVFPNNNLQ
-1661 VTNDFIVGGTLTV
+1661 VTNNFEVGDTLTV
-1674 GNLTASGIIEAETF
+1674 GNLTASGTIQAQAFT
-1688 STGDILIDD
+1688 TGDILIDD
-1697 NYITT
+1697 NFITT
-1702 TLSNSDLELRTAGT
+1702 TLSNSNLELRTAGT
-1716 GAVLI
+1716 GAVII
-1721 DNFNINGSTISTTGT
+1721 DDFDINGSTITTTGGN

-1741 SSNYTVFDGTGAI
+1741 DTGYTIFTGTGAI
-1754 NIPVGST
+1754 NIPVGTT
-1761 LQRPAGAALYTGAIR
+1761 LQRPSGVAAGKIR

-1781 SRYEG
+1781 NRYEG

-1799 DLDGDTKITAE
+1799 DLDGDTRVTAE

-1821 FYTNSTVKADID
+1821 FYTQDTVRANID
-1833 SNRFY
+1833 ANRFY
-1838 ADRFDVDDVR
+1838 ADRFEVDDVQ
-1848 IEQNTISTI
+1848 IEQNTISTL
-1857 TADQDLVLS
+1857 TTDQDLVLS

-1872 VVIENFAFDGNRII
+1872 VVIENFAFEGNRII

-1906 AGTGGFVIPSGTSA
+1906 SGTGGLVIPSGTSA
-1920 ERPAVAYREVGM
+1920 ERPAVAYREIGM
-1932 TRFNTEDDRVEIFDG
+1932 ARFNTEDDRVEIFDG
-1947 INWAS
+1947 VNWAS

>member
-12 KSNLVRNGID
+12 KSNLIRNGID

-31 LDVNNQRIGVK
+31 LDVNNQRIGVR
-42 TNNPS
+42 TNSPS
-47 HDLHVNGTA
+47 HDLHVNGTT

-81 SNTLNLLTTGADSV
+81 ANTLNLLTTGADSV

-127 GTGQVEVFSNLEV
+127 GTGQVEVFSDLEV

-194 QVWANTVNADTVTAN
+194 QVWSDTINADTITAN
-209 SLVLDGI
+209 SLVLDGV

-221 QGNILYVAKN
+221 QGNIFYVAKN

-248 QQAIT
+248 GQALT
-253 AASTGDTIYIYPGA
+253 QASTGDTIYIYPGA
-267 YEEIFPIVVPV
+267 YQETFPLTVPV
-278 GVTVKGHSIRSV
+278 GVTVKGHSLRSV
-290 TITPTTATRYK
+290 TITPTNPTNTN
-301 DAFLLNGESTV
+301 DAFLLNGETTI
-312 EDLTIK
+312 EDVTIK
-318 DFYSGRNN
+318 DFYSPGFAFKFANN
-326 FTITSGGAATGTL
+326 MT
-339 TVNAGTAPQAHTYV
+339 
-353 SGGTITNDAKS
+353 
-364 INASITGSTYNNA
+364 
-377 TGVLTVTYSGTAPAN
+377 
-392 GAEVFL
+392 
-398 EGLVFSCNGGN
+398 
-409 RTFPDNGYSF
+409 
-419 RFATDFEVT
+419 VT
-428 SRSPYVRNITA
+428 SRSPYIRNVTV
-439 ITKGSVI
+439 ITKGSTL

-454 NAGDAGKG
+454 NAGDAGA
-462 PYVDGAYATA
+462 GAYLDGSVVNAS
-472 NSKEAAMLFHSCTFI
+472 SKEASCLFHAVTFI
-487 VPGVD
+487 TPGVD
-492 GLTATNGAR
+492 TLQATNGVR

-506 SFTYFANRGI
+506 SFTYFANRGL
-516 YAFDSN
+516 YAFDGTAGKYN
-522 EGLKSDGKTSV
+522 DGKTKI

-540 GSFAAGDTITFTST
+540 GTFQAGDTITFTST
-554 DSSTTIAVL
+554 DSSTTIAVT
-563 AESVNNDI
+563 AESVNSDVI
-571 IVIDG
+571 TIDG
-576 KNIDFVDFDTTPQSI
+576 KNVQFIDFDTTPQSI
-591 SNGTGVTATTILN
+591 SNGSGVTATTILN

-618 SASVYGNFGLVGDGP
+618 SASVYGNFGLYGDGP

-655 DAGTVLQD
+655 DPGTVLQD

-679 DHNGDFRVG
+679 DHKGDFRVG
-688 DLFYVNQDAGTV
+688 DLFYVNQDDGTV

-705 ALNVDLTSGV
+705 ALNVDLTQGV
-715 TFTTGSN
+715 TFTSGGN
-722 STFVSGDR
+722 STFVSGER

-810 YDLGSENKR
+810 YNLGAENKM
-819 WAWLYS
+819 WKWLYA
-825 NGADFGD
+825 NGADLGD

-849 ELRANGTGKVVVP
+849 ELRANGTGKVVIP
-862 NANVEITNSFT
+862 NANVEVTNDFT
-873 VAGDSVLQDVDILGN
+873 VGGDTVLQDVDILGD

-895 IQTGDQTVL
+895 LQTGDQTIV
-904 GDVNV
+904 GDVAV
-909 GADLTVTGQA
+909 GGDLTVTGQA

-937 TDLELRANGTGE
+937 ANLELRANGTGE
-949 ILIPNDNFRISNDLF
+949 ILITNTFRTTNNLI
-964 ANSMQFNTIAGT
+964 AGSMQFNTITGT
-976 TIDATEFT
+976 LIDATTFT
-984 NTTLTIVNN
+984 NG
-993 SITSSTG
+993 SITIDNDNITTSNDHLEFG
-1000 GLVLDAAGTG
+1000 AGGTG
-1010 DILINTSDVNI
+1010 DVVFNSNNVRISGDLNVTS
-1021 QQNLTVTTGDTTLK
+1021 GDTSLQ
-1035 NTIINGTVTQVGNV
+1035 NTTVNGNIVHTGNV
-1049 TQTGNFTIAGEIS
+1049 TQTGNFNIAGEIS

-1072 IATTDSNSPLELRAN
+1072 ITTTDSNSPLELRAN
-1087 GTGQILVPNNNVQIN
+1087 GTGEILVPNNDVQIN

-1107 SGSTDLQDTLVN
+1107 SGDTDLQNTVVN
-1119 GTFTLVGDFN
+1119 GTFTLTGDFN
-1129 QTGDSNITGS
+1129 QTGDSNITGN
-1139 VTVTQDLDV
+1139 VNVTQDLDV
-1148 TGAAQFEEIL
+1148 SGQAQFEEIL
-1158 VDDNFITT
+1158 IDDNFITT
-1166 TTSNADLELRAV
+1166 TTSNTNLELRAIS
-1178 GTGKVLIPNNDLEV
+1178 GGRVLIPNNNVEIT
-1192 SNDLI
+1192 NDLA
-1197 VAGTLTVNDINS
+1197 VQGTLTVNNINS

-1217 FSTGD
+1217 FTTGD

-1230 TTTQSNSNLEL
+1230 TTTLSNSNLEL
-1241 RANGTGEIIVPNNN
+1241 RANGTGEIIVPSNN
-1255 VTFDNNIDVAGL
+1255 VTFNNNIDVIGL
-1267 ATFANTTI
+1267 STFADTTI
-1275 NGALQVVGNVTH
+1275 NGTLQVVGNVTH
-1287 TGDIQVL
+1287 TGNIQVL

-1301 IVVNQ
+1301 IIVNQ

-1396 LRANGTGDVL
+1396 LRANGTGKVL
-1406 IPNNDVTIDNT
+1406 IPNNNVQIDGTLDVDGQTT
-1417 LTVAGVT
+1417 LDA
-1424 NLSTTT
+1424 TT
-1430 INGVVQVTN
+1430 INGTINHVGSTIIDGDLTQNGSQV
-1439 AVDIN
+1439 IN
-1444 GNFTVNGDQ
+1444 GTLNVSGNVQ
-1453 TITGGVLVNGTAQFE
+1453 YE

-1478 TTESNSDLEIR
+1478 TTESNSNLEIR

-1494 NILIPNSDVSVTGN
+1494 NILIPTSDVSITGD

-1583 GVTGVNGILTH
+1583 NTVDINGTVTH
-1594 VGNTVQTGNFT
+1594 VGNTIQTGNFT

-1611 IAGILT
+1611 ITGGLT
-1617 VTGDADFEGISLSG
+1617 VTGDADFEGISISG

-1646 TSGSGNVVFPNNDLQ
+1646 TSGSGNVVFPNNNLQ
-1661 VTNDFIVGGTLTV
+1661 VTNNFEVGDTLTV
-1674 GNLTASGIIEAETF
+1674 GNLTASGTIQAQAFT
-1688 STGDILIDD
+1688 TGDILIDD
-1697 NYITT
+1697 NFITT
-1702 TLSNSDLELRTAGT
+1702 TLSNSNLELRTAGT
-1716 GAVLI
+1716 GAVII
-1721 DNFNINGSTISTTGT
+1721 DDFDINGSTITTTGGN

-1741 SSNYTVFDGTGAI
+1741 DTGYTIFTGTGAI
-1754 NIPVGST
+1754 NIPVGTT
-1761 LQRPAGAALYTGAIR
+1761 LQRPSGVAAGKIR

-1781 SRYEG
+1781 NRYEG

-1799 DLDGDTKITAE
+1799 DLDGDTRVTAE

-1821 FYTNSTVKADID
+1821 FYTQDTVRANID
-1833 SNRFY
+1833 ANRFY
-1838 ADRFDVDDVR
+1838 ADRFEVDDVQ
-1848 IEQNTISTI
+1848 IEQNTISTL
-1857 TADQDLVLS
+1857 TTDQDLVLS

-1872 VVIENFAFDGNRII
+1872 VVIENFAFEGNRII

-1906 AGTGGFVIPSGTSA
+1906 SGTGGLVIPSGTSA
-1920 ERPAVAYREVGM
+1920 ERPAVAYREIGM
-1932 TRFNTEDDRVEIFDG
+1932 ARFNTEDDRVEIFDG
-1947 INWAS
+1947 VNWAS

>member
-12 KSNLVRNGID
+12 KSNLIRNGID

-31 LDVNNQRIGVK
+31 LDVNNQRIGIN
-42 TNNPS
+42 TNAPS
-47 HDLHVNGTA
+47 HDLHVNGTT

-81 SNTLNLLTTGADSV
+81 ANTLNLLTTGADSV

-194 QVWANTVNADTVTAN
+194 QVWANTVNADTVNAD

-221 QGNILYVAKN
+221 QGNIFYVAKN

-248 QQAIT
+248 GQAIT

-267 YEEIFPIVVPV
+267 YEEIFPLTIPV
-278 GVTVKGHSIRSV
+278 GVTVKGHSLRSV
-290 TITPTTATRYK
+290 TITPTSGTNTN
-301 DAFLLNGESTV
+301 DAFLLNGETTV
-312 EDLTIK
+312 EDVTIK
-318 DFYSGRNN
+318 DFYSPGYAFKYANN
-326 FTITSGGAATGTL
+326 ML
-339 TVNAGTAPQAHTYV
+339 V
-353 SGGTITNDAKS
+353 S
-364 INASITGSTYNNA
+364 
-377 TGVLTVTYSGTAPAN
+377 
-392 GAEVFL
+392 
-398 EGLVFSCNGGN
+398 
-409 RTFPDNGYSF
+409 
-419 RFATDFEVT
+419 
-428 SRSPYVRNITA
+428 SRSPYIRNVTV
-439 ITKGSVI
+439 ITKGSVL

-454 NAGDAGKG
+454 NQGDAGA
-462 PYVDGAYATA
+462 GAYLDGSVVNAS
-472 NSKEAAMLFHSCTFI
+472 SKEASCLFHAVTFI
-487 VPGVD
+487 TPGVD
-492 GLTATNGAR
+492 TLIATNGVR

-506 SFTYFANRGI
+506 SFTYFANKGL
-516 YAFDSN
+516 YALDGTAGKYN
-522 EGLKSDGKTSV
+522 DGKTKV
-533 RLGGITG
+533 RLGGIAG
-540 GSFAAGDTITFTST
+540 GSFGAGDTITFTST
-554 DSSTTIAVL
+554 DTSTTIVVT
-563 AESVNNDI
+563 AESVDNDI

-576 KNIDFVDFDTTPQSI
+576 KNIQFIDFDTTPQSI
-591 SNGTGVTATTILN
+591 SNGAGVTATTILN

-618 SASVYGNFGLVGDGP
+618 SASVYGNYGLYGDGP

-679 DHNGDFRVG
+679 DHKGDFRVG
-688 DLFYVNQDAGTV
+688 DLFYVNQDDGTV

-705 ALNVDLTSGV
+705 ALNVDLTQGV
-715 TFTTGSN
+715 TFTSGGN

-744 SLSGNINISPLTQT
+744 SLAGNININPLTQT

-786 DEASDTIQIV
+786 DEASDTIQII

-810 YDLGSENKR
+810 YNLGADNKM
-819 WAWLYS
+819 WKWLYA
-825 NGADFGD
+825 NGADMGD
-832 IKITNNFIET
+832 IRITNNFIET

-849 ELRANGTGKVVVP
+849 ELRASGTGRVLVP
-862 NANVEITNSFT
+862 SADVEISGELS
-873 VAGDSVLQDVDILGN
+873 VGGDSVLQDVDIQGD
-888 LTITGDI
+888 LTITGNI
-895 IQTGDQTVL
+895 VQTGDQTVI

-937 TDLELRANGTGE
+937 TDLELRTNGTGE
-949 ILIPNDNFRISNDLF
+949 ILIPNDNFRISNNLF
-964 ANSMQFNTIAGT
+964 ANAIEANTLIGT
-976 TIDATEFT
+976 TIDATNFT
-984 NTTLTIVNN
+984 NSTIDINNNNITVLTPNTDLNI
-993 SITSSTG
+993 
-1000 GLVLDAAGTG
+1000 DAAGSG
-1010 DILINTSDVNI
+1010 DVKINGSDVVI
-1021 QQNLTVTTGDTTLK
+1021 EQNLTVNGTTNLKDTTV
-1035 NTIINGTVTQVGNV
+1035 NGSITHVGNV
-1049 TQTGNFTIAGEIS
+1049 TQTGNFNIAGEIS

-1072 IATTDSNSPLELRAN
+1072 ITTTDSNSPLELRAN
-1087 GTGQILVPNNNVQIN
+1087 GTGEILVPNNNVQIN

-1107 SGSTDLQDTLVN
+1107 SGDTDLQDTVVN
-1119 GTFTLVGDFN
+1119 GTFTLTGDFN
-1129 QTGDSNITGS
+1129 QTGDSNITGD
-1139 VTVTQDLDV
+1139 VNITQNLDV
-1148 TGAAQFEEIL
+1148 SGQAQFEEIL
-1158 VDDNFITT
+1158 IDDNFITT
-1166 TTSNADLELRAV
+1166 TTSNTDLELRAV
-1178 GTGKVLIPNNDLEV
+1178 GTGKVLVPNNDVEIT
-1192 SNDLI
+1192 ND
-1197 VAGTLTVNDINS
+1197 VTVGGTLTVNDITS
-1209 SGTITANR
+1209 TGTITANR
-1217 FSTGD
+1217 FTTGD

-1241 RANGTGEIIVPNNN
+1241 RANGTGEIIVPSND
-1255 VTFDNNIDVAGL
+1255 VTFNNNIDVIGL
-1267 ATFANTTI
+1267 STLADTTI
-1275 NGALQVVGNVTH
+1275 NGTLQVTGNVTH
-1287 TGDIQVL
+1287 TGNIQVL

-1301 IVVNQ
+1301 IIVNQ

-1320 TTTSSNTDLE
+1320 TTTTSNADLE

-1417 LTVAGVT
+1417 LNVDGITTLAA
-1424 NLSTTT
+1424 TT
-1430 INGVVQVTN
+1430 INGVVT
-1439 AVDIN
+1439 ASSDVDVN
-1444 GNFTVNGDQ
+1444 GDFTVNGNHS
-1453 TITGGVLVNGTAQFE
+1453 ITGGTFINGTAQFE
-1468 DIQVAGNVIQ
+1468 DIQIAGNVIQ

-1489 TQAGQ
+1489 TQSGQ
-1494 NILIPNSDVSVTGN
+1494 DILIPNSDVSVTGN

-1583 GVTGVNGILTH
+1583 STVGINGTLTH

-1611 IAGILT
+1611 VTGNLT
-1617 VTGDADFEGISLSG
+1617 VTGDADFEGIAISG

-1646 TSGSGNVVFPNNDLQ
+1646 TSGTGDILFPNNDLQ
-1661 VTNDFIVGGTLTV
+1661 VTNDFVVGGTLTI
-1674 GNLTASGIIEAETF
+1674 GNLTASGTIEAQKF
-1688 STGDILIDD
+1688 STGDICIDD
-1697 NYITT
+1697 NFITT
-1702 TLSNSDLELRTAGT
+1702 TLSNSNLELRTAGT

-1721 DNFNINGSTISTTGT
+1721 DDFDINGSTLSTSST
-1736 LTVSP
+1736 LTISP
-1741 SSNYTVFDGTGAI
+1741 DTGYTNFTGTGAI
-1754 NIPVGST
+1754 NIPVGTT
-1761 LQRPAGAALYTGAIR
+1761 LQRPASVTLGQIR

-1781 SRYEG
+1781 NRFEG

-1799 DLDGDTKITAE
+1799 DLDGDTKVTAE
-1810 LVEGQNDNKIR
+1810 LVEGQNDNIIR
-1821 FYTNSTVKADID
+1821 FYTQDTVRANID

-1838 ADRFDVDDVR
+1838 ADRFAVDDVQ

-1857 TADQDLVLS
+1857 TTDQDLILS

-1906 AGTGGFVIPSGTSA
+1906 AGTGGLVIPSGTSA

-1932 TRFNTEDDRVEIFDG
+1932 TRFNTEDDRVEVFDG

>member
-12 KSNLVRNGID
+12 KSNLIRNGID

-31 LDVNNQRIGVK
+31 LDVNNQRIGVR
-42 TNNPS
+42 TNSPS
-47 HDLHVNGTA
+47 HDLHVNGTT

-81 SNTLNLLTTGADSV
+81 ANTLNLLTTGADSV

-127 GTGQVEVFSNLEV
+127 GTGQVEVFSDLEV

-194 QVWANTVNADTVTAN
+194 QVWSDTINADTITAN
-209 SLVLDGI
+209 SLVLDGV

-221 QGNILYVAKN
+221 QGNIFYVAKN

-248 QQAIT
+248 GQALT
-253 AASTGDTIYIYPGA
+253 QASTGDTIYIYPGA
-267 YEEIFPIVVPV
+267 YQETFPLTVPV
-278 GVTVKGHSIRSV
+278 GVTVKGHSLRSV
-290 TITPTTATRYK
+290 TITPTNPTNTN
-301 DAFLLNGESTV
+301 DAFLLNGETTI
-312 EDLTIK
+312 EDVTIK
-318 DFYSGRNN
+318 DFYSPGFAFKFANN
-326 FTITSGGAATGTL
+326 MT
-339 TVNAGTAPQAHTYV
+339 
-353 SGGTITNDAKS
+353 
-364 INASITGSTYNNA
+364 
-377 TGVLTVTYSGTAPAN
+377 
-392 GAEVFL
+392 
-398 EGLVFSCNGGN
+398 
-409 RTFPDNGYSF
+409 
-419 RFATDFEVT
+419 VT
-428 SRSPYVRNITA
+428 SRSPYIRNVTV
-439 ITKGSVI
+439 ITKGSTL

-454 NAGDAGKG
+454 NAGDAGA
-462 PYVDGAYATA
+462 GAYLDGSVVNAS
-472 NSKEAAMLFHSCTFI
+472 SKEASCLFHAVTFI
-487 VPGVD
+487 TPGVD
-492 GLTATNGAR
+492 TLQATNGVR

-506 SFTYFANRGI
+506 SFTYFANRGL
-516 YAFDSN
+516 YAFDGTAGKYN
-522 EGLKSDGKTSV
+522 DGKTKI

-540 GSFAAGDTITFTST
+540 GTFQAGDTITFTST
-554 DSSTTIAVL
+554 DSSTTIAVT
-563 AESVNNDI
+563 AESVNSDVI
-571 IVIDG
+571 TIDG
-576 KNIDFVDFDTTPQSI
+576 KNVQFIDFDTTPQSI
-591 SNGTGVTATTILN
+591 SNGSGVTATTILN

-618 SASVYGNFGLVGDGP
+618 SASVYGNFGLYGDGP

-655 DAGTVLQD
+655 DPGTVLQD

-679 DHNGDFRVG
+679 DHKGDFRVG
-688 DLFYVNQDAGTV
+688 DLFYVNQDDGTV

-705 ALNVDLTSGV
+705 ALNVDLTQGV
-715 TFTTGSN
+715 TFTSGGN
-722 STFVSGDR
+722 STFVSGER

-810 YDLGSENKR
+810 YDLGAENKM
-819 WAWLYS
+819 WKWLYA
-825 NGADFGD
+825 NGADLGD

-849 ELRANGTGKVVVP
+849 ELRANGTGKVVIP
-862 NANVEITNSFT
+862 NANVEVTNDFT
-873 VAGDSVLQDVDILGN
+873 VGGDTVLQDVDILGD

-895 IQTGDQTVL
+895 LQTGDQTIV
-904 GDVNV
+904 GDVAV
-909 GADLTVTGQA
+909 GGDLTVTGQA

-937 TDLELRANGTGE
+937 ANLELRANGTGE
-949 ILIPNDNFRISNDLF
+949 ILITNTFRTTNNLI
-964 ANSMQFNTIAGT
+964 AGSMQFNTITGT
-976 TIDATEFT
+976 LIDATTFT
-984 NTTLTIVNN
+984 NG
-993 SITSSTG
+993 SITIDNDNITTSNDHLEFG
-1000 GLVLDAAGTG
+1000 AGGTG
-1010 DILINTSDVNI
+1010 DVVFNSNNVRISGDLNVTS
-1021 QQNLTVTTGDTTLK
+1021 GDTSLQ
-1035 NTIINGTVTQVGNV
+1035 NTTVNGNIVHTGNV
-1049 TQTGNFTIAGEIS
+1049 TQTGNFNIAGEIS

-1072 IATTDSNSPLELRAN
+1072 ITTTDSNSPLELRAN
-1087 GTGQILVPNNNVQIN
+1087 GTGEILVPNNDVQIN

-1107 SGSTDLQDTLVN
+1107 SGDTDLQNTVVN
-1119 GTFTLVGDFN
+1119 GTFTLTGDFN
-1129 QTGDSNITGS
+1129 QTGDSNITGN
-1139 VTVTQDLDV
+1139 VNVTQDLDV
-1148 TGAAQFEEIL
+1148 SGQAQFEEIL
-1158 VDDNFITT
+1158 IDDNFITT
-1166 TTSNADLELRAV
+1166 TTSNTNLELRAIS
-1178 GTGKVLIPNNDLEV
+1178 GGRVLIPNNNVEIT
-1192 SNDLI
+1192 NDLA
-1197 VAGTLTVNDINS
+1197 VQGTLTVNNINS

-1217 FSTGD
+1217 FTTGD

-1230 TTTQSNSNLEL
+1230 TTTLSNSNLEL
-1241 RANGTGEIIVPNNN
+1241 RANGTGEIIVPSNN
-1255 VTFDNNIDVAGL
+1255 VTFNNNIDVIGL
-1267 ATFANTTI
+1267 STFADTTI
-1275 NGALQVVGNVTH
+1275 NGTLQVVGNVTH
-1287 TGDIQVL
+1287 TGNIQVL

-1301 IVVNQ
+1301 IIVNQ

-1396 LRANGTGDVL
+1396 LRANGTGKVL
-1406 IPNNDVTIDNT
+1406 IPNNNVQIDGTLDVDGQTT
-1417 LTVAGVT
+1417 LDA
-1424 NLSTTT
+1424 TT
-1430 INGVVQVTN
+1430 INGTINHVGSTIIDGDLTQNGSQV
-1439 AVDIN
+1439 IN
-1444 GNFTVNGDQ
+1444 GTLNVSGDVQ
-1453 TITGGVLVNGTAQFE
+1453 YE

-1478 TTESNSDLEIR
+1478 TTESNSNLEIR

-1494 NILIPNSDVSVTGN
+1494 NILIPTSDVSITGD

-1583 GVTGVNGILTH
+1583 NTVDINGTVTH
-1594 VGNTVQTGNFT
+1594 VGNTIQTGNFT

-1611 IAGILT
+1611 ITGGLT
-1617 VTGDADFEGISLSG
+1617 VTGDADFEGISISG

-1646 TSGSGNVVFPNNDLQ
+1646 TSGSGNVVFPNNNLQ
-1661 VTNDFIVGGTLTV
+1661 VTNNFEVGDTLTV
-1674 GNLTASGIIEAETF
+1674 GNLTASGTIQAQAFT
-1688 STGDILIDD
+1688 TGDILIDD
-1697 NYITT
+1697 NFITT
-1702 TLSNSDLELRTAGT
+1702 TLSNSNLELRTAGT
-1716 GAVLI
+1716 GAVII
-1721 DNFNINGSTISTTGT
+1721 DDFDINGSTITTTGGN

-1741 SSNYTVFDGTGAI
+1741 DTGYTIFTGTGAI
-1754 NIPVGST
+1754 NIPVGTT
-1761 LQRPAGAALYTGAIR
+1761 LQRPSGVAAGKIR

-1781 SRYEG
+1781 NRYEG

-1799 DLDGDTKITAE
+1799 DLDGDTRVTAE

-1821 FYTNSTVKADID
+1821 FYTQDTVRANID
-1833 SNRFY
+1833 ANRFY
-1838 ADRFDVDDVR
+1838 ADRFEVDDVQ
-1848 IEQNTISTI
+1848 IEQNTISTL
-1857 TADQDLVLS
+1857 TTDQDLVLS

-1872 VVIENFAFDGNRII
+1872 VVIENFAFEGNRII

-1906 AGTGGFVIPSGTSA
+1906 SGTGGLVIPSGTSA
-1920 ERPAVAYREVGM
+1920 ERPAVAYREIGM
-1932 TRFNTEDDRVEIFDG
+1932 ARFNTEDDRVEIFDG
-1947 INWAS
+1947 VNWAS

>member
-12 KSNLVRNGID
+12 KSNLIRNGID

-42 TNNPS
+42 TNAPS
-47 HDLHVNGTA
+47 HDLHVNGTT

-81 SNTLNLLTTGADSV
+81 ANTLNLLTTGADSV

-179 VTDTYRLGNSTKRWD
+179 VTDTYSLGSATKRWD
-194 QVWANTVNADTVTAN
+194 QVWADTVNADIVNADE
-209 SLVLDGI
+209 LILDSI

-221 QGNILYVAKN
+221 QGNIFYVAKN
-231 GDDARTGT
+231 GNDTRTGT

-248 QQAIT
+248 AQAIT
-253 AASTGDTIYIYPGA
+253 VATAGDTIYIYPGA
-267 YEEIFPIVVPV
+267 YEEVFPLTIPA
-278 GVTVKGHSIRSV
+278 GVTVKGHSLRSV
-290 TITPTTATRYK
+290 TITPTSGTNTN
-301 DAFLLNGESTV
+301 DAFLLNGETTV
-312 EDLTIK
+312 EDVTIK
-318 DFYSGRNN
+318 DFYSPGYAFKYANN
-326 FTITSGGAATGTL
+326 ML
-339 TVNAGTAPQAHTYV
+339 V
-353 SGGTITNDAKS
+353 S
-364 INASITGSTYNNA
+364 
-377 TGVLTVTYSGTAPAN
+377 
-392 GAEVFL
+392 
-398 EGLVFSCNGGN
+398 
-409 RTFPDNGYSF
+409 
-419 RFATDFEVT
+419 
-428 SRSPYVRNITA
+428 SRSPYIRNVTV
-439 ITKGSVI
+439 ITKGSVL

-454 NAGDAGKG
+454 NQGDAGA
-462 PYVDGAYATA
+462 GAYLDGSVVNAS
-472 NSKEAAMLFHSCTFI
+472 SKEASCLFHAVTFI
-487 VPGVD
+487 TPGVD
-492 GLTATNGAR
+492 TLLATNGVR

-506 SFTYFANRGI
+506 SFTYFANKGL
-516 YAFDSN
+516 YAFDGTAGKYN
-522 EGLKSDGKTSV
+522 DGKTKV

-540 GSFAAGDTITFTST
+540 GSFSAGDTITFTST
-554 DSSTTIAVL
+554 DTSTTIAVT
-563 AESVNNDI
+563 AESVDNDI

-576 KNIDFVDFDTTPQSI
+576 KNIQFIDFDTTPQSI
-591 SNGTGVTATTILN
+591 SNGAGVTATTILN

-618 SASVYGNFGLVGDGP
+618 SASVYGNFGLYGDGP

-655 DAGTVLQD
+655 DPGTVLQD

-679 DHNGDFRVG
+679 DHKGDFRVG
-688 DLFYVNQDAGTV
+688 DLFYVNQDDGTV

-705 ALNVDLTSGV
+705 ALNVDLTQGV
-715 TFTTGSN
+715 TFTSGGN

-744 SLSGNINISPLTQT
+744 SLAGNININPLTQT

-764 VNVAGSLDV
+764 VNVDGSLDV

-810 YDLGSENKR
+810 YDLGAENKS
-819 WAWLYS
+819 WKWLYA
-825 NGADFGD
+825 NGADMGD
-832 IKITNNFIET
+832 IRIANNFIET

-849 ELRANGTGKVVVP
+849 ELRANGTGKVLVP
-862 NANVEITNSFT
+862 NNDVEITNDFT
-873 VAGDSVLQDVDILGN
+873 VGGSTVLQDVDILGD

-895 IQTGDQTVL
+895 VQNGDQTVV

-937 TDLELRANGTGE
+937 TDLELRTNGTGE
-949 ILIPNDNFRISNDLF
+949 VLIPNDDFRITNNLF
-964 ANSMQFNTIAGT
+964 ATGMQFNTIIGN
-976 TIDATEFT
+976 TIDASEFT
-984 NTTLTIVNN
+984 NGIITIDNNFIKSQASGLTI
-993 SITSSTG
+993 
-1000 GLVLDAAGTG
+1000 DASGSG
-1010 DILINTSDVNI
+1010 DILINTTDVNI
-1021 QQNLTVTTGDTTLK
+1021 QQNLTVTNGDTSLK
-1035 NTIINGTVTQVGNV
+1035 DTTVNGDITHVGNT
-1049 TQTGNFTIAGEIS
+1049 TQTGNFNIAGEIS

-1072 IATTDSNSPLELRAN
+1072 ITTTDSNSPLELRAN
-1087 GTGQILVPNNNVQIN
+1087 GTGEILVPNNNVQVN

-1107 SGSTDLQDTLVN
+1107 SGDTDLQDTVVN
-1119 GTFTLVGDFN
+1119 GTFTLTGDFN
-1129 QTGDSNITGS
+1129 QTGDSNITGD
-1139 VTVTQDLDV
+1139 VNITQNLDV
-1148 TGAAQFEEIL
+1148 SGQAQFEEIL
-1158 VDDNFITT
+1158 IDDNFITT
-1166 TTSNADLELRAV
+1166 TTSNTDLELRAV
-1178 GTGKVLIPNNDLEV
+1178 GTGKVLIPNNDVEIT
-1192 SNDLI
+1192 NDLI
-1197 VAGTLTVNDINS
+1197 VDGTLTVNDINS
-1209 SGTITANR
+1209 SGTITADR

-1230 TTTQSNSNLEL
+1230 TTTQTDSNLEL
-1241 RANGTGEIIVPNNN
+1241 RANGTGQIIVPSND
-1255 VTFDNNIDVAGL
+1255 VTFTNDINVVGL
-1267 ATFANTTI
+1267 STLADTTI
-1275 NGALQVVGNVTH
+1275 NGTLQVTGNVTH
-1287 TGDIQVL
+1287 TGNIQVL
-1294 GTSTLDS
+1294 GTSTLDN
-1301 IVVNQ
+1301 IIVNQ

-1320 TTTSSNTDLE
+1320 TTTTSNADLE
-1330 LRAAGTGKVIVPNDN
+1330 LRAAGTGKVIVPNND

-1366 GTIVANSYSTGDLLV
+1366 GTIIANSYSTGDLLV

-1424 NLSTTT
+1424 QLSTTT
-1430 INGVVQVTN
+1430 ITGEVTATNDVEVNG
-1439 AVDIN
+1439 D
-1444 GNFTVNGDQ
+1444 FTVNGDHF
-1453 TITGGVLVNGTAQFE
+1453 ITGGASINGTAQFE

-1494 NILIPNSDVSVTGN
+1494 NILIPNSDVSVTGD

-1583 GVTGVNGILTH
+1583 STVGINGTLTH

-1611 IAGILT
+1611 VTGNLT
-1617 VTGDADFEGISLSG
+1617 VTGDADFEGIAISG
-1631 NTISG
+1631 NTISS

-1646 TSGSGNVVFPNNDLQ
+1646 TSGTGDILFPNNDLQ
-1661 VTNDFIVGGTLTV
+1661 VTNDFVVGGTLTV
-1674 GNLTASGIIEAETF
+1674 GNLTASGTIEAQKF
-1688 STGDILIDD
+1688 STGDICIDD
-1697 NYITT
+1697 NFITT
-1702 TLSNSDLELRTAGT
+1702 TLSNSNLELRTAGT

-1721 DNFNINGSTISTTGT
+1721 DDFDINGSTLSTSSD
-1736 LTVSP
+1736 LTVTP
-1741 SSNYTVFDGTGAI
+1741 ATGYTQFSGTGAI
-1754 NIPVGST
+1754 NIPVGTT
-1761 LQRPAGAALYTGAIR
+1761 LQRPTGVAGQIR

-1781 SRYEG
+1781 NRFEG

-1799 DLDGDTKITAE
+1799 DLDGDTKVTAE
-1810 LVEGQNDNKIR
+1810 LVEGQNDNIIR
-1821 FYTNSTVKADID
+1821 FYTQDTVRANID
-1833 SNRFY
+1833 ANRFY
-1838 ADRFDVDDVR
+1838 ADRFAVNDVQ

-1857 TADQDLVLS
+1857 TTDQDLVLN

-1872 VVIENFAFDGNRII
+1872 VVIEFCLRWQQDNKY
-1886 NTVSN
+1886 
-1891 SITQFENTN
+1891 SIE
-1900 NGYVKF
+1900 
-1906 AGTGGFVIPSGTSA
+1906 
-1920 ERPAVAYREVGM
+1920 
-1932 TRFNTEDDRVEIFDG
+1932 
-1947 INWAS
+1947 
-1952 SAGAGSGINPA
+1952 
-1963 DAADLAI
+1963 
-1970 ETVLYLG
+1970 

>member
-12 KSNLVRNGID
+12 KSNLIRNGID

-31 LDVNNQRIGVK
+31 LDVNNQRIGVR
-42 TNNPS
+42 TNSPS
-47 HDLHVNGTA
+47 HDLHVNGTT

-81 SNTLNLLTTGADSV
+81 ANTLNLLTTGADSV

-127 GTGQVEVFSNLEV
+127 GTGQVEVFSDLEV

-194 QVWANTVNADTVTAN
+194 QVWSDTINADTITAN
-209 SLVLDGI
+209 SLVLDGV

-221 QGNILYVAKN
+221 QGNIFYVAKN

-248 QQAIT
+248 GQALT
-253 AASTGDTIYIYPGA
+253 QASTGDTIYIYPGA
-267 YEEIFPIVVPV
+267 YQETFPLTVPV
-278 GVTVKGHSIRSV
+278 GVTVKGHSLRSV
-290 TITPTTATRYK
+290 TITPTNPTNTN
-301 DAFLLNGESTV
+301 DAFLLNGETTV
-312 EDLTIK
+312 EDVTIK
-318 DFYSGRNN
+318 DFYSPGFAFKFANN
-326 FTITSGGAATGTL
+326 MT
-339 TVNAGTAPQAHTYV
+339 
-353 SGGTITNDAKS
+353 
-364 INASITGSTYNNA
+364 
-377 TGVLTVTYSGTAPAN
+377 
-392 GAEVFL
+392 
-398 EGLVFSCNGGN
+398 
-409 RTFPDNGYSF
+409 
-419 RFATDFEVT
+419 VT
-428 SRSPYVRNITA
+428 SRSPYIRNVTV
-439 ITKGSVI
+439 ITKGSTL

-454 NAGDAGKG
+454 NAGDAGA
-462 PYVDGAYATA
+462 GAYLDGSVVNAS
-472 NSKEAAMLFHSCTFI
+472 SKEASCLFHAVTFI
-487 VPGVD
+487 TPGVD
-492 GLTATNGAR
+492 TLQATNGVR

-506 SFTYFANRGI
+506 SFTYFANRGL
-516 YAFDSN
+516 YAFDGTAGKYN
-522 EGLKSDGKTSV
+522 DGKTKI

-540 GSFAAGDTITFTST
+540 GTFQAGDTITFTST
-554 DSSTTIAVL
+554 DSSTTIAVT
-563 AESVNNDI
+563 AESVNSDVI
-571 IVIDG
+571 TIDG
-576 KNIDFVDFDTTPQSI
+576 KNVQFIDFDTTPQSI
-591 SNGTGVTATTILN
+591 SNGSGVTATTILN

-618 SASVYGNFGLVGDGP
+618 SASVYGNFGLYGDGP

-655 DAGTVLQD
+655 DPGTVLQD

-679 DHNGDFRVG
+679 DHKGDFRVG
-688 DLFYVNQDAGTV
+688 DLFYVNQDDGTV

-705 ALNVDLTSGV
+705 ALNVDLTQGV
-715 TFTTGSN
+715 TFTSGGN
-722 STFVSGDR
+722 STFVSGER

-810 YDLGSENKR
+810 YDLGAENKM
-819 WAWLYS
+819 WKWLYA
-825 NGADFGD
+825 NGADLGD

-849 ELRANGTGKVVVP
+849 ELRANGTGKVVIP
-862 NANVEITNSFT
+862 NANVEVTNDFT
-873 VAGDSVLQDVDILGN
+873 VGGDTVLQDVDILGD

-895 IQTGDQTVL
+895 LQTGDQTIV
-904 GDVNV
+904 GDVAV
-909 GADLTVTGQA
+909 GGDLTVTGQA

-937 TDLELRANGTGE
+937 ANLELRANGTGE
-949 ILIPNDNFRISNDLF
+949 ILITNTFRTTNNLIAS
-964 ANSMQFNTIAGT
+964 SMQFNTITGT
-976 TIDATEFT
+976 LIDATTFT
-984 NTTLTIVNN
+984 NG
-993 SITSSTG
+993 SITIDNDNITTSNDHLEFG
-1000 GLVLDAAGTG
+1000 AGGTG
-1010 DILINTSDVNI
+1010 DVVFNTNNVRI
-1021 QQNLTVTTGDTTLK
+1021 TGDLNVTSGDTSLQNTTV
-1035 NTIINGTVTQVGNV
+1035 NGNIVHTGNV
-1049 TQTGNFTIAGEIS
+1049 TQTGNFNIAGEIS

-1072 IATTDSNSPLELRAN
+1072 ITTTDSNSPLELRAN
-1087 GTGQILVPNNNVQIN
+1087 GTGEILVPNNDVQIN

-1107 SGSTDLQDTLVN
+1107 SGDTDLQNTVVN
-1119 GTFTLVGDFN
+1119 GTFTLTGDFN
-1129 QTGDSNITGS
+1129 QTGDSNITGN
-1139 VTVTQDLDV
+1139 VNVTQDLDV
-1148 TGAAQFEEIL
+1148 SGQAQFEEIL
-1158 VDDNFITT
+1158 IDDNFITT
-1166 TTSNADLELRAV
+1166 TTSNTNLELRAIS
-1178 GTGKVLIPNNDLEV
+1178 GGRVLIPNNNVEIT
-1192 SNDLI
+1192 NDLA
-1197 VAGTLTVNDINS
+1197 VQGTLTVNNINS

-1217 FSTGD
+1217 FTTGD

-1230 TTTQSNSNLEL
+1230 TTTLSNSNLEL
-1241 RANGTGEIIVPNNN
+1241 RANGTGEIIVPSNN
-1255 VTFDNNIDVAGL
+1255 VTFNNNIDVIGL
-1267 ATFANTTI
+1267 STFADTTI
-1275 NGALQVVGNVTH
+1275 NGTLQVVGNVTH
-1287 TGDIQVL
+1287 TGNIQVL

-1301 IVVNQ
+1301 IIVNQ

-1396 LRANGTGDVL
+1396 LRANGTGKVL
-1406 IPNNDVTIDNT
+1406 IPNNNVQIDGTLDVDGQTT
-1417 LTVAGVT
+1417 LDA
-1424 NLSTTT
+1424 TT
-1430 INGVVQVTN
+1430 INGTINHVGSTIIDGDLTQNGSQV
-1439 AVDIN
+1439 IN
-1444 GNFTVNGDQ
+1444 GTLNVSGNVQ
-1453 TITGGVLVNGTAQFE
+1453 YE

-1478 TTESNSDLEIR
+1478 TTESNSNLEIR

-1494 NILIPNSDVSVTGN
+1494 NILIPTSDVSITGD

-1583 GVTGVNGILTH
+1583 NTVDINGTVTH
-1594 VGNTVQTGNFT
+1594 VGNTIQTGNFT

-1611 IAGILT
+1611 ITGGLT
-1617 VTGDADFEGISLSG
+1617 VTGDADFEGISISG

-1646 TSGSGNVVFPNNDLQ
+1646 TSGSGNVVFPNNNLQ
-1661 VTNDFIVGGTLTV
+1661 VTNNFEVGDTLTV
-1674 GNLTASGIIEAETF
+1674 GNLTASGTIQAQAFT
-1688 STGDILIDD
+1688 TGDILIDD
-1697 NYITT
+1697 NFITT
-1702 TLSNSDLELRTAGT
+1702 TLSNSNLELRTAGT
-1716 GAVLI
+1716 GAVII
-1721 DNFNINGSTISTTGT
+1721 DDFDINGSTITTTGGN

-1741 SSNYTVFDGTGAI
+1741 DTGYTIFTGTGAI
-1754 NIPVGST
+1754 NIPVGTT
-1761 LQRPAGAALYTGAIR
+1761 LQRPSGVAAGKIR

-1781 SRYEG
+1781 NRYEG

-1799 DLDGDTKITAE
+1799 DLDGDTRVTAE

-1821 FYTNSTVKADID
+1821 FYTQDTVRANID
-1833 SNRFY
+1833 ANRFY
-1838 ADRFDVDDVR
+1838 ADRFEVDDVQ
-1848 IEQNTISTI
+1848 IEQNTISTL
-1857 TADQDLVLS
+1857 TTDQDLVLS

-1872 VVIENFAFDGNRII
+1872 VVIENFAFEGNRII

-1906 AGTGGFVIPSGTSA
+1906 GGTGGLVIPSGTSA
-1920 ERPAVAYREVGM
+1920 ERPAVAYREIGM
-1932 TRFNTEDDRVEIFDG
+1932 ARFNTEDDRVEIFDG
-1947 INWAS
+1947 VNWAS

>member
-12 KSNLVRNGID
+12 KSNLIRNGID

-31 LDVNNQRIGVK
+31 LDVNNQRIGVR
-42 TNNPS
+42 TNSPS
-47 HDLHVNGTA
+47 HDLHVNGTT

-81 SNTLNLLTTGADSV
+81 ANTLNLLTTGADSV

-127 GTGQVEVFSNLEV
+127 GTGQVEVFSDLEV

-194 QVWANTVNADTVTAN
+194 QVWSDTINADTITAN
-209 SLVLDGI
+209 SLVLDGV

-221 QGNILYVAKN
+221 QGNIFYVAKN

-248 QQAIT
+248 GQALT
-253 AASTGDTIYIYPGA
+253 QASTGDTIYIYPGA
-267 YEEIFPIVVPV
+267 YQETFPLTVPV
-278 GVTVKGHSIRSV
+278 GVTVKGHSLRSV
-290 TITPTTATRYK
+290 TITPTNPTNTN
-301 DAFLLNGESTV
+301 DAFLLNGETTI
-312 EDLTIK
+312 EDVTIK
-318 DFYSGRNN
+318 DFYSPGFAFKFANN
-326 FTITSGGAATGTL
+326 MT
-339 TVNAGTAPQAHTYV
+339 
-353 SGGTITNDAKS
+353 
-364 INASITGSTYNNA
+364 
-377 TGVLTVTYSGTAPAN
+377 
-392 GAEVFL
+392 
-398 EGLVFSCNGGN
+398 
-409 RTFPDNGYSF
+409 
-419 RFATDFEVT
+419 VT
-428 SRSPYVRNITA
+428 SRSPYIRNVTV
-439 ITKGSVI
+439 ITKGSTL

-454 NAGDAGKG
+454 NAGDAGA
-462 PYVDGAYATA
+462 GAYLDGSVVNAS
-472 NSKEAAMLFHSCTFI
+472 SKEASCLFHAVTFI
-487 VPGVD
+487 TPGVD
-492 GLTATNGAR
+492 TLQATNGVR

-506 SFTYFANRGI
+506 SFTYFANRGL
-516 YAFDSN
+516 YAFDGTAGKYN
-522 EGLKSDGKTSV
+522 DGKTKI

-540 GSFAAGDTITFTST
+540 GTFQAGDTITFTST
-554 DSSTTIAVL
+554 DSSTTIAVT
-563 AESVNNDI
+563 AESVNSDVI
-571 IVIDG
+571 TIDG
-576 KNIDFVDFDTTPQSI
+576 KNVQFIDFDTTPQSI
-591 SNGTGVTATTILN
+591 SNGSGVTATTILN

-618 SASVYGNFGLVGDGP
+618 SASVYGNFGLYGDGP

-655 DAGTVLQD
+655 DPGTVLQD

-679 DHNGDFRVG
+679 DHKGDFRVG
-688 DLFYVNQDAGTV
+688 DLFYVNQDDGTV

-705 ALNVDLTSGV
+705 ALNVDLTQGV
-715 TFTTGSN
+715 TFTSGGN
-722 STFVSGDR
+722 STFVSGER

-810 YDLGSENKR
+810 YDLGAENKM
-819 WAWLYS
+819 WKWLYA
-825 NGADFGD
+825 NGADLGD

-849 ELRANGTGKVVVP
+849 ELRANGTGKVVIP
-862 NANVEITNSFT
+862 NANVEVTNDFT
-873 VAGDSVLQDVDILGN
+873 VGGDTVLQDVDILGD

-895 IQTGDQTVL
+895 LQTGDQTIV
-904 GDVNV
+904 GDVAV
-909 GADLTVTGQA
+909 GGDLTVTGQA

-924 LINDNFITTTSSN
+924 LIDDNFITTTSSN
-937 TDLELRANGTGE
+937 ANLELRANGTGE
-949 ILIPNDNFRISNDLF
+949 ILITNTFRTTNNLI
-964 ANSMQFNTIAGT
+964 AGSMQFNTITGT
-976 TIDATEFT
+976 LIDATTFT
-984 NTTLTIVNN
+984 NG
-993 SITSSTG
+993 SITIDNDNITTSNDHLEFG
-1000 GLVLDAAGTG
+1000 AGGTG
-1010 DILINTSDVNI
+1010 DVVFNSNNVRISGDLNVTS
-1021 QQNLTVTTGDTTLK
+1021 GDTSLQ
-1035 NTIINGTVTQVGNV
+1035 NTTVNGNIVHTGNV
-1049 TQTGNFTIAGEIS
+1049 TQTGNFNIAGEIS

-1072 IATTDSNSPLELRAN
+1072 ITTTDSNSPLELRAN
-1087 GTGQILVPNNNVQIN
+1087 GTGEILVPNNDVQIN

-1107 SGSTDLQDTLVN
+1107 SGDTDLQNTVVN
-1119 GTFTLVGDFN
+1119 GTFTLTGDFN
-1129 QTGDSNITGS
+1129 QTGDSNITGN
-1139 VTVTQDLDV
+1139 VNVTQDLDV
-1148 TGAAQFEEIL
+1148 SGQAQFEEIL
-1158 VDDNFITT
+1158 IDDNFITT
-1166 TTSNADLELRAV
+1166 TTSNTNLELRAIS
-1178 GTGKVLIPNNDLEV
+1178 GGRVLIPNNNVEIT
-1192 SNDLI
+1192 NDLA
-1197 VAGTLTVNDINS
+1197 VQGTLTVNNINS

-1217 FSTGD
+1217 FTTGD

-1230 TTTQSNSNLEL
+1230 TTTLSNSNLEL
-1241 RANGTGEIIVPNNN
+1241 RANGTGEIIVPSNN
-1255 VTFDNNIDVAGL
+1255 VTFNNNIDVIGL
-1267 ATFANTTI
+1267 STFADTTI
-1275 NGALQVVGNVTH
+1275 NGTLQVVGNVTH
-1287 TGDIQVL
+1287 TGNIQVL

-1301 IVVNQ
+1301 IIVNQ

-1396 LRANGTGDVL
+1396 LRANGTGKVL
-1406 IPNNDVTIDNT
+1406 IPNNNVQIDGTLDVDGQTT
-1417 LTVAGVT
+1417 LDA
-1424 NLSTTT
+1424 TT
-1430 INGVVQVTN
+1430 INGTINHVGSTIIDGDLTQNGSQV
-1439 AVDIN
+1439 IN
-1444 GNFTVNGDQ
+1444 GTLNVSGNVQ
-1453 TITGGVLVNGTAQFE
+1453 YE

-1478 TTESNSDLEIR
+1478 TTESNSNLEIR

-1494 NILIPNSDVSVTGN
+1494 NILIPTSDVSITGD

-1583 GVTGVNGILTH
+1583 NTVDINGTVTH
-1594 VGNTVQTGNFT
+1594 VGNTIQTGNFT

-1611 IAGILT
+1611 ITGGLT
-1617 VTGDADFEGISLSG
+1617 VTGDADFEGISISG

-1646 TSGSGNVVFPNNDLQ
+1646 TSGSGNVVFPNNNLQ
-1661 VTNDFIVGGTLTV
+1661 VTNNFEVGDTLTV
-1674 GNLTASGIIEAETF
+1674 GNLTASGTIQAQAFT
-1688 STGDILIDD
+1688 TGDILIDD
-1697 NYITT
+1697 NFITT
-1702 TLSNSDLELRTAGT
+1702 TLSNSNLELRTAGT
-1716 GAVLI
+1716 GAVII
-1721 DNFNINGSTISTTGT
+1721 DDFDINGSTITTTGGN

-1741 SSNYTVFDGTGAI
+1741 DTGYTIFTGTGAI
-1754 NIPVGST
+1754 NIPVGTT
-1761 LQRPAGAALYTGAIR
+1761 LQRPSGVAAGKIR

-1781 SRYEG
+1781 NRYEG

-1799 DLDGDTKITAE
+1799 DLDGDTRVTAE

-1821 FYTNSTVKADID
+1821 FYTQDTVRANID
-1833 SNRFY
+1833 ANRFY
-1838 ADRFDVDDVR
+1838 ADRFEVDDVQ
-1848 IEQNTISTI
+1848 IEQNTISTL
-1857 TADQDLVLS
+1857 TTDQDLVLS

-1872 VVIENFAFDGNRII
+1872 VVIENFAFEGNRII

-1906 AGTGGFVIPSGTSA
+1906 SGTGGLVIPSGTSA
-1920 ERPAVAYREVGM
+1920 ERPAVAYREIGM
-1932 TRFNTEDDRVEIFDG
+1932 ARFNTEDDRVEIFDG
-1947 INWAS
+1947 VNWAS

>member
-12 KSNLVRNGID
+12 KSNLIRNGID

-31 LDVNNQRIGVK
+31 LDVNNQRIGVR
-42 TNNPS
+42 TNSPS
-47 HDLHVNGTA
+47 HDLHVNGTT

-81 SNTLNLLTTGADSV
+81 ANTLNLLTTGADSV

-127 GTGQVEVFSNLEV
+127 GTGQVEVFSDLEV

-194 QVWANTVNADTVTAN
+194 QVWSDTINADTITAN
-209 SLVLDGI
+209 SLVLDGV

-221 QGNILYVAKN
+221 QGNIFYVAKN

-248 QQAIT
+248 GQALT
-253 AASTGDTIYIYPGA
+253 QASTGDTIYIYPGA
-267 YEEIFPIVVPV
+267 YQETFPLTVPV
-278 GVTVKGHSIRSV
+278 GVTVKGHSLRSV
-290 TITPTTATRYK
+290 TITPTNPTNTN
-301 DAFLLNGESTV
+301 DAFLLNGETTI
-312 EDLTIK
+312 EDVTIK
-318 DFYSGRNN
+318 DFYSPGFAFKFANN
-326 FTITSGGAATGTL
+326 MT
-339 TVNAGTAPQAHTYV
+339 
-353 SGGTITNDAKS
+353 
-364 INASITGSTYNNA
+364 
-377 TGVLTVTYSGTAPAN
+377 
-392 GAEVFL
+392 
-398 EGLVFSCNGGN
+398 
-409 RTFPDNGYSF
+409 
-419 RFATDFEVT
+419 VT
-428 SRSPYVRNITA
+428 SRSPYIRNVTV
-439 ITKGSVI
+439 ITKGSTL

-454 NAGDAGKG
+454 NAGDAGA
-462 PYVDGAYATA
+462 GAYLDGSVVNAS
-472 NSKEAAMLFHSCTFI
+472 SKEASCLFHAVTFI
-487 VPGVD
+487 TPGVD
-492 GLTATNGAR
+492 TLQATNGVR

-506 SFTYFANRGI
+506 SFTYFANRGL
-516 YAFDSN
+516 YAFDGTAGKYN
-522 EGLKSDGKTSV
+522 DGKTKI

-540 GSFAAGDTITFTST
+540 GTFQAGDTITFTST
-554 DSSTTIAVL
+554 DSSTTIAVT
-563 AESVNNDI
+563 AESVNSDVI
-571 IVIDG
+571 TIDG
-576 KNIDFVDFDTTPQSI
+576 KNVQFIDFDTTPQSI
-591 SNGTGVTATTILN
+591 SNGSGVTATTILN

-618 SASVYGNFGLVGDGP
+618 SASVYGNFGLYGDGP

-655 DAGTVLQD
+655 DPGTVLQD

-679 DHNGDFRVG
+679 DHKGDFRVG
-688 DLFYVNQDAGTV
+688 DLFYVNQDDGTV

-705 ALNVDLTSGV
+705 ALNVDLTQGV
-715 TFTTGSN
+715 TFTSGGN
-722 STFVSGDR
+722 STFVSGER

-810 YDLGSENKR
+810 YDLGAENKM
-819 WAWLYS
+819 WKWLYA
-825 NGADFGD
+825 NGADLGD

-849 ELRANGTGKVVVP
+849 ELRANGTGKVVIP
-862 NANVEITNSFT
+862 NANVEVTNDFT
-873 VAGDSVLQDVDILGN
+873 VGGDTVLQDVDILGD

-895 IQTGDQTVL
+895 LQTGDQTIV
-904 GDVNV
+904 GDVAV
-909 GADLTVTGQA
+909 GGDLTVTGQA

-937 TDLELRANGTGE
+937 ANLELRANGTGE
-949 ILIPNDNFRISNDLF
+949 ILITNTFRTTNNLI
-964 ANSMQFNTIAGT
+964 AGSMQFNTITGT
-976 TIDATEFT
+976 LIDATTFT
-984 NTTLTIVNN
+984 NG
-993 SITSSTG
+993 SITIDNDNITTSNDHLEFG
-1000 GLVLDAAGTG
+1000 AGGTG
-1010 DILINTSDVNI
+1010 DVVFNTNNVRI
-1021 QQNLTVTTGDTTLK
+1021 TGDLNVTSGDTSLQNTTV
-1035 NTIINGTVTQVGNV
+1035 NGNIVHTGNV
-1049 TQTGNFTIAGEIS
+1049 TQTGNFHIAGEIS

-1072 IATTDSNSPLELRAN
+1072 ITTTDSNSPLELRAN
-1087 GTGQILVPNNNVQIN
+1087 GTGEILVPNNDVQIN

-1107 SGSTDLQDTLVN
+1107 SGDTDLQNTVVN
-1119 GTFTLVGDFN
+1119 GTFTLTGDFN
-1129 QTGDSNITGS
+1129 QTGDSNITGN
-1139 VTVTQDLDV
+1139 VNVTQDLDV
-1148 TGAAQFEEIL
+1148 SGQAQFEEIL
-1158 VDDNFITT
+1158 IDDNFITT
-1166 TTSNADLELRAV
+1166 TTSNTNLELRAIS
-1178 GTGKVLIPNNDLEV
+1178 GGRVLIPNNNVEIT
-1192 SNDLI
+1192 NDLA
-1197 VAGTLTVNDINS
+1197 VQGTLTVNNINS

-1217 FSTGD
+1217 FTTGD

-1230 TTTQSNSNLEL
+1230 TTTLSNSNLEL
-1241 RANGTGEIIVPNNN
+1241 RANGTGEIIVPSNN
-1255 VTFDNNIDVAGL
+1255 VTFNNNIDVIGL
-1267 ATFANTTI
+1267 STFADTTI
-1275 NGALQVVGNVTH
+1275 NGTLQVVGNVTH
-1287 TGDIQVL
+1287 TGNIQVL

-1301 IVVNQ
+1301 IIVNQ

-1396 LRANGTGDVL
+1396 LRANGTGKVL
-1406 IPNNDVTIDNT
+1406 IPNNNVQIDGTLDVDGQTT
-1417 LTVAGVT
+1417 LDA
-1424 NLSTTT
+1424 TT
-1430 INGVVQVTN
+1430 INGTINHVGSTIIDGDLTQNGSQV
-1439 AVDIN
+1439 IN
-1444 GNFTVNGDQ
+1444 GTLNVSGNVQ
-1453 TITGGVLVNGTAQFE
+1453 YE

-1478 TTESNSDLEIR
+1478 TTESNSNLEIR

-1494 NILIPNSDVSVTGN
+1494 NILIPTSDVSITGD

-1583 GVTGVNGILTH
+1583 NTVDINGTVTH
-1594 VGNTVQTGNFT
+1594 VGNTIQTGNFT

-1611 IAGILT
+1611 ITGGLT
-1617 VTGDADFEGISLSG
+1617 VTGDADFEGISISG

-1646 TSGSGNVVFPNNDLQ
+1646 TSGSGNVVFPNNNLQ
-1661 VTNDFIVGGTLTV
+1661 VTNNFEVGDTLTV
-1674 GNLTASGIIEAETF
+1674 GNLTASGTIQAQAFT
-1688 STGDILIDD
+1688 TGDILIDD
-1697 NYITT
+1697 NFITT
-1702 TLSNSDLELRTAGT
+1702 TLSNSNLELRTAGT
-1716 GAVLI
+1716 GAVII
-1721 DNFNINGSTISTTGT
+1721 DDFDINGSTITTTGGN

-1741 SSNYTVFDGTGAI
+1741 DTGYTIFTGTGAI
-1754 NIPVGST
+1754 NIPVGTT
-1761 LQRPAGAALYTGAIR
+1761 LQRPSGVAAGKIR

-1781 SRYEG
+1781 NRYEG

-1799 DLDGDTKITAE
+1799 DLDGDTRVTAE

-1821 FYTNSTVKADID
+1821 FYTQDTVRANID
-1833 SNRFY
+1833 ANRFY
-1838 ADRFDVDDVR
+1838 ADRFEVDDVQ
-1848 IEQNTISTI
+1848 IEQNTISTL
-1857 TADQDLVLS
+1857 TTDQDLVLS

-1872 VVIENFAFDGNRII
+1872 VVIENFAFEGNRII

-1906 AGTGGFVIPSGTSA
+1906 SGPGGLVIPSGTSA
-1920 ERPAVAYREVGM
+1920 ERPAVAYREIGM
-1932 TRFNTEDDRVEIFDG
+1932 ARFNTEDDRVEIFDG
-1947 INWAS
+1947 VNWAS